1 MRNLP
6 NSDIYS
12 LFFNIIYFDWSF
24 FFITFA
30 STIWYEDN
38 FDILLMRKEK
48 TLVQTTKKYIKINLQ
63 TKFSYLFMKKEEQ
76 SFGCGIS
83 MSQKG
88 HALSGWILRIV
99 PLFAM
104 LFATVV
110 AKAAGDGVKFNP
122 GVRYSQW
129 AINSRAHDFYANST
143 AFGLAK
149 YKADGTSVEIKRN
162 DTKEKLDYVPG
173 LVAKSMIEAADYYQN
188 FDWSKPWFA
197 SVKEYG
203 DAYYNSVPNG
213 GGSLDD
219 LNAVKLYI
227 GVYNNKNA
235 SETDKTHAKTAI
247 GRATTGL
254 IAHNNSYSIPSGTL
268 AGDKVVGGWFHKTAY
283 NNQMWLDGAYMGSAL
298 LAQIVNFNG
307 AGSSV
312 FGSVDKDWAMV
323 FKQLDIVWNMCWNP
337 TDKLMYH
344 AFEANAGTGTSK
356 SHADTWAGLNGTT
369 EPYTFHSAAYWGRAN
384 AWYIFAL
391 VDALEAMGKAGRTS
405 DANYTTLRNHL
416 QELAAGIVARQAS
429 NGGWYQ
435 LLDKTDSFKATSYN
449 GKSASAT
456 NYIETSATAIFS
468 AALFKAVRLGLIDAK
483 YKENAK
489 KAFECLVNNY
499 TYLKDGSLEIWGSC
513 RSAGLG
519 GGTGNDYAAG
529 GKKYRDGSN
538 EYYLLGYDVP
548 MVKKIEELTEGKVLG
563 GFIMAA
569 TEYERAYQNQD
580 NASQIL
586 FSYDLKPAYDLTQSG
601 ATAPKVEVCGTGA
614 ANATYQWYDAT
625 TKVAVEGATKA
636 QFTPQTT
643 GNYYCKATVDNTSIQ
658 TSTTNIKVNS
668 NSSADKQK
676 FTVTATAENG
686 TVEIKDGAGNVV
698 TSGTQVEE
706 GTKLVFTANANTG
719 YVFDNWTA
727 TGGEASDNVYTISS
741 IAADVNVK
749 ANFKKENTGGGD
761 TMETTLFSMEI
772 NSSPA
777 SLTVAQKTDNK
788 PTLEQL
794 TSDHAAITGG
804 TVTLVNNRSKDW
816 TPFSNA
822 SITVSDISKNYI
834 RINLGKPLDAG
845 DVINIKD
852 NSKVFKLSAEASS
865 SNSVSTANGSYTLDA
880 NSVLKGKNEIFVFW
894 SDKSNPLSSI
904 TITRKTTT
912 QTTSPLV
919 IAVEDVEM
927 NVTDEETR
935 QPEVR
940 VYGTADKLLTLGSD
954 YTLSFS
960 TDNNN
965 VTINEN
971 GVFTAA
977 GSKSNYTEGVTTVT
991 VTATPSAALA
1001 EKYTEAK
1008 WTFKFTVRKGKMK
1021 PVFMP
1026 AFKGATIKVK
1036 TGTKKTI
1043 EVPLNYGGENVSGYF
1058 DVKYSCSPS
1067 LKLTNSNNTMACTFS
1082 TVGTYTITVSATPK
1096 IINQGTDDEFNY
1108 ADEYDAPDNVT
1119 FTVDVSG
1126 SYTVPTVTLNPSADK
1141 TIYVGEVVDAPA
1153 VSVTDAQGTAID
1165 KSKYTMEWTSFA
1177 PDFCKVDAATGKIE
1191 GVSAGDKVKIQL
1203 KVSGNGFEDVF
1214 AYLLV
1219 SVDDPA
1225 KYRVK
1230 APGSG
1235 VTYSPMTPLFNQ
1247 NKTLAVTLGGWSFT
1261 DRDTAPVS
1269 KEGLTYGDKNKW
1281 ADDSSK
1287 ATWVIKGFDY
1297 YLPGLTCQNARQED
1311 GACPLPSETQWY
1323 DGKLQKVKG
1332 GTVDPMFYVPCSGA
1346 YLTVEPKTNG
1356 KVSVSVF
1363 QNGVF
1368 DKSGGVYAYRPQR
1381 RVFVLDE
1388 AGKVVASEATI
1399 SATGGKLTVAD
1410 KNATDKLANP
1420 YDITNYPC
1428 NITGLATG
1436 PATTGGGKDSN
1447 PSPKVEEV
1455 MKHFRGMTSF
1465 VMTEAGFQNNVYE
1478 SNIDNKVT
1486 WGDNATPNNGA
1497 DDNVMGSHGW
1507 SVLVDAAVT
1516 YTFDVKAGKTYYIYN
1531 YGSKLG
1537 FYGFSFDE
1545 AKGQP
1550 VTNYEFNDGETNIIV
1565 PTKAGELSTA
1575 KVNRAMKAGVWTT
1588 CVLPFSLN
1596 KQQVDAIFGKTYDRD
1611 TPDGTQILYFDR
1623 VEGTKAIFVRHA
1635 YNNIVA
1641 GKPFLIKPAQ
1651 DVASINTAEVEG
1663 YPYVTIENTQPA
1675 EWCKGNG
1682 YVWMSSYS
1690 NDLTV
1695 KEGDCFISNKDGSF
1709 KNFVGDPGTLKGFRG
1724 YLKNIGTN
1732 GVSEAKKLTVGIGS
1746 NVTTD
1751 ETSAIDGILI
1761 DGDMPADSVTA
1772 ADGKVYNLNGQV
1784 VATSYRQFQ
1793 ALPGGVYVVNG
1804 KKVVK

>member
-1 MRNLP
+1 
-6 NSDIYS
+6 
-12 LFFNIIYFDWSF
+12 
-24 FFITFA
+24 
-30 STIWYEDN
+30 
-38 FDILLMRKEK
+38 
-48 TLVQTTKKYIKINLQ
+48 
-63 TKFSYLFMKKEEQ
+63 MKKEEQ

-83 MSQKG
+83 VSQKG

-104 LFATVV
+104 LFATVA
-110 AKAAGDGVKFNP
+110 AKAAGDGDGVKFNP

-162 DTKEKLDYVPG
+162 DTKKKLDYVPG

-227 GVYNNKNA
+227 GIYNYKNA
-235 SETDKTHAKTAI
+235 SATDKENAQTAI

-254 IAHNNSYSIPSGTL
+254 IAHNKNNSIPSGTL
-268 AGDKVVGGWFHKTAY
+268 ASDAVVGGWFHKTAY

-312 FGSVDKDWAMV
+312 FGSADKDWEMV
-323 FKQLDIVWNMCWNP
+323 FKQLNIVWNQCWNS

-344 AFEANAGTGTSK
+344 AFEANAGTGKSN

-369 EPYTFHSAAYWGRAN
+369 KPYTFHSAAYWGRAN

-391 VDALEAMGKAGRTS
+391 VDALEAMDKAGRTT
-405 DANYTTLRNHL
+405 DANYSTLNSHL
-416 QELAAGIVARQAS
+416 QELAAGIVARQTS
-429 NGGWYQ
+429 DGGWYQ

-483 YKENAK
+483 YKENAR

-519 GGTGNDYAAG
+519 GGTGTDYAKG

-548 MVKKIEELTEGKVLG
+548 MVEKKEGITEGKVLG

-580 NASQIL
+580 NASIL

-643 GNYYCKATVDNTSIQ
+643 GDYYCVATVGNTSIQ
-658 TSTTNIKVNS
+658 TSATNIKVNS

-676 FTVTATAENG
+676 FTVTATAVNG

-706 GTKLVFTANANTG
+706 GTKLIFTAKANTG
-719 YVFDNWTA
+719 YVFDSWTA

-761 TMETTLFSMEI
+761 TGGETTTETVFSMVTTAESDVSVASGDTKTLDGNADKTGGSAELYNGKSSATVMI
-772 NSSPA
+772 SKTEGVKLNGSRNSYMKVT
-777 SLTVAQKTDNK
+777 LNK
-788 PTLEQL
+788 PL
-794 TSDHAAITGG
+794 A
-804 TVTLVNNRSKDW
+804 K
-816 TPFSNA
+816 
-822 SITVSDISKNYI
+822 
-834 RINLGKPLDAG
+834 G
-845 DVINIKD
+845 DVIAAPDCGSSFYVTSADTKTTDAPEVNATGYTIPE
-852 NSKVFKLSAEASS
+852 NSDLIGKTVIYFWS
-865 SNSVSTANGSYTLDA
+865 G
-880 NSVLKGKNEIFVFW
+880 KGK
-894 SDKSNPLSSI
+894 SI

-912 QTTSPLV
+912 PTTSPLV

-927 NVTDEETR
+927 NVTDEETL

-940 VYGTADKLLTLGSD
+940 VYGISDKLLTLGTD
-954 YTLSFS
+954 YKLSFS
-960 TDNNN
+960 TDNDN
-965 VTINEN
+965 VTINDK
-971 GVFTAA
+971 GVFTVA
-977 GSKSNYTEGVTTVT
+977 GSQFNYTEGVTHVT
-991 VTATPSAALA
+991 VTATPSAELA
-1001 EKYTEAK
+1001 GQYTKATEDF
-1008 WTFKFTVRKGKMK
+1008 TFTVRKGKMK
-1021 PVFMP
+1021 PEFMS
-1026 AFKGATIKVK
+1026 AFNATTIKVAK
-1036 TGTKKTI
+1036 GTKKTI
-1043 EVPLNYGGENVSGYF
+1043 EVPLNYGGEDVSGYF
-1058 DVKYSCSPS
+1058 NVGYTCSALP
-1067 LKLTNSNNTMACTFS
+1067 KLSGSNNKM
-1082 TVGTYTITVSATPK
+1082 TYTFGAEGKYQITVSATPK
-1096 IINQGTDDEFNY
+1096 IINQGTDTEFDY
-1108 ADEYDAPDNVT
+1108 SQEYDAPDAVT
-1119 FTVDVSG
+1119 FTVDVKA
-1126 SYTVPTVTLNPSADK
+1126 SYAVPVVTLNPSAAK

-1153 VSVTDAQGTAID
+1153 VSVTESGTAID
-1165 KSKYTMEWTSFA
+1165 NSKYTMEWTSFA
-1177 PDFCKVDAATGKIE
+1177 PDVCKVDATTGKIE
-1191 GVSAGDKVKIQL
+1191 GVSAGDNVKIQVA
-1203 KVSGNGFEDVF
+1203 VSGDGFEDVF
-1214 AYLLV
+1214 SYILV

-1230 APGSG
+1230 ATGSG
-1235 VTYSPMTPLFNQ
+1235 EKYSPMTPLFNQ

-1261 DRDTAPVS
+1261 DRQTAPVS
-1269 KEGLTYGDKNKW
+1269 KEGLTYGENNKW
-1281 ADDSSK
+1281 AGGSSP
-1287 ATWVIKGFDY
+1287 ATWLIKGFDY
-1297 YLPGLTCQNARQED
+1297 YLSGITCQNARQED

-1399 SATGGKLTVAD
+1399 SATGGKLSVAD
-1410 KNATDKLANP
+1410 KNATGDLKDP
-1420 YDITNYPC
+1420 YKITNYPC
-1428 NITGLATG
+1428 NITGLASG
-1436 PATTGGGKDSN
+1436 PSTTGGGKKNSN
-1447 PSPKVEEV
+1447 PSPTIEDVKN
-1455 MKHFRGMTSF
+1455 HFRGMTSF
-1465 VMTEAGFQNNVYE
+1465 EMTATGFQNNVYE

-1486 WGDNATPNNGA
+1486 WGSYATPNNGA
-1497 DDNVMGSHGW
+1497 DDNVKGSHGW

-1545 AKGQP
+1545 AKGQT
-1550 VTNYEFNDGETNIIV
+1550 VKNYEFDETAANTIEL
-1565 PTKAGELSTA
+1565 TKAGELTTA
-1575 KVNRAMKAGVWTT
+1575 KVNRAMAAGVWTT

-1611 TPDGTQILYFDR
+1611 TPSGTQILYFDR

-1641 GKPFLIKPAQ
+1641 GKPFLIKPTK
-1651 DVASINTAEVEG
+1651 DVASINTAEVKG

-1690 NDLTV
+1690 NGLTV
-1695 KEGDCFISNKDGSF
+1695 KKGDCFISNKDGSF

-1732 GVSEAKKLTVGIGS
+1732 GVSEAKKLTVGMGS

-1761 DGDMPADSVTA
+1761 DCDMPADSVTA

-1784 VATSYRQFQ
+1784 VATTYRQFQ

>member
-1 MRNLP
+1 
-6 NSDIYS
+6 
-12 LFFNIIYFDWSF
+12 
-24 FFITFA
+24 
-30 STIWYEDN
+30 
-38 FDILLMRKEK
+38 
-48 TLVQTTKKYIKINLQ
+48 
-63 TKFSYLFMKKEEQ
+63 MKKEEQ

-83 MSQKG
+83 VSQKG

-110 AKAAGDGVKFNP
+110 AKAAGDGDGVKFNP

-129 AINSRAHDFYANST
+129 AINSRAHDFYANTT

-149 YKADGTSVEIKRN
+149 YKADGTSVEIKRK
-162 DTKEKLDYVPG
+162 DSKDKLDYVPG

-235 SETDKTHAKTAI
+235 SETDKKNAKTAI
-247 GRATTGL
+247 GRATEGL
-254 IAHNNSYSIPSGTL
+254 IAHNNSYSIRSGTL
-268 AGDKVVGGWFHKTAY
+268 AGDAVVGGWFHKAAY

-307 AGSSV
+307 NGSNV
-312 FGSVDKDWAMV
+312 FGSANDDWNMV
-323 FKQLDIVWNMCWNP
+323 FKQLNIVWNMCWNSK
-337 TDKLMYH
+337 DKLMYH
-344 AFEANAGTGTSK
+344 AFEANAGTKDSN
-356 SHADTWAGLNGTT
+356 SHADTWQGLNGTT
-369 EPYTFHSAAYWGRAN
+369 KPYTFHSAAYWGRAN

-391 VDALEAMGKAGRTS
+391 VDALEAMGNAGRTS

-429 NGGWYQ
+429 SGGWYQ
-435 LLDKTDSFKATSYN
+435 LLDKDNSFTASSYDSNWS
-449 GKSASAT
+449 GKPSSVT

-468 AALFKAVRLGLIDAK
+468 AALFKAARLGLIDAK
-483 YKENAK
+483 YKENAN

-519 GGTGNDYAAG
+519 GGTDEIYAEG
-529 GKKYRDGSN
+529 DKKFRDGSN

-548 MVKKIEELTEGKVLG
+548 MVKKSEGITEGKVLG

-580 NASQIL
+580 GSAQIL
-586 FSYDLKPAYDLTQSG
+586 FSYDLQPAYDLTQSD

-643 GNYYCKATVDNTSIQ
+643 GNYYCKATVGSTSIK
-658 TSTTNIKVNS
+658 TSATNIKVNS

-676 FTVTATAENG
+676 YTVTATAVNG

-761 TMETTLFSMEI
+761 TMETTLFSMVTTTT
-772 NSSPA
+772 NKVRVSSGA
-777 SLTVAQKTDNK
+777 TQ
-788 PTLEQL
+788 TLKGY
-794 TSDHAAITGG
+794 ANITGG
-804 TVTLVNNRSKDW
+804 SAVLYNGHDTDEKEMISSTDGVKLNGSSKSYMKVTLD
-816 TPFSNA
+816 
-822 SITVSDISKNYI
+822 
-834 RINLGKPLDAG
+834 KPLAKG
-845 DVINIKD
+845 DVIAAPGCGYSFCVTSADTNKD
-852 NSKVFKLSAEASS
+852 APEVNATGYTIPENSELIGKTVIYFW
-865 SNSVSTANGSYTLDA
+865 TG
-880 NSVLKGKNEIFVFW
+880 KGK
-894 SDKSNPLSSI
+894 SI

-912 QTTSPLV
+912 PTTPPLV
-919 IAVEDVEM
+919 IAVENVEM

-935 QPEVR
+935 QPKVI
-940 VYGTADKLLTLGSD
+940 VYGIGEKQLTLGTD

-977 GSKSNYTEGVTTVT
+977 GSKSNYTEGVTNVT

-1001 EKYTEAK
+1001 GQYTEA
-1008 WTFKFTVRKGKMK
+1008 TENFTFTVRKGK
-1021 PVFMP
+1021 
-1026 AFKGATIKVK
+1026 
-1036 TGTKKTI
+1036 
-1043 EVPLNYGGENVSGYF
+1043 
-1058 DVKYSCSPS
+1058 
-1067 LKLTNSNNTMACTFS
+1067 
-1082 TVGTYTITVSATPK
+1082 
-1096 IINQGTDDEFNY
+1096 
-1108 ADEYDAPDNVT
+1108 
-1119 FTVDVSG
+1119 
-1126 SYTVPTVTLNPSADK
+1126 
-1141 TIYVGEVVDAPA
+1141 
-1153 VSVTDAQGTAID
+1153 
-1165 KSKYTMEWTSFA
+1165 
-1177 PDFCKVDAATGKIE
+1177 
-1191 GVSAGDKVKIQL
+1191 
-1203 KVSGNGFEDVF
+1203 
-1214 AYLLV
+1214 
-1219 SVDDPA
+1219 DDPA

-1235 VTYSPMTPLFNQ
+1235 ETYSPMTPLFNQ

-1410 KNATDKLANP
+1410 KNATGDLKDP
-1420 YDITNYPC
+1420 YKITNYPC

-1545 AKGQP
+1545 AKGQT
-1550 VTNYEFNDGETNIIV
+1550 VTNYEFNDDATNTIEL
-1565 PTKAGELSTA
+1565 TKAGELAKA
-1575 KVNRAMKAGVWTT
+1575 KVNRAMTAGVWTT

-1611 TPDGTQILYFDR
+1611 TPNGTQILYFDR

-1641 GKPFLIKPAQ
+1641 GKPFLIKPTKN
-1651 DVASINTAEVEG
+1651 VASINTADVEA
-1663 YPYVTIENTQPA
+1663 YPYVTIENTKPA

-1682 YVWMSSYS
+1682 YVWMSSYN
-1690 NDLTV
+1690 NDLRV

-1732 GVSEAKKLTVGIGS
+1732 GVSEAKKLTVGMGS

>member
-1 MRNLP
+1 
-6 NSDIYS
+6 
-12 LFFNIIYFDWSF
+12 
-24 FFITFA
+24 
-30 STIWYEDN
+30 
-38 FDILLMRKEK
+38 
-48 TLVQTTKKYIKINLQ
+48 
-63 TKFSYLFMKKEEQ
+63 MKKEEQ

-83 MSQKG
+83 VSQKG
-88 HALSGWILRIV
+88 RALSGWILRIV
-99 PLFAM
+99 PIFAM

-110 AKAAGDGVKFNP
+110 AKAAGDGDGVKFNP

-149 YKADGTSVEIKRN
+149 YKADGTSVEIKRK
-162 DTKEKLDYVPG
+162 DSKDKLDYVPG

-203 DAYYNSVPNG
+203 DDYYNSVPNG

-227 GVYNNKNA
+227 GIYNYKNA
-235 SETDKTHAKTAI
+235 SATDKENAQTAI
-247 GRATTGL
+247 GRATEGL
-254 IAHNNSYSIPSGTL
+254 IAHNKDNSIPSGTL
-268 AGDKVVGGWFHKTAY
+268 AGDAVVGGWFHKAAY

-307 AGSSV
+307 NGSNV
-312 FGSVDKDWAMV
+312 FGSANDDWNMV
-323 FKQLDIVWNMCWNP
+323 FKQLNIVWNMCWNS

-344 AFEANAGTGTSK
+344 AFEANAGTKDSN
-356 SHADTWAGLNGTT
+356 SHADTWQGLNGKT

-405 DANYTTLRNHL
+405 DANYTTLKNHL

-468 AALFKAVRLGLIDAK
+468 AALFKAARLGLIDAK

-499 TYLKDGSLEIWGSC
+499 TYQKDGSLEIWGSC

-519 GGTGNDYAAG
+519 GGTDGIYAEG

-548 MVKKIEELTEGKVLG
+548 MVKKSEGITEGKVLG

-569 TEYERAYQNQD
+569 TEYERAYLNQD
-580 NASQIL
+580 GSAQIL

-614 ANATYQWYDAT
+614 ANATYQWYDANT
-625 TKVAVEGATKA
+625 DAAVKGATEA
-636 QFTPQTT
+636 QFIPQTT
-643 GNYYCKATVDNTSIQ
+643 GNYYCKATVGSTSIK
-658 TSTTNIKVNS
+658 TSATNIKVNS

-676 FTVTATAENG
+676 YTVTARAENG
-686 TVEIKDGAGNVV
+686 TVEIKDGNDNVV
-698 TSGTQVEE
+698 KSGTQVEE
-706 GTKLVFTANANTG
+706 GTKLIFTAKANTG
-719 YVFDNWTA
+719 YVFDSWTA
-727 TGGEASDNVYTISS
+727 TGGAADGNVYTISS
-741 IAADVNVK
+741 LNADANVT
-749 ANFKKENTGGGD
+749 ANFKEKNTGGGE
-761 TMETTLFSMEI
+761 TVETTLFSMVTTAASDVSVASGATQSLDGNADKTGGSAELY
-772 NSSPA
+772 NGKSSA
-777 SLTVAQKTDNK
+777 TVMISKTEGVKLNGSNMSYMKVTLNK
-788 PTLEQL
+788 PL
-794 TSDHAAITGG
+794 A
-804 TVTLVNNRSKDW
+804 K
-816 TPFSNA
+816 
-822 SITVSDISKNYI
+822 
-834 RINLGKPLDAG
+834 G
-845 DVINIKD
+845 DVIAAPDCGSSFYVTSADTNKD
-852 NSKVFKLSAEASS
+852 ASEVNATGYTIPENSDLIGKTVIYFWR
-865 SNSVSTANGSYTLDA
+865 G
-880 NSVLKGKNEIFVFW
+880 KGK
-894 SDKSNPLSSI
+894 SI

-935 QPEVR
+935 QPEVK

-977 GSKSNYTEGVTTVT
+977 GSKSNYTEGVTNVT
-991 VTATPSAALA
+991 VTATPSAELA
-1001 EKYTEAK
+1001 GQYTEATE
-1008 WTFKFTVRKGKMK
+1008 TFTFTVRKGKMK

-1026 AFKGATIKVK
+1026 AYKGATIKVK

-1043 EVPLNYGGENVSGYF
+1043 EVPLNYGGEDVSGYF
-1058 DVKYSCSPS
+1058 DVKYSCSGLS
-1067 LKLTNSNNTMACTFS
+1067 GLTSSDNKMTYKFN

-1119 FTVDVSG
+1119 FTVEVSG
-1126 SYTVPTVTLNPSADK
+1126 SYTVPTVTLNPSTDK
-1141 TIYVGEVVDAPA
+1141 TIYVGDVVDAPA
-1153 VSVTDAQGTAID
+1153 VSVTDASDTAID
-1165 KSKYTMEWTSFA
+1165 NYTMEWTSFA
-1177 PDFCKVDAATGKIE
+1177 PDVCKVDAATGKIE

-1203 KVSGNGFEDVF
+1203 RVSGDSFEDVF
-1214 AYLLV
+1214 KYLLV

-1235 VTYSPMTPLFNQ
+1235 MTYSPMTPLFNQ

-1356 KVSVSVF
+1356 KVCVSVF

-1410 KNATDKLANP
+1410 KNATGDLKDP
-1420 YDITNYPC
+1420 YKITNYPC
-1428 NITGLATG
+1428 NITGLAKG
-1436 PATTGGGKDSN
+1436 PLTDGGSGKSSDKS
-1447 PSPKVEEV
+1447 PSPTVEDV
-1455 MKHFRGMTSF
+1455 KNHFRGMTSF

-1545 AKGQP
+1545 AKEQT
-1550 VTNYEFNDGETNIIV
+1550 VKNYEFNDDATNTIE
-1565 PTKAGELSTA
+1565 PTKAGELTRA

-1596 KQQVDAIFGKTYDRD
+1596 KQQVDVIFGKTYDRY
-1611 TPDGTQILYFDR
+1611 TPNGTQILYFDR

-1641 GKPFLIKPAQ
+1641 GKPFLIKPTK
-1651 DVASINTAEVEG
+1651 DVASINTEDVEG
-1663 YPYVTIENTQPA
+1663 YPYVTIENTKPA
-1675 EWCKGNG
+1675 EWCSGNG

-1709 KNFVGDPGTLKGFRG
+1709 KNFVGALGTLKGFRG

-1732 GVSEAKKLTVGIGS
+1732 GVSEPKKLTVGMGS

>member
-1 MRNLP
+1 
-6 NSDIYS
+6 
-12 LFFNIIYFDWSF
+12 
-24 FFITFA
+24 
-30 STIWYEDN
+30 
-38 FDILLMRKEK
+38 
-48 TLVQTTKKYIKINLQ
+48 
-63 TKFSYLFMKKEEQ
+63 MKKEEQ

-83 MSQKG
+83 VSQKG

-104 LFATVV
+104 LFATLA
-110 AKAAGDGVKFNP
+110 AKAAGDGDGVKFNP

-162 DTKEKLDYVPG
+162 DTKKKLDYVPG

-203 DAYYNSVPNG
+203 DDYYNSVPNG

-227 GVYNNKNA
+227 GIYNYKNA
-235 SETDKTHAKTAI
+235 SATDKTNAQTAI
-247 GRATTGL
+247 GRATEGL
-254 IAHNNSYSIPSGTL
+254 IAHNKNNSIQSGTL
-268 AGDKVVGGWFHKTAY
+268 AGDAVVGGWFHKAAY

-307 AGSSV
+307 AGSNV
-312 FGSVDKDWAMV
+312 FGSADKDWEMV
-323 FKQLDIVWNMCWNP
+323 VKQLNIVWDMCWNS

-369 EPYTFHSAAYWGRAN
+369 KPYTFHSAAYWGRAN

-391 VDALEAMGKAGRTS
+391 VDALEAMGNAGRTS
-405 DANYTTLRNHL
+405 DTNYSTLNSHL

-468 AALFKAVRLGLIDAK
+468 AALFKAARLGLIDAT

-519 GGTGNDYAAG
+519 GGTDKKYAAG
-529 GKKYRDGSN
+529 GEKYRDGSN

-548 MVKKIEELTEGKVLG
+548 MVKKSDNLTEGKVLG

-569 TEYERAYQNQD
+569 TEYERAYQQNQD
-580 NASQIL
+580 GSAQIL
-586 FSYDLKPAYDLTQSG
+586 FSYDLKPSYDLTQSG
-601 ATAPKVEVCGTGA
+601 AAAPVVEVCGTDA
-614 ANATYQWYDAT
+614 AKATYQWYDAT

-643 GNYYCKATVDNTSIQ
+643 GNYYCEATVGSTSIK
-658 TSTTNIKVNS
+658 TSATNINVNS

-686 TVEIKDGAGNVV
+686 TVEIKDGNDNVV
-698 TSGTQVEE
+698 KSGTQVEE
-706 GTKLVFTANANTG
+706 GTKLIFTAKANTG
-719 YVFDNWTA
+719 YVFDSWTATA
-727 TGGEASDNVYTISS
+727 TGGTADGNVYTISS
-741 IAADVNVK
+741 LAADANVT
-749 ANFKKENTGGGD
+749 ANFKNENTGGGE
-761 TMETTLFSMEI
+761 TVKTTLFSMVTTA
-772 NSSPA
+772 A
-777 SLTVAQKTDNK
+777 SDVSVASGATQSLDGNADK
-788 PTLEQL
+788 
-794 TSDHAAITGG
+794 TGG
-804 TVTLVNNRSKDW
+804 SAELYNGKSSATVMISKTEGVKLNGSSKSYMQVTLD
-816 TPFSNA
+816 
-822 SITVSDISKNYI
+822 
-834 RINLGKPLDAG
+834 KPLAKG
-845 DVINIKD
+845 DVIAAPGCGSSFYVTSADTKTTDAPEVNATGYTIPE
-852 NSKVFKLSAEASS
+852 NSDLIGKTVIYFWS
-865 SNSVSTANGSYTLDA
+865 G
-880 NSVLKGKNEIFVFW
+880 KGK
-894 SDKSNPLSSI
+894 SI

-940 VYGTADKLLTLGSD
+940 VYGIGDKLLTLCTD
-954 YTLSFS
+954 YKLSFS

-965 VTINEN
+965 VTIKD

-977 GSKSNYTEGVTTVT
+977 GSQFNYTEGVTNVT

-1001 EKYTEAK
+1001 GKYTKAIT
-1008 WTFKFTVRKGKMK
+1008 TFTFTVRKGKMK

-1026 AFKGATIKVK
+1026 AFKGATIKVTK
-1036 TGTKKTI
+1036 GTKKTI

-1119 FTVDVSG
+1119 FTVEVSG
-1126 SYTVPTVTLNPSADK
+1126 SYTVPTVTLNPSTDK
-1141 TIYVGEVVDAPA
+1141 TIYVGDVVDAPA
-1153 VSVTDAQGTAID
+1153 VSVTDASDTAID
-1165 KSKYTMEWTSFA
+1165 NYTMEWTSFA
-1177 PDFCKVDAATGKIE
+1177 PDVCKVDAATGKIE

-1203 KVSGNGFEDVF
+1203 RVSGDSFEDVF
-1214 AYLLV
+1214 KYVLV

-1230 APGSG
+1230 APKSG
-1235 VTYSPMTPLFNQ
+1235 VTYSPMTPFFNGD
-1247 NKTLAVTLGGWSFT
+1247 NTLAVTLGGWSFT

-1323 DGKLQKVKG
+1323 DGKLQKVEG
-1332 GTVDPMFYVPCSGA
+1332 STVDPMFYVPCSGA

-1399 SATGGKLTVAD
+1399 SATGGKLSVAD
-1410 KNATDKLANP
+1410 KSATGDLKDP
-1420 YDITNYPC
+1420 YKITNYPC
-1428 NITGLATG
+1428 NITGLASG
-1436 PATTGGGKDSN
+1436 PSTTGGGKKNSN
-1447 PSPKVEEV
+1447 PSPTIEDVKN
-1455 MKHFRGMTSF
+1455 HFRGMTSF
-1465 VMTEAGFQNNVYE
+1465 EMTATGFQNNVYE

-1486 WGDNATPNNGA
+1486 WGSYATPNNGA

-1545 AKGQP
+1545 AKGQT
-1550 VTNYEFNDGETNIIV
+1550 VKNYEFDEAAANTIEL
-1565 PTKAGELSTA
+1565 TKPGELATA
-1575 KVNRAMKAGVWTT
+1575 KVNRKMTAGVWTT

-1596 KQQVDAIFGKTYDRD
+1596 KQQVDAIFGNTYDRD
-1611 TPDGTQILYFDR
+1611 TPNGTQILYFDR
-1623 VEGTKAIFVRHA
+1623 VVGTKAIFVRHA

-1641 GKPFLIKPAQ
+1641 GKPFLIKPTK
-1651 DVASINTAEVEG
+1651 DVASINTAEVKG
-1663 YPYVTIENTQPA
+1663 YPYVTIENSQPA

-1695 KEGDCFISNKDGSF
+1695 KEGDCFISNNDGSF
-1709 KNFVGDPGTLKGFRG
+1709 KNFVGESGTLKGFRG
-1724 YLKNIGTN
+1724 YLKHIGTN
-1732 GVSEAKKLTVGIGS
+1732 GVSEPKKLTVGMGS
-1746 NVTTD
+1746 NVTSD

>member
-1 MRNLP
+1 
-6 NSDIYS
+6 
-12 LFFNIIYFDWSF
+12 
-24 FFITFA
+24 
-30 STIWYEDN
+30 
-38 FDILLMRKEK
+38 
-48 TLVQTTKKYIKINLQ
+48 
-63 TKFSYLFMKKEEQ
+63 MKKEEQ

-83 MSQKG
+83 VSQKG

-104 LFATVV
+104 LFATLA
-110 AKAAGDGVKFNP
+110 AKAASDGDGVKFNP

-129 AINSRAHDFYANST
+129 AINSRAHDFYANT
-143 AFGLAK
+143 TKFGLAK

-162 DTKEKLDYVPG
+162 DTKKKLDYVPG

-203 DAYYNSVPNG
+203 DYYYNSVPNG

-227 GVYNNKNA
+227 GIYNNKNA

-247 GRATTGL
+247 GLATEGL
-254 IAHNNSYSIPSGTL
+254 KAHNNSCSIKSGTL
-268 AGDKVVGGWFHKTAY
+268 AGDAVVGGWFHKAAY

-307 AGSSV
+307 TGSNV
-312 FGSVDKDWAMV
+312 FGSADKDWNMV
-323 FKQLDIVWNMCWNP
+323 VKQLNIVWNMCWNP

-369 EPYTFHSAAYWGRAN
+369 KPYTFHSAAYWGRAN
-384 AWYIFAL
+384 SWYIFAL
-391 VDALEAMGKAGRTS
+391 VDALEAMEKAGRTS

-416 QELAAGIVARQAS
+416 QELAAGIVARQTS
-429 NGGWYQ
+429 DGGWYQ
-435 LLDKTDSFKATSYN
+435 LLDKDNTFTATSYN
-449 GKSASAT
+449 SSWSGKPSSAT

-519 GGTGNDYAAG
+519 GGTDGIYAEGGN
-529 GKKYRDGSN
+529 KFRDGSN

-548 MVKKIEELTEGKVLG
+548 MVEKTKELTEGKVLG

-580 NASQIL
+580 NASIL

-601 ATAPKVEVCGTGA
+601 ATAPKVEVCGTDA

-636 QFTPQTT
+636 QFTPQAT
-643 GNYYCKATVDNTSIQ
+643 GNYYCAATVGSTSIK
-658 TSTTNIKVNS
+658 TSATNIKVN
-668 NSSADKQK
+668 
-676 FTVTATAENG
+676 
-686 TVEIKDGAGNVV
+686 
-698 TSGTQVEE
+698 
-706 GTKLVFTANANTG
+706 NTG
-719 YVFDNWTA
+719 C
-727 TGGEASDNVYTISS
+727 GETV
-741 IAADVNVK
+741 
-749 ANFKKENTGGGD
+749 
-761 TMETTLFSMEI
+761 ETTLFSMVTTTT
-772 NSSPA
+772 NKVRVA
-777 SLTVAQKTDNK
+777 SKTIQTLDNY
-788 PTLEQL
+788 
-794 TSDHAAITGG
+794 ANITGG
-804 TVTLVNNRSKDW
+804 SAVLYNGHATDEKEMISSTDGVKLNGSNMSYMKVTLN
-816 TPFSNA
+816 
-822 SITVSDISKNYI
+822 
-834 RINLGKPLDAG
+834 KPLAKG
-845 DVINIKD
+845 DVIAAPDCGSSFYVTSADTKTTDAPEVNATGYTIPE
-852 NSKVFKLSAEASS
+852 NSDLIGKTVIYFWS
-865 SNSVSTANGSYTLDA
+865 G
-880 NSVLKGKNEIFVFW
+880 KGKTV
-894 SDKSNPLSSI
+894 

-919 IAVEDVEM
+919 IAVKHVEM

-935 QPEVR
+935 QPEVK
-940 VYGTADKLLTLGSD
+940 VYGTTGKLLTLGSD

-977 GSKSNYTEGVTTVT
+977 GSKSNYTEGVTNVT
-991 VTATPSAALA
+991 VTATPSAELA
-1001 EKYTEAK
+1001 GQYTEA
-1008 WTFKFTVRKGKMK
+1008 TENFTFTVRKGK
-1021 PVFMP
+1021 
-1026 AFKGATIKVK
+1026 
-1036 TGTKKTI
+1036 
-1043 EVPLNYGGENVSGYF
+1043 
-1058 DVKYSCSPS
+1058 
-1067 LKLTNSNNTMACTFS
+1067 
-1082 TVGTYTITVSATPK
+1082 
-1096 IINQGTDDEFNY
+1096 
-1108 ADEYDAPDNVT
+1108 
-1119 FTVDVSG
+1119 
-1126 SYTVPTVTLNPSADK
+1126 
-1141 TIYVGEVVDAPA
+1141 
-1153 VSVTDAQGTAID
+1153 
-1165 KSKYTMEWTSFA
+1165 
-1177 PDFCKVDAATGKIE
+1177 
-1191 GVSAGDKVKIQL
+1191 
-1203 KVSGNGFEDVF
+1203 
-1214 AYLLV
+1214 
-1219 SVDDPA
+1219 DDPA

-1235 VTYSPMTPLFNQ
+1235 VTYSPMTPFFNGD
-1247 NKTLAVTLGGWSFT
+1247 KTLAVTLGGWIFT

-1410 KNATDKLANP
+1410 KNATGDLKDP
-1420 YDITNYPC
+1420 YKITNYPC

-1545 AKGQP
+1545 AKEQT
-1550 VTNYEFNDGETNIIV
+1550 VKNYEFNDDATNTIEL
-1565 PTKAGELSTA
+1565 TKAGELTTA

-1596 KQQVDAIFGKTYDRD
+1596 KQQVDAIFGKTYDRE
-1611 TPDGTQILYFDR
+1611 TSDGTQILYFDR

-1651 DVASINTAEVEG
+1651 DVASINTAGVEG

-1732 GVSEAKKLTVGIGS
+1732 GVSEAKKLTVGMGS

>member
-1 MRNLP
+1 
-6 NSDIYS
+6 
-12 LFFNIIYFDWSF
+12 
-24 FFITFA
+24 
-30 STIWYEDN
+30 
-38 FDILLMRKEK
+38 
-48 TLVQTTKKYIKINLQ
+48 
-63 TKFSYLFMKKEEQ
+63 MKKEEQ

-83 MSQKG
+83 VSQKG
-88 HALSGWILRIV
+88 HALSGWILRFV

-104 LFATVV
+104 LFATLA
-110 AKAAGDGVKFNP
+110 AKAASDGDGVKFNP

-129 AINSRAHDFYANST
+129 AINSRAHDFYANTT

-149 YKADGTSVEIKRN
+149 YKADGTSVEIKRK
-162 DTKEKLDYVPG
+162 DSKDKLDYVPG

-235 SETDKTHAKTAI
+235 SETDKKNAKTAI
-247 GRATTGL
+247 GRATEGL
-254 IAHNNSYSIPSGTL
+254 IAHNNSYSIQSGTL
-268 AGDKVVGGWFHKTAY
+268 AGDAVVGGWFHKAAY

-307 AGSSV
+307 NGSNV
-312 FGSVDKDWAMV
+312 FGSANDDWNMV
-323 FKQLDIVWNMCWNP
+323 FKQLNIVWNMCWNS

-344 AFEANAGTGTSK
+344 AFEANAGTGTGTSESL
-356 SHADTWAGLNGTT
+356 SHADTWKGLNGTT

-580 NASQIL
+580 GSAQIL

-614 ANATYQWYDAT
+614 ANATYQWYDANT
-625 TKVAVEGATKA
+625 DAAVKGATEA
-636 QFTPQTT
+636 QFIPQTT

-658 TSTTNIKVNS
+658 TSATNIKVNS

-706 GTKLVFTANANTG
+706 GTKLIFTAKANTG
-719 YVFDNWTA
+719 YVFDSWTA
-727 TGGEASDNVYTISS
+727 TGGAADGNVYTISS
-741 IAADVNVK
+741 LNADANVT
-749 ANFKKENTGGGD
+749 ANFIKENTGGGE
-761 TMETTLFSMEI
+761 TVETTLFSMEI

-912 QTTSPLV
+912 PTTPPLV
-919 IAVEDVEM
+919 IAVENVEM

-935 QPEVR
+935 QPEVK

-965 VTINEN
+965 VTIKD

-977 GSKSNYTEGVTTVT
+977 GSQFNYTEGVTNVT

-1001 EKYTEAK
+1001 GQYTEA
-1008 WTFKFTVRKGKMK
+1008 TENFTFTVRKGK
-1021 PVFMP
+1021 
-1026 AFKGATIKVK
+1026 
-1036 TGTKKTI
+1036 
-1043 EVPLNYGGENVSGYF
+1043 
-1058 DVKYSCSPS
+1058 
-1067 LKLTNSNNTMACTFS
+1067 
-1082 TVGTYTITVSATPK
+1082 
-1096 IINQGTDDEFNY
+1096 
-1108 ADEYDAPDNVT
+1108 
-1119 FTVDVSG
+1119 
-1126 SYTVPTVTLNPSADK
+1126 
-1141 TIYVGEVVDAPA
+1141 
-1153 VSVTDAQGTAID
+1153 
-1165 KSKYTMEWTSFA
+1165 
-1177 PDFCKVDAATGKIE
+1177 
-1191 GVSAGDKVKIQL
+1191 
-1203 KVSGNGFEDVF
+1203 
-1214 AYLLV
+1214 
-1219 SVDDPA
+1219 DDPA

-1235 VTYSPMTPLFNQ
+1235 ETYSPMTPLFNQ

-1261 DRDTAPVS
+1261 DRPKAPVS

-1323 DGKLQKVKG
+1323 DGKLQKVTG

-1410 KNATDKLANP
+1410 KNATGDLKDP
-1420 YDITNYPC
+1420 YKITNYPC

-1565 PTKAGELSTA
+1565 PTKAGELATA

-1611 TPDGTQILYFDR
+1611 TPNGTQILYFDR

-1651 DVASINTAEVEG
+1651 EVASINTAEVEG

-1682 YVWMSSYS
+1682 YVWMSSYN
-1690 NDLTV
+1690 NDLRV

>member
-1 MRNLP
+1 
-6 NSDIYS
+6 
-12 LFFNIIYFDWSF
+12 
-24 FFITFA
+24 
-30 STIWYEDN
+30 
-38 FDILLMRKEK
+38 
-48 TLVQTTKKYIKINLQ
+48 
-63 TKFSYLFMKKEEQ
+63 MKKEEQ

-83 MSQKG
+83 VSQKG

-104 LFATVV
+104 LFVTVA
-110 AKAAGDGVKFNP
+110 AKAAGDGDGVKFNP

-129 AINSRAHDFYANST
+129 AINSRLHDFYANST

-149 YKADGTSVEIKRN
+149 YKADGTSVEIKRK
-162 DTKEKLDYVPG
+162 DTKKKLDYVPG

-227 GVYNNKNA
+227 GIYNYKNA
-235 SETDKTHAKTAI
+235 SATDKENAQTAI

-254 IAHNNSYSIPSGTL
+254 IAHNKNNSIPSGTL
-268 AGDKVVGGWFHKTAY
+268 AGDAVVGGWFHKTAY

-307 AGSSV
+307 TGSNV
-312 FGSVDKDWAMV
+312 FGSADKDWEMV
-323 FKQLDIVWNMCWNP
+323 FKQLNIVWNQCWNS

-369 EPYTFHSAAYWGRAN
+369 KPYTFHSAAYWGRAN

-391 VDALEAMGKAGRTS
+391 VDALEAMGKAGRTT
-405 DANYTTLRNHL
+405 DANYSTLNSHL
-416 QELAAGIVARQAS
+416 QELAAGIVARQTS
-429 NGGWYQ
+429 DGGWYQ

-519 GGTGNDYAAG
+519 GGTGNDYAKG

-548 MVKKIEELTEGKVLG
+548 MVEKKEGITEGKVLG

-614 ANATYQWYDAT
+614 DQAKYQWYDANT
-625 TKVAVEGATKA
+625 DAAVKGATEA
-636 QFTPQTT
+636 QFIPQTT

-658 TSTTNIKVNS
+658 TSATNIKVNS

-676 FTVTATAENG
+676 FTVTATAVNG

-706 GTKLVFTANANTG
+706 GTKLIFTAKANTG
-719 YVFDNWTA
+719 YVFDSWTA

-777 SLTVAQKTDNK
+777 SLTVAEGTTAV
-788 PTLEQL
+788 PTYKQL
-794 TSDHAAITGG
+794 TDEHAAITGG
-804 TVTLVNNRSKDW
+804 TVTLVNTRGQDW

-822 SITVSDISKNYI
+822 SITVSDKSKNYI
-834 RINLGKPLDAG
+834 RINLDKSLDDG

-852 NSKVFKLSAEASS
+852 NSKAFKLSAEASS
-865 SNSVSTANGSYTLDA
+865 SNSVSTSHGSYTLDA

-894 SDKSNPLSSI
+894 SEKSNFLSSI

-912 QTTSPLV
+912 PTTSPLV
-919 IAVEDVEM
+919 IAVENVEM

-940 VYGTADKLLTLGSD
+940 VYGIGDKLLTLGTD
-954 YTLSFS
+954 YKLSFS
-960 TDNNN
+960 TDNDN
-965 VTINEN
+965 VTINDK

-977 GSKSNYTEGVTTVT
+977 GSQFNYTEGVTHVT
-991 VTATPSAALA
+991 VTATPSEKLA
-1001 EKYTEAK
+1001 GQYTKATEDF
-1008 WTFKFTVRKGKMK
+1008 TFTVRKGKMK
-1021 PVFMP
+1021 PEFMS
-1026 AFKGATIKVK
+1026 AFNATTIKVAK
-1036 TGTKKTI
+1036 GTKKTI
-1043 EVPLNYGGENVSGYF
+1043 EVPLNYGGEDVSGYF
-1058 DVKYSCSPS
+1058 NVGYTCSALP
-1067 LKLTNSNNTMACTFS
+1067 KLSGSNNKM
-1082 TVGTYTITVSATPK
+1082 TYTFGAEGKYQITVSATPK
-1096 IINQGTDDEFNY
+1096 IINQGTDTEFDY
-1108 ADEYDAPDNVT
+1108 SQEYDAPEAVT
-1119 FTVDVSG
+1119 FTVDVSDG
-1126 SYTVPTVTLNPSADK
+1126 YTVPKVTLNPSADK
-1141 TIYVGEVVDAPA
+1141 TIYVDVGEVVDAPA
-1153 VSVTDAQGTAID
+1153 VSITDASSGTAID
-1165 KSKYTMEWTSFA
+1165 NSKYTMEWTSFA
-1177 PDFCKVDAATGKIE
+1177 PDVCKVDATTGKIE

-1203 KVSGNGFEDVF
+1203 KVSGDGFEDVF
-1214 AYLLV
+1214 VYLLV

-1230 APGSG
+1230 APKSG
-1235 VTYSPMTPLFNQ
+1235 ETYTPMTPFFNGD
-1247 NKTLAVTLGGWSFT
+1247 KTLAVTLGGWSFT
-1261 DRDTAPVS
+1261 DRPKAPVS
-1269 KEGLTYGDKNKW
+1269 SEGLTYGTNNKW

-1346 YLTVEPKTNG
+1346 YLTVKPKTNG

-1410 KNATDKLANP
+1410 KNATTDDLKDP
-1420 YDITNYPC
+1420 YKITNYPC
-1428 NITGLATG
+1428 NIAGLASG
-1436 PATTGGGKDSN
+1436 PSTTGGGKKNSN
-1447 PSPKVEEV
+1447 PSPTIEDVKN
-1455 MKHFRGMTSF
+1455 HFRGMTSF
-1465 VMTEAGFQNNVYE
+1465 EMTATGFQNNVYE

-1486 WGDNATPNNGA
+1486 WGSYATPNNGA
-1497 DDNVMGSHGW
+1497 DDNVKGSHGW

-1516 YTFDVKAGKTYYIYN
+1516 YTFDVKAGKTYYLYN

-1545 AKGQP
+1545 AKGQT
-1550 VTNYEFNDGETNIIV
+1550 VKNYEFDEAAANTIEL
-1565 PTKAGELSTA
+1565 TKAGELTTA
-1575 KVNRAMKAGVWTT
+1575 KVNRAMAAGVWTT

-1611 TPDGTQILYFDR
+1611 TPNGTQILYFDR
-1623 VEGTKAIFVRHA
+1623 VDGTKAIFVRHA

-1641 GKPFLIKPAQ
+1641 GKPFLIKPTK
-1651 DVASINTAEVEG
+1651 DVASINTAEVKG

-1675 EWCKGNG
+1675 EWCSGNG

-1690 NDLTV
+1690 NGLTV
-1695 KEGDCFISNKDGSF
+1695 NEGDCFISNKDGSF

-1732 GVSEAKKLTVGIGS
+1732 GVSEAKKLTVGMGS

-1793 ALPGGVYVVNG
+1793 ALPGGVYVVSG

>member
-1 MRNLP
+1 
-6 NSDIYS
+6 
-12 LFFNIIYFDWSF
+12 
-24 FFITFA
+24 
-30 STIWYEDN
+30 
-38 FDILLMRKEK
+38 
-48 TLVQTTKKYIKINLQ
+48 
-63 TKFSYLFMKKEEQ
+63 MKKEEQ
-76 SFGCGIS
+76 SFCCGIS
-83 MSQKG
+83 VSQKG
-88 HALSGWILRIV
+88 HALSGWILRFV

-104 LFATVV
+104 LFATLA
-110 AKAAGDGVKFNP
+110 AKAASNGDGVTFNKD
-122 GVRYSQW
+122 VRYSQW

-149 YKADGTSVEIKRN
+149 YKADGTSVEIKRKDSKN
-162 DTKEKLDYVPG
+162 QLDYVPG

-203 DAYYNSVPNG
+203 DTYYDKVVKT

-227 GVYNNKNA
+227 GIYNNKNSSGA
-235 SETDKTHAKTAI
+235 DKANAETAI
-247 GRATTGL
+247 GRATDGL
-254 IAHNNSYSIPSGTL
+254 IAHNNNYSITSGTH
-268 AGDKVVGGWFHKTAY
+268 AGDAVVGGWFHKKAY

-307 AGSSV
+307 AGSNV
-312 FGSVDKDWAMV
+312 FGNADDDWNMV
-323 FKQLDIVWNMCWNP
+323 FKQLDIVWNMCWNS
-337 TDKLMYH
+337 TDKLMCH

-356 SHADTWAGLNGTT
+356 SHADTWKGLNGTK

-391 VDALEAMGKAGRTS
+391 VDALEAMVKAGRTS
-405 DANYTTLRNHL
+405 DPNYSTLKSHL
-416 QELAAGIVARQAS
+416 QELAAGIVERQAD

-435 LLDKTDSFKATSYN
+435 LLDKDNSFTPTSYN
-449 GKSASAT
+449 SNWSGKPKSAT

-468 AALFKAVRLGLIDAK
+468 AALFKAVRLGLIDTK

-519 GGTGNDYAAG
+519 GGTGSDYVAG

-548 MVKKIEELTEGKVLG
+548 MVKKKDNLTEGKVLG

-580 NASQIL
+580 NASIL

-601 ATAPKVEVCGTGA
+601 AAAPKVEVCGTDA
-614 ANATYQWYDAT
+614 AKATYQWYDAT
-625 TKVAVEGATKA
+625 TTARVEGATKA
-636 QFTPQTT
+636 SFTPSAT
-643 GNYYCKATVDNTSIQ
+643 GNYYCKATVGSTSIK

-676 FTVTATAENG
+676 FTVTAKAENG
-686 TVEIKDGAGNVV
+686 TVEIKDGNDNAV

-706 GTKLVFTANANTG
+706 GTKLIFTAKANTG
-719 YVFDNWTA
+719 YVFGSWDA
-727 TGGEASDNVYTISS
+727 TGGAADGNVYTINSL
-741 IAADVNVK
+741 AADANVK
-749 ANFKKENTGGGD
+749 ANFKTENTGGGE
-761 TMETTLFSMEI
+761 TGGETTTETVFSM
-772 NSSPA
+772 
-777 SLTVAQKTDNK
+777 TVN
-788 PTLEQL
+788 
-794 TSDHAAITGG
+794 
-804 TVTLVNNRSKDW
+804 
-816 TPFSNA
+816 SNA
-822 SITVSDISKNYI
+822 SLSIPKNTTQQLTDGVIIVGGKVELVNDRSSAWNVFTDGKLCPENKSNQYIKIT
-834 RINLGKPLDAG
+834 LDESLKDG
-845 DVINIKD
+845 DVVKIENH
-852 NSKVFKLSAEASS
+852 SKAFKLSAEASS
-865 SNSVSTANGSYTLDA
+865 SNSVSTSTSNGSYTLDE
-880 NSVLKGKNEIFVFW
+880 NSVLKGRNEIFVFW
-894 SDKSNPLSSI
+894 SDNSNPLSSI

-912 QTTSPLV
+912 QTTSQLV

-927 NVTDEETR
+927 NVTDEVTK
-935 QPEVR
+935 QPEVK
-940 VYGTADKLLTLGSD
+940 VYDTADKLLALGSD

-965 VTINEN
+965 VTINDKGE
-971 GVFTAA
+971 FTAA
-977 GSKSNYTEGVTTVT
+977 GSQSNYTEGVTNVT
-991 VTATPSAALA
+991 ITATPSEALA

-1008 WTFKFTVRKGKMK
+1008 QTFTFTVRKGKMK

-1026 AFKGATIKVK
+1026 AYKGATIKVAK
-1036 TGTKKTI
+1036 GMNKTI
-1043 EVPLNYGGENVSGYF
+1043 EVPLNYGGEDVSGYF
-1058 DVKYSCSPS
+1058 DVTYSCSGLS
-1067 LKLTNSNNTMACTFS
+1067 GLTSSDNKMTYKFS
-1082 TVGTYTITVSATPK
+1082 TVGTYTITVMATPK
-1096 IINQGTDDEFNY
+1096 IINKGTDDEFNY

-1119 FTVDVSG
+1119 FTVDVKD
-1126 SYTVPTVTLNPSADK
+1126 SYTVPKVILDPSTDK
-1141 TIYVGEVVDAPA
+1141 TIYVGEMVDAPA

-1165 KSKYTMEWTSFA
+1165 NYTKEWTSFA
-1177 PDFCKVDAATGKIE
+1177 PDVCKVDVATGKIE

-1203 KVSGNGFEDVF
+1203 KVSGDSFEDVF

-1230 APGSG
+1230 APGSKDP
-1235 VTYSPMTPLFNQ
+1235 YSPTKPLFNGD
-1247 NKTLAVTLGGWSFT
+1247 KTLAVTLGGWIFT
-1261 DRDTAPVS
+1261 NRDMAPVS

-1323 DGKLQKVKG
+1323 NGKLQEVKG

-1368 DKSGGVYAYRPQR
+1368 DKSDGVYAYRPQR

-1410 KNATDKLANP
+1410 KKATGDLKDP
-1420 YDITNYPC
+1420 YKITNYPC
-1428 NITGLATG
+1428 NITGLANGTM
-1436 PATTGGGKDSN
+1436 TDGGKSGATKY
-1447 PSPKVEEV
+1447 PSPTVDDVK
-1455 MKHFRGMTSF
+1455 KHFRGMTSF
-1465 VMTEAGFQNNVYE
+1465 DMSATGFQNNVYE
-1478 SNIDNKVT
+1478 SNIDNTTT
-1486 WGDNATPNNGA
+1486 WGENATPNNGA
-1497 DDNVMGSHGW
+1497 DDNVKGSHGW

-1545 AKGQP
+1545 AAGQT
-1550 VTNYEFNDGETNIIV
+1550 VKNYEFNDDATNTIV
-1565 PTKAGELSTA
+1565 PTKAGELTTA
-1575 KVNRAMKAGVWTT
+1575 KVNRAMTHGVWTT

-1611 TPDGTQILYFDR
+1611 HLDGTQILYFDR

-1641 GKPFLIKPAQ
+1641 GKPFLIKPTKE
-1651 DVASINTAEVEG
+1651 VTSINTAEVTA
-1663 YPYVTIENTQPA
+1663 YPYVTIENAKPA
-1675 EWCKGNG
+1675 EWCSGNG
-1682 YVWMSSYS
+1682 YVWKSGYS
-1690 NDLTV
+1690 NDLEV
-1695 KEGDCFISNKDGSF
+1695 KAGDCFISNNDGSF

-1724 YLKNIGTN
+1724 YLKHIGTN
-1732 GVSEAKKLTVGIGS
+1732 GVPEAKKLTVGMGS
-1746 NVTTD
+1746 NVTSD

-1793 ALPGGVYVVNG
+1793 ALPDGVYVVNG

>member
-1 MRNLP
+1 
-6 NSDIYS
+6 
-12 LFFNIIYFDWSF
+12 
-24 FFITFA
+24 
-30 STIWYEDN
+30 
-38 FDILLMRKEK
+38 
-48 TLVQTTKKYIKINLQ
+48 
-63 TKFSYLFMKKEEQ
+63 MKKEEQ

-83 MSQKG
+83 VSQKG
-88 HALSGWILRIV
+88 RALSGWILRIV

-110 AKAAGDGVKFNP
+110 AKAAGDGDGVKFNP

-129 AINSRAHDFYANST
+129 AINSRAHDFKANTKDS
-143 AFGLAK
+143 GLAK
-149 YKADGTSVEIKRN
+149 YKVDGTSVVKVEDRFKPTDLKN
-162 DTKEKLDYVPG
+162 DKLDYVPG

-197 SVKEYG
+197 SVKDYG
-203 DAYYNSVPNG
+203 DDFFSKVANT

-235 SETDKTHAKTAI
+235 SETDKKNAKTAI
-247 GRATTGL
+247 GRATEGL
-254 IAHNNSYSIPSGTL
+254 IVHNNSYSIQSGTL
-268 AGDKVVGGWFHKTAY
+268 AGDAVVGGWFHKTAY

-307 AGSSV
+307 NGSNV
-312 FGSVDKDWAMV
+312 FGSANDDWNMV
-323 FKQLDIVWNMCWNP
+323 FKQLNIVWNMCWNS

-344 AFEANAGTGTSK
+344 AFEANAGTGTSN
-356 SHADTWAGLNGTT
+356 SHADTWAGLNGKT

-405 DANYTTLRNHL
+405 DTNYSTLKSHL
-416 QELAAGIVARQAS
+416 QDLAAGIVARQAD

-468 AALFKAVRLGLIDAK
+468 AALFKAARLGLIDAK

-519 GGTGNDYAAG
+519 GGTDKKYAAG
-529 GKKYRDGSN
+529 GEKYRDGSN

-548 MVKKIEELTEGKVLG
+548 MVKKTDNLTEGKVLG

-658 TSTTNIKVNS
+658 TSATNIKVNS

-686 TVEIKDGAGNVV
+686 TVEIKDGNDNVV

-706 GTKLVFTANANTG
+706 GTKLIFTAKANTG
-719 YVFDNWTA
+719 YVFDSWTA
-727 TGGEASDNVYTISS
+727 TGGEASGNVYTISS
-741 IAADVNVK
+741 IAADASVTAKFK
-749 ANFKKENTGGGD
+749 AENTGGGE
-761 TMETTLFSMEI
+761 TVETTLFSMVTT
-772 NSSPA
+772 A
-777 SLTVAQKTDNK
+777 
-788 PTLEQL
+788 
-794 TSDHAAITGG
+794 TSDVNVVSGDTQTLDGDKATITGG
-804 TVTLVNNRSKDW
+804 SAVLYNGKDKDAVMITKTEGVKLNGSQNSYMKVTLN
-816 TPFSNA
+816 
-822 SITVSDISKNYI
+822 
-834 RINLGKPLDAG
+834 KPLAKG
-845 DVINIKD
+845 DVIAAPDCRSDFYVSSASTKATDAPEVNATGYTIPE
-852 NSKVFKLSAEASS
+852 NSDLIGKNVVYFWS
-865 SNSVSTANGSYTLDA
+865 G
-880 NSVLKGKNEIFVFW
+880 KGK
-894 SDKSNPLSSI
+894 SI

-912 QTTSPLV
+912 PTTSPLV

-927 NVTDEETR
+927 NVTDEETL

-940 VYGTADKLLTLGSD
+940 VYGIGGKRLTLGTD

-977 GSKSNYTEGVTTVT
+977 GSKSNYTEGVTNVT
-991 VTATPSAALA
+991 VTATPSAELA
-1001 EKYTEAK
+1001 GQYTEA
-1008 WTFKFTVRKGKMK
+1008 TENFTFTVRKGK
-1021 PVFMP
+1021 
-1026 AFKGATIKVK
+1026 
-1036 TGTKKTI
+1036 
-1043 EVPLNYGGENVSGYF
+1043 
-1058 DVKYSCSPS
+1058 
-1067 LKLTNSNNTMACTFS
+1067 
-1082 TVGTYTITVSATPK
+1082 
-1096 IINQGTDDEFNY
+1096 
-1108 ADEYDAPDNVT
+1108 
-1119 FTVDVSG
+1119 
-1126 SYTVPTVTLNPSADK
+1126 
-1141 TIYVGEVVDAPA
+1141 
-1153 VSVTDAQGTAID
+1153 
-1165 KSKYTMEWTSFA
+1165 
-1177 PDFCKVDAATGKIE
+1177 
-1191 GVSAGDKVKIQL
+1191 
-1203 KVSGNGFEDVF
+1203 
-1214 AYLLV
+1214 
-1219 SVDDPA
+1219 DDPA

-1247 NKTLAVTLGGWSFT
+1247 NKTLAVTLGGWIFT

-1269 KEGLTYGDKNKW
+1269 KEGLTYGKNNKW

-1323 DGKLQKVKG
+1323 DGKLQKVEG
-1332 GTVDPMFYVPCSGA
+1332 STVDPMFYVPCSGA

-1368 DKSGGVYAYRPQR
+1368 DKSDGVYAYRPQR

-1410 KNATDKLANP
+1410 KNATGDLKDP
-1420 YDITNYPC
+1420 YKITNYPC
-1428 NITGLATG
+1428 NITGLASGTE
-1436 PATTGGGKDSN
+1436 TDGGKSGATKY
-1447 PSPKVEEV
+1447 PSPTENDVKN
-1455 MKHFRGMTSF
+1455 HFRGMTSF
-1465 VMTEAGFQNNVYE
+1465 DMSATGFQNNVYE
-1478 SNIDNKVT
+1478 SNIDNKAT

-1545 AKGQP
+1545 AKGQ
-1550 VTNYEFNDGETNIIV
+1550 TEKNYEFNDDATNTIEL
-1565 PTKAGELSTA
+1565 TKAGELSTA

-1596 KQQVDAIFGKTYDRD
+1596 KQQVDAIFGKTYDRY
-1611 TPDGTQILYFDR
+1611 TPNGTQILYFDR

-1641 GKPFLIKPAQ
+1641 GKPFLIKPTK
-1651 DVASINTAEVEG
+1651 DVASINTEDVEA

-1732 GVSEAKKLTVGIGS
+1732 GVSEAKKLTVGMGS

>member
-1 MRNLP
+1 
-6 NSDIYS
+6 
-12 LFFNIIYFDWSF
+12 
-24 FFITFA
+24 
-30 STIWYEDN
+30 
-38 FDILLMRKEK
+38 
-48 TLVQTTKKYIKINLQ
+48 
-63 TKFSYLFMKKEEQ
+63 MKKEEQ

-83 MSQKG
+83 VSQKG

-104 LFATVV
+104 LFATVA
-110 AKAAGDGVKFNP
+110 AKAAGDGDGVKFNP

-129 AINSRAHDFYANST
+129 AINSRLHDFYGNT
-143 AFGLAK
+143 KLFGFDV
-149 YKADGTSVEIKRN
+149 Y
-162 DTKEKLDYVPG
+162 DTNNTKKSEVQWKNGSKNINKSFDYVAG
-173 LVAKSMIEAADYYQN
+173 LVAKATLEAADYYAG
-188 FDWSKPWFA
+188 FDWSKPWFYSA
-197 SVKEYG
+197 QAFANEVTYSNG
-203 DAYYNSVPNG
+203 TNPTLDAM
-213 GGSLDD
+213 
-219 LNAVKLYI
+219 NAVKMYFPILSSSLKSDNVVTKANTALANLANDMKNYNTNYSI
-227 GVYNNKNA
+227 GGSKSTLNEGNA
-235 SETDKTHAKTAI
+235 SDAQKQMF
-247 GRATTGL
+247 
-254 IAHNNSYSIPSGTL
+254 
-268 AGDKVVGGWFHKTAY
+268 GGWFHKSSDY
-283 NNQMWLDGAYMGSAL
+283 VDQMWLDGAYMGSAT
-298 LAQIVNFNG
+298 LAQLTGYLGDSKNIY
-307 AGSSV
+307 GSKV
-312 FGSVDKDWAMV
+312 ADWNMV
-323 FKQLDIVWNMCWNP
+323 VKQLNIVWNQCWDSN
-337 TDKLMYH
+337 KQLMYH
-344 AFEANAGTGTSK
+344 AFSATGAAKASTK
-356 SHADTWAGLNGTT
+356 TNETWAGISNSADA
-369 EPYTFHSAAYWGRAN
+369 PVYHSAAFWGRAN
-384 AWYIFAL
+384 SWYFFAL
-391 VDALEAMGKAGRTS
+391 VDALEAMKNDNQENT
-405 DANYTTLRNHL
+405 DNYKTLKKHL
-416 QELAAGIVARQAS
+416 DSFAAGIVKWQDKTT
-429 NGGWYQ
+429 GGWYQ
-435 LLDKTDSFKATSYN
+435 VMDENSSYKANSYN
-449 GKSASAT
+449 SSYRWT
-456 NYIETSATAIFS
+456 ESYNNYIETSATAIFS
-468 AALFKAVRLGLIDAK
+468 AALFKAVRLGLLEDT
-483 YKENAK
+483 YKEAAK
-489 KAFECLVNNY
+489 KAFEGIVNNFVAPMA
-499 TYLKDGSLEIWGSC
+499 DGTINIWSSS

-519 GGTGNDYAAG
+519 GKN
-529 GKKYRDGSN
+529 YRDGSKN
-538 EYYLLGYDVP
+538 YYILGTDT
-548 MVKKIEELTEGKVLG
+548 KIVTKEDNLTEGKVLG

-614 ANATYQWYDAT
+614 DQAKYQWYDANT
-625 TKVAVEGATKA
+625 DAAVKGATEA
-636 QFTPQTT
+636 RFIPQTT

-658 TSTTNIKVNS
+658 TSATNIKVNS

-676 FTVTATAENG
+676 FTVTATAVNG
-686 TVEIKDGAGNVV
+686 TVEIKDGADNVV

-706 GTKLVFTANANTG
+706 GTKLIFTAKANTG
-719 YVFDNWTA
+719 YVFDSWTA

-761 TMETTLFSMEI
+761 TGGETTTETVFSMVTTAESDVSVASGDTKTLDGNADKTGGSAELYNGKSSATVMI
-772 NSSPA
+772 SKTEGVKLNGSRNSYMKVT
-777 SLTVAQKTDNK
+777 LNK
-788 PTLEQL
+788 PL
-794 TSDHAAITGG
+794 A
-804 TVTLVNNRSKDW
+804 K
-816 TPFSNA
+816 
-822 SITVSDISKNYI
+822 
-834 RINLGKPLDAG
+834 G
-845 DVINIKD
+845 DVIAAPDCGSSFYVTSADTKTTDAPEVNATGYTIPE
-852 NSKVFKLSAEASS
+852 NSDLIGKTVIYFWS
-865 SNSVSTANGSYTLDA
+865 G
-880 NSVLKGKNEIFVFW
+880 KGK
-894 SDKSNPLSSI
+894 SI

-919 IAVEDVEM
+919 IAVENVEM
-927 NVTDEETR
+927 NVTDEETL

-940 VYGTADKLLTLGSD
+940 VYGIGDKLLTLGTD
-954 YTLSFS
+954 YKLSFS
-960 TDNNN
+960 TDNDN
-965 VTINEN
+965 VTINDK

-977 GSKSNYTEGVTTVT
+977 GSQFNYTEGVTHVT
-991 VTATPSAALA
+991 VTATPSEKLA
-1001 EKYTEAK
+1001 GQYTKATEDF
-1008 WTFKFTVRKGKMK
+1008 TFTVRKGKMK
-1021 PVFMP
+1021 PEFMS
-1026 AFKGATIKVK
+1026 AFNATTIKVAK
-1036 TGTKKTI
+1036 GTKKTI
-1043 EVPLNYGGENVSGYF
+1043 EVPLNYGGEDVSGYF

-1067 LKLTNSNNTMACTFS
+1067 LKLTNSDNKMTCNFGNE
-1082 TVGTYTITVSATPK
+1082 GTYQITVSATPK
-1096 IINQGTDDEFNY
+1096 IINKGTDTEFDY
-1108 ADEYDAPDNVT
+1108 SQEYDAPEAVT
-1119 FTVDVSG
+1119 FTVDVN
-1126 SYTVPTVTLNPSADK
+1126 SYTVPKVTLDPSTDK
-1141 TIYVGEVVDAPA
+1141 TIYVGQVVDAPA
-1153 VSVTDAQGTAID
+1153 VSVTDAQDTAID

-1177 PDFCKVDAATGKIE
+1177 PDVCKVDATTGKIE

-1235 VTYSPMTPLFNQ
+1235 MTYSPMTPFFNQ

-1261 DRDTAPVS
+1261 NRSEAPVS
-1269 KEGLTYGDKNKW
+1269 KEGLTYGDNNKW
-1281 ADDSSK
+1281 AKDSSK

-1399 SATGGKLTVAD
+1399 SATGGKLSVAD
-1410 KNATDKLANP
+1410 KNATGDLKDP
-1420 YDITNYPC
+1420 YKITNYPC
-1428 NITGLATG
+1428 NITGLASG
-1436 PATTGGGKDSN
+1436 PSTTGGGKKNSN
-1447 PSPKVEEV
+1447 PSPTIEDVKN
-1455 MKHFRGMTSF
+1455 HFRGMTSF
-1465 VMTEAGFQNNVYE
+1465 EMTATGFQNNVYE

-1486 WGDNATPNNGA
+1486 WGSYATPNNGA
-1497 DDNVMGSHGW
+1497 DDNVKGSHGW

-1545 AKGQP
+1545 AKGQT
-1550 VTNYEFNDGETNIIV
+1550 VKNYEFDEAAANTIEL
-1565 PTKAGELSTA
+1565 TKAGELTTA
-1575 KVNRAMKAGVWTT
+1575 KVNRAMAAGVWTT

-1611 TPDGTQILYFDR
+1611 TPSGTQILYFDR

-1641 GKPFLIKPAQ
+1641 GKPFLIKPTK
-1651 DVASINTAEVEG
+1651 DVASINTAEVKG

-1675 EWCKGNG
+1675 EWCSGNG

-1690 NDLTV
+1690 NGLTV

-1732 GVSEAKKLTVGIGS
+1732 GVSEAKKLTVGMGS

-1751 ETSAIDGILI
+1751 ETSTIDGILI
-1761 DGDMPADSVTA
+1761 DGDMLADSVTA

-1793 ALPGGVYVVNG
+1793 ALPGGVYVVSG

>member
-1 MRNLP
+1 
-6 NSDIYS
+6 
-12 LFFNIIYFDWSF
+12 
-24 FFITFA
+24 
-30 STIWYEDN
+30 
-38 FDILLMRKEK
+38 
-48 TLVQTTKKYIKINLQ
+48 
-63 TKFSYLFMKKEEQ
+63 MKKEEQ

-83 MSQKG
+83 VSQKG

-104 LFATVV
+104 LFATVA
-110 AKAAGDGVKFNP
+110 AKAAGDGDGVKFNP

-162 DTKEKLDYVPG
+162 DTKKKLDYVPG

-227 GVYNNKNA
+227 GIYNYKNA
-235 SETDKTHAKTAI
+235 SATDKTNAQTAI
-247 GRATTGL
+247 GRATIGL
-254 IAHNNSYSIPSGTL
+254 IAHNKNNSIPSGTL
-268 AGDKVVGGWFHKTAY
+268 ASDAVVGGWFHKTAY

-307 AGSSV
+307 AGSNV
-312 FGSVDKDWAMV
+312 FGSADKDWEMV
-323 FKQLDIVWNMCWNP
+323 VKQLNIVWNMCWNP

-369 EPYTFHSAAYWGRAN
+369 KPYTFHSAAYWGRAN

-416 QELAAGIVARQAS
+416 QDLAAGIVARQAD

-435 LLDKTDSFKATSYN
+435 LLDKDNTFTATSYN
-449 GKSASAT
+449 SNWSGKPKSTT

-468 AALFKAVRLGLIDAK
+468 AALFKAARLGLIDAK

-519 GGTGNDYAAG
+519 GGTGTDYAKG

-548 MVKKIEELTEGKVLG
+548 MVKKTEGLTEGKVLG

-580 NASQIL
+580 NASIL

-643 GNYYCKATVDNTSIQ
+643 GDYYCVATVGNTSIQ
-658 TSTTNIKVNS
+658 TSATNIKVNS

-686 TVEIKDGAGNVV
+686 TVEIKDGADNVV

-719 YVFDNWTA
+719 YAFDSWTA
-727 TGGEASDNVYTISS
+727 TGGEASGNVYTISS
-741 IAADVNVK
+741 IAADASVTAKFK
-749 ANFKKENTGGGD
+749 AENTGGGE
-761 TMETTLFSMEI
+761 TVETTLFSMVTTVV
-772 NSSPA
+772 NKVRVA
-777 SLTVAQKTDNK
+777 SKTIQTLDNY
-788 PTLEQL
+788 
-794 TSDHAAITGG
+794 ANITGG
-804 TVTLVNNRSKDW
+804 SAVLYNGHATDEKEMISSTDGVKLNGSNMSYMKVTLN
-816 TPFSNA
+816 
-822 SITVSDISKNYI
+822 
-834 RINLGKPLDAG
+834 KPLAKG
-845 DVINIKD
+845 DVIAAPDCGSSFYVTSADTNKD
-852 NSKVFKLSAEASS
+852 APEVNATGYTIPENSDLIGKTVIYFWS
-865 SNSVSTANGSYTLDA
+865 G
-880 NSVLKGKNEIFVFW
+880 KGK
-894 SDKSNPLSSI
+894 SI

-919 IAVEDVEM
+919 IVVEDVEM
-927 NVTDEETR
+927 NVTDEETL

-940 VYGTADKLLTLGSD
+940 VYGIGDKLLTLGTD
-954 YTLSFS
+954 YKLSFS
-960 TDNNN
+960 TDNDN
-965 VTINEN
+965 VTINDK

-977 GSKSNYTEGVTTVT
+977 GSQFNYTEGVTHVT
-991 VTATPSAALA
+991 VTATPSEKLA
-1001 EKYTEAK
+1001 GQYTKATEDF
-1008 WTFKFTVRKGKMK
+1008 TFTVRKGKMK
-1021 PVFMP
+1021 PEFMS
-1026 AFKGATIKVK
+1026 AFNATTIKVAK
-1036 TGTKKTI
+1036 GTKKTI
-1043 EVPLNYGGENVSGYF
+1043 EVPLNYGGEDVSGYF
-1058 DVKYSCSPS
+1058 NVGYTCSALP
-1067 LKLTNSNNTMACTFS
+1067 KLSGSNNKM
-1082 TVGTYTITVSATPK
+1082 TYTFGAEGKYQITVSATPK
-1096 IINQGTDDEFNY
+1096 IINQGTDTEFDY
-1108 ADEYDAPDNVT
+1108 SQEYDAPDAVT
-1119 FTVDVSG
+1119 FTVDVKA
-1126 SYTVPTVTLNPSADK
+1126 SYAVPVVTLNPSAAK

-1153 VSVTDAQGTAID
+1153 VSVTESGTAID
-1165 KSKYTMEWTSFA
+1165 NSKYTMEWTSFA
-1177 PDFCKVDAATGKIE
+1177 PDVCKVDATTGKIE
-1191 GVSAGDKVKIQL
+1191 GVSAGDNVKIQVA
-1203 KVSGNGFEDVF
+1203 VSGDGFEDVF
-1214 AYLLV
+1214 SYILV

-1230 APGSG
+1230 ATGSG
-1235 VTYSPMTPLFNQ
+1235 EKYSPMTPLFNQ

-1261 DRDTAPVS
+1261 DRQTAPVS
-1269 KEGLTYGDKNKW
+1269 KEGLTYGENNKW
-1281 ADDSSK
+1281 AGDSSP
-1287 ATWVIKGFDY
+1287 ATWLIKGFDY
-1297 YLPGLTCQNARQED
+1297 YLSGITCQNARQED

-1399 SATGGKLTVAD
+1399 SATGGKLSVAD
-1410 KNATDKLANP
+1410 KNATGDLKDP
-1420 YDITNYPC
+1420 YKITNYPC
-1428 NITGLATG
+1428 NITGLASG
-1436 PATTGGGKDSN
+1436 PSTTGGGKKNSN
-1447 PSPKVEEV
+1447 PSPTIEDVKN
-1455 MKHFRGMTSF
+1455 HFRGMTSF
-1465 VMTEAGFQNNVYE
+1465 EMTATGFQNNVYE

-1486 WGDNATPNNGA
+1486 WGSYATPNNGA
-1497 DDNVMGSHGW
+1497 DDNVKGSHGW

-1516 YTFDVKAGKTYYIYN
+1516 YTFDVKAGKTYYLYN

-1545 AKGQP
+1545 SKGQT
-1550 VTNYEFNDGETNIIV
+1550 VKNYEFDETAANTIEL
-1565 PTKAGELSTA
+1565 TKAGELTTA
-1575 KVNRAMKAGVWTT
+1575 KVNRAMAAGVWTT

-1611 TPDGTQILYFDR
+1611 TPSGTQILYFDR

-1641 GKPFLIKPAQ
+1641 GKPFLIKPTK
-1651 DVASINTAEVEG
+1651 DVASINTAEVKG

-1690 NDLTV
+1690 NGLTV
-1695 KEGDCFISNKDGSF
+1695 KKGDCFISNKDGSF

-1732 GVSEAKKLTVGIGS
+1732 GVSEAKKLTVGMGS

-1793 ALPGGVYVVNG
+1793 ALPGGVYVVSG

>member
-1 MRNLP
+1 
-6 NSDIYS
+6 
-12 LFFNIIYFDWSF
+12 
-24 FFITFA
+24 
-30 STIWYEDN
+30 
-38 FDILLMRKEK
+38 
-48 TLVQTTKKYIKINLQ
+48 
-63 TKFSYLFMKKEEQ
+63 MKKEEQ
-76 SFGCGIS
+76 SLGCGIS

-104 LFATVV
+104 LFVTVV
-110 AKAAGDGVKFNP
+110 AKAAGDGDGVKFNP

-129 AINSRAHDFYANST
+129 AINSRLHDFYGNTKLFGFDVYDANNTKKST
-143 AFGLAK
+143 VQWK
-149 YKADGTSVEIKRN
+149 NDKKANIDKSF
-162 DTKEKLDYVPG
+162 DYVAG
-173 LVAKSMIEAADYYQN
+173 LVAKATLEAADYYAG
-188 FDWSKPWFA
+188 FDWSKPWFYSA
-197 SVKEYG
+197 QAFAAEVTYSNDSKPTL
-203 DAYYNSVPNG
+203 DAM
-213 GGSLDD
+213 
-219 LNAVKLYI
+219 NAVKMYFPILSSSLKSDNVVKKANTALTNLAKDMKNYNTVYSI
-227 GVYNNKNA
+227 GGSKSSLNESNA
-235 SETDKTHAKTAI
+235 SVAQKQMF
-247 GRATTGL
+247 
-254 IAHNNSYSIPSGTL
+254 
-268 AGDKVVGGWFHKTAY
+268 GGWFHKSSDY
-283 NNQMWLDGAYMGSAL
+283 VDQMWLDGAYMGSAT
-298 LAQIVNFNG
+298 LAQLTGYLGDDKNI
-307 AGSSV
+307 
-312 FGSVDKDWAMV
+312 FGSKEADWNMV
-323 FKQLDIVWNMCWNP
+323 AKQLNIVWNQCWDSN
-337 TDKLMYH
+337 KQLMYH
-344 AFEANAGTGTSK
+344 AFSATGDAKASTETNK
-356 SHADTWAGLNGTT
+356 TWAGISNSADA
-369 EPYTFHSAAYWGRAN
+369 PVYHSAAFWGRAN
-384 AWYIFAL
+384 SWYFFAL
-391 VDALEAMGKAGRTS
+391 VDALEAMKNDKQENTE
-405 DANYTTLRNHL
+405 NYKTLKSHL
-416 QELAAGIVARQAS
+416 DSFAAGIVKWQDQTT
-429 NGGWYQ
+429 GGWYQ
-435 LLDKTDSFKATSYN
+435 VMDEKGDYKASNYNSSYRWTTSYN
-449 GKSASAT
+449 

-468 AALFKAVRLGLIDAK
+468 AALFKAVRLGLLGDT
-483 YKENAK
+483 YKEAAK
-489 KAFECLVNNY
+489 KAFEGIVNNFVAP
-499 TYLKDGSLEIWGSC
+499 KADGTINIWSSS

-519 GGTGNDYAAG
+519 GSH
-529 GKKYRDGSN
+529 YRDGSKI
-538 EYYLLGYDVP
+538 YYILGTDT
-548 MVKKIEELTEGKVLG
+548 KIVTKEDNLTEGKVLG

-580 NASQIL
+580 GSALIL
-586 FSYDLKPAYDLTQSG
+586 FSYDLQPSYDLTQSA
-601 ATAPKVEVCGTGA
+601 ATAPKVEVCGTDA

-625 TKVAVEGATKA
+625 TNTAVEGATKA

-643 GNYYCKATVDNTSIQ
+643 GNYYCEATVGNTSIQ
-658 TSTTNIKVNS
+658 TSATNIKVN
-668 NSSADKQK
+668 
-676 FTVTATAENG
+676 
-686 TVEIKDGAGNVV
+686 
-698 TSGTQVEE
+698 
-706 GTKLVFTANANTG
+706 
-719 YVFDNWTA
+719 
-727 TGGEASDNVYTISS
+727 
-741 IAADVNVK
+741 
-749 ANFKKENTGGGD
+749 NTGGGE
-761 TMETTLFSMEI
+761 TGGETTTETVFSYDV
-772 NSSPA
+772 PA
-777 SLTVAQKTDNK
+777 SGELSTTDTN
-788 PTLEQL
+788 EGV
-794 TSDHAAITGG
+794 TGG
-804 TVTLVNNRSKDW
+804 KIMFASKTNAGGKYKIDNDTKKYVKVTLSGNSLK
-816 TPFSNA
+816 
-822 SITVSDISKNYI
+822 
-834 RINLGKPLDAG
+834 AG
-845 DVINIKD
+845 DVISVKA
-852 NSKVFKLSAEASS
+852 SA
-865 SNSVSTANGSYTLDA
+865 SNSGYGCFAALDTDKKTTLKLGNLTGEGPEDISYTVTEKDIL
-880 NSVLKGKNEIFVFW
+880 NGQSSFYLFRETGKSIYVH
-894 SDKSNPLSSI
+894 SI

-912 QTTSPLV
+912 PTTFPLV

-940 VYGTADKLLTLGSD
+940 VYGIGDKLLLGTD

-977 GSKSNYTEGVTTVT
+977 GSKSNYTEGVTHVT
-991 VTATPSAALA
+991 VTATPSEKLA
-1001 EKYTEAK
+1001 GQYTKATEDF
-1008 WTFKFTVRKGKMK
+1008 TFTVRKGKMK
-1021 PVFMP
+1021 PEFMS
-1026 AFKGATIKVK
+1026 AFNATTIKVAK
-1036 TGTKKTI
+1036 GTKKTI
-1043 EVPLNYGGENVSGYF
+1043 EVPLNYGGEDVSGYF

-1067 LKLTNSNNTMACTFS
+1067 LKLTNSNNTMTCTFS
-1082 TVGTYTITVSATPK
+1082 TAGTYTITVSATPK
-1096 IINQGTDDEFNY
+1096 VINQGKDDEFNY
-1108 ADEYDAPDNVT
+1108 ADEYDAPEAVT
-1119 FTVDVSG
+1119 FTVDVKDT
-1126 SYTVPTVTLNPSADK
+1126 YAVPVVTLNPSADK
-1141 TIYVGEVVDAPA
+1141 TIYVSEVVDAPA

-1177 PDFCKVDAATGKIE
+1177 PDVCKVDAATGKIE

-1203 KVSGNGFEDVF
+1203 RVSGDSFEDVF
-1214 AYLLV
+1214 KYLLV

-1230 APGSG
+1230 APKSG
-1235 VTYSPMTPLFNQ
+1235 VTYSPMTPFFNGD
-1247 NKTLAVTLGGWSFT
+1247 KTLAVTLGGWRFT
-1261 DRDTAPVS
+1261 DRPKAPVS
-1269 KEGLTYGDKNKW
+1269 KEGLTYGTNNKW

-1399 SATGGKLTVAD
+1399 SATGGKLSVAD
-1410 KNATDKLANP
+1410 KSATGDLKDP
-1420 YDITNYPC
+1420 YKITNYPC
-1428 NITGLATG
+1428 NITGLAKG
-1436 PATTGGGKDSN
+1436 PLTDGGSGKSSDKS
-1447 PSPKVEEV
+1447 PSPTVEDV
-1455 MKHFRGMTSF
+1455 KNHFRGMTSF
-1465 VMTEAGFQNNVYE
+1465 EMSASGFQNNVYE
-1478 SNIDNKVT
+1478 SNIDNKDT
-1486 WGDNATPNNGA
+1486 WGESATPNNGA

-1545 AKGQP
+1545 AKGQT
-1550 VTNYEFNDGETNIIV
+1550 VTNYEFNDDATNTIEL
-1565 PTKAGELSTA
+1565 TKAGELSIA

-1611 TPDGTQILYFDR
+1611 TPNGTQILYFDR
-1623 VEGTKAIFVRHA
+1623 VDGTKAIFVRHA

-1641 GKPFLIKPAQ
+1641 GKPFLIKPTK
-1651 DVASINTAEVEG
+1651 DVASINTEEVEG

-1695 KEGDCFISNKDGSF
+1695 EEGDCFISNKDGSF

-1732 GVSEAKKLTVGIGS
+1732 GVSEAKKLTVGMGS

-1751 ETSAIDGILI
+1751 ETSAIGGILI

>member
-1 MRNLP
+1 
-6 NSDIYS
+6 
-12 LFFNIIYFDWSF
+12 
-24 FFITFA
+24 
-30 STIWYEDN
+30 
-38 FDILLMRKEK
+38 
-48 TLVQTTKKYIKINLQ
+48 
-63 TKFSYLFMKKEEQ
+63 MKKEEQ
-76 SFGCGIS
+76 SFCCGIS
-83 MSQKG
+83 VSQKS
-88 HALSGWILRIV
+88 HALSGWILRFV

-104 LFATVV
+104 LFATLAV
-110 AKAAGDGVKFNP
+110 KAASDGDGVKFNP

-149 YKADGTSVEIKRN
+149 YKADGTSVVIKRN
-162 DTKEKLDYVPG
+162 DTKKKLDYVPG

-203 DAYYNSVPNG
+203 DAYYKSVPNG

-227 GVYNNKNA
+227 GIYNNTNA
-235 SETDKTHAKTAI
+235 SETDRANAKTAI
-247 GRATTGL
+247 GRATDGL
-254 IAHNNSYSIPSGTL
+254 KAHNNSNSIQSNTL
-268 AGDKVVGGWFHKTAY
+268 AGNSVVGGWFHKEAY

-307 AGSSV
+307 TGSNV
-312 FGSVDKDWAMV
+312 FGSANDDWNMV

-344 AFEANAGTGTSK
+344 AFEANAGTGTSN
-356 SHADTWAGLNGTT
+356 SHADTWKGLNGKT

-405 DANYTTLRNHL
+405 DANYTTLKSHL
-416 QELAAGIVARQAS
+416 QELAAGIVERQAS

-435 LLDKTDSFKATSYN
+435 LLDKDDSFTASSYN
-449 GKSASAT
+449 SNWSGKPKSAT

-519 GGTGNDYAAG
+519 GGTGTEYAAG

-548 MVKKIEELTEGKVLG
+548 MVKKSERLTEGKVLG

-569 TEYERAYQNQD
+569 TEYERAYQNQ
-580 NASQIL
+580 NGSAQIL
-586 FSYDLKPAYDLTQSG
+586 FSYDLQPSYDLTQSG
-601 ATAPKVEVCGTGA
+601 AAAPKVEVCGTDA

-625 TKVAVEGATKA
+625 TNTAVEGATKA
-636 QFTPQTT
+636 SFTPSAT
-643 GNYYCKATVDNTSIQ
+643 GNYYCKATVGSTSIQ
-658 TSTTNIKVNS
+658 TSTTYIKVNS

-676 FTVTATAENG
+676 FTVNATAVNG
-686 TVEIKDGAGNVV
+686 TVEIKDGNGNAV

-706 GTKLVFTANANTG
+706 GTKLIFTAKANTG
-719 YVFDNWTA
+719 YVFGSWTATA
-727 TGGEASDNVYTISS
+727 TGGTANGNVYTINSL
-741 IAADVNVK
+741 AADANVT
-749 ANFKKENTGGGD
+749 ANFKKENTGGGE
-761 TMETTLFSMEI
+761 TVETTLFSMVI

-777 SLTVAQKTDNK
+777 SLTVTEGTTGV
-788 PTLEQL
+788 PTYKQL
-794 TSDHAAITGG
+794 TGEHAAITGG
-804 TVTLVNNRSKDW
+804 TVTLVNTRSKDW

-822 SITVSDISKNYI
+822 SITVSDRGKNYI
-834 RINLGKPLDAG
+834 RINLDKPLDAG

-852 NSKVFKLSAEASS
+852 NSKAFKLSAKASS
-865 SNSVSTANGSYTLDA
+865 SNSVSTSNGSYTLDE

-894 SDKSNPLSSI
+894 SDNSNLLSSI

-912 QTTSPLV
+912 PTTSRLV

-927 NVTDEETR
+927 NVTDEVTK
-935 QPEVR
+935 QPEVK
-940 VYGTADKLLTLGSD
+940 VYDTADKLLTLGTD

-960 TDNNN
+960 TPDNSN
-965 VTINEN
+965 VTVNDK

-1001 EKYTEAK
+1001 GKYTKATT
-1008 WTFKFTVRKGKMK
+1008 TFTFTVRKGKMK

-1026 AFKGATIKVK
+1026 AFKGATIKVAK
-1036 TGTKKTI
+1036 GTKKTI
-1043 EVPLNYGGENVSGYF
+1043 EVPLNYGGEDVSGYF
-1058 DVKYSCSPS
+1058 DVTYSCSDLS
-1067 LKLTNSNNTMACTFS
+1067 KLTSSNNTMTYTFS
-1082 TVGTYTITVSATPK
+1082 TAGKYQIKVSATPK
-1096 IINQGTDDEFNY
+1096 IVNQGKDDEFDY
-1108 ADEYDAPDNVT
+1108 ADEYDAPENVT
-1119 FTVDVSG
+1119 FTVDVKD
-1126 SYTVPTVTLNPSADK
+1126 SYTVPKVTLNPSADK
-1141 TIYVGEVVDAPA
+1141 TIYVGEVVDVPT
-1153 VSVTDAQGTAID
+1153 VSVIDASGTAID
-1165 KSKYTMEWTSFA
+1165 KGKYTMEWTSFA
-1177 PDFCKVDAATGKIE
+1177 PDVCKVDAATGKIE
-1191 GVSAGDKVKIQL
+1191 GVSAGEKVKIQL
-1203 KVSGNGFEDVF
+1203 KVSGESFEDVF
-1214 AYLLV
+1214 KYVLV

-1235 VTYSPMTPLFNQ
+1235 ETYSPMTPLFNQ
-1247 NKTLAVTLGGWSFT
+1247 NKTLAVTLGGWIFT
-1261 DRDTAPVS
+1261 DRTKDVPVS
-1269 KEGLTYGDKNKW
+1269 TEGLTYGTKNKW

-1323 DGKLQKVKG
+1323 NGKLQPVPG
-1332 GTVDPMFYVPCSGA
+1332 STVNPMFYVPCSGA

-1368 DKSGGVYAYRPQR
+1368 DKSDGVYAYRPQR

-1410 KNATDKLANP
+1410 KKATGDLKDP
-1420 YDITNYPC
+1420 YKITNYPC
-1428 NITGLATG
+1428 NITGLANGTM
-1436 PATTGGGKDSN
+1436 TDGGKSGATKY
-1447 PSPKVEEV
+1447 PSPTVEDV
-1455 MKHFRGMTSF
+1455 KKHFRGMTSF
-1465 VMTEAGFQNNVYE
+1465 EMSATGFQNNVYE
-1478 SNIDNKVT
+1478 SNIDNKTT
-1486 WGDNATPNNGA
+1486 WGKNATPNNGA

-1550 VTNYEFNDGETNIIV
+1550 VTNYEFNDGETNTIV
-1565 PTKAGELSTA
+1565 PTKAGELTTA

-1611 TPDGTQILYFDR
+1611 HLDGTQILYFDH

-1641 GKPFLIKPAQ
+1641 GKPFLIKPANE
-1651 DVASINTAEVEG
+1651 VTSINTAEVID

-1675 EWCKGNG
+1675 EWCSGNG

-1690 NDLTV
+1690 NDMTV
-1695 KEGDCFISNKDGSF
+1695 QAGDCFISNNDGSF

-1724 YLKNIGTN
+1724 YLRHIGTN
-1732 GVSEAKKLTVGIGS
+1732 GVSEAKKLTVGMGS
-1746 NVTTD
+1746 NVTSD

>member
-1 MRNLP
+1 
-6 NSDIYS
+6 
-12 LFFNIIYFDWSF
+12 
-24 FFITFA
+24 
-30 STIWYEDN
+30 
-38 FDILLMRKEK
+38 
-48 TLVQTTKKYIKINLQ
+48 
-63 TKFSYLFMKKEEQ
+63 MKKEEQ

-83 MSQKG
+83 VSQKG

-104 LFATVV
+104 LFATVA
-110 AKAAGDGVKFNP
+110 AKAAGDGDGVKFNP

-162 DTKEKLDYVPG
+162 DTKKKLDYVPG

-203 DAYYNSVPNG
+203 NTYYGKVPNG

-227 GVYNNKNA
+227 GVYNYKNA
-235 SETDKTHAKTAI
+235 SATDKTNAQTAI
-247 GRATTGL
+247 GRATEGL
-254 IAHNNSYSIPSGTL
+254 IAHNKNNSIQSGTL
-268 AGDKVVGGWFHKTAY
+268 ASDAVVGGWFHKTAY

-307 AGSSV
+307 TGSNV
-312 FGSVDKDWAMV
+312 FGSADKDWEMV
-323 FKQLDIVWNMCWNP
+323 FKQLNIVWNQCWNS

-344 AFEANAGTGTSK
+344 AFEANAGTGKSN
-356 SHADTWAGLNGTT
+356 SHADTWAGLNGKT

-391 VDALEAMGKAGRTS
+391 VDALEAMDKAGRTT
-405 DANYTTLRNHL
+405 DANYTTLQSHL
-416 QELAAGIVARQAS
+416 KDLAAGIVARQAS

-519 GGTGNDYAAG
+519 GGTGNDYAKG

-548 MVKKIEELTEGKVLG
+548 MVEKKEGITEGKVLG

-580 NASQIL
+580 NATIL

-601 ATAPKVEVCGTGA
+601 ATAPVVEVCGTDA
-614 ANATYQWYDAT
+614 AKATYQWYDAT
-625 TKVAVEGATKA
+625 TGNAVDGAGTKEA

-643 GNYYCKATVDNTSIQ
+643 GDYYCVATVGSTSIQ
-658 TSTTNIKVNS
+658 TSTTNIKVN
-668 NSSADKQK
+668 
-676 FTVTATAENG
+676 
-686 TVEIKDGAGNVV
+686 
-698 TSGTQVEE
+698 
-706 GTKLVFTANANTG
+706 
-719 YVFDNWTA
+719 
-727 TGGEASDNVYTISS
+727 
-741 IAADVNVK
+741 
-749 ANFKKENTGGGD
+749 NTGGGE
-761 TMETTLFSMEI
+761 TGGETTTETVFSYDV
-772 NSSPA
+772 PA
-777 SLTVAQKTDNK
+777 SGELSTTDTN
-788 PTLEQL
+788 EGV
-794 TSDHAAITGG
+794 TGG
-804 TVTLVNNRSKDW
+804 KIMFASSKNEGDRYKIDNDAKYVKVTLSGNSLK
-816 TPFSNA
+816 
-822 SITVSDISKNYI
+822 
-834 RINLGKPLDAG
+834 AG
-845 DVINIKD
+845 DVISVKA
-852 NSKVFKLSAEASS
+852 SA
-865 SNSVSTANGSYTLDA
+865 SNSGYGCFAALDTDKKTTLKLGNLTDKGPEDISYTVTERDIL
-880 NSVLKGKNEIFVFW
+880 NGQSSFYLFRESGKSIYVH
-894 SDKSNPLSSI
+894 SI

-912 QTTSPLV
+912 PTTSPLV

-927 NVTDEETR
+927 NVTDEETL

-940 VYGTADKLLTLGSD
+940 VYGIGDKLLTLGTD
-954 YTLSFS
+954 YKLSFS
-960 TDNNN
+960 TDNDN
-965 VTINEN
+965 VTINDK

-977 GSKSNYTEGVTTVT
+977 GSQFNYTEGVTHVT
-991 VTATPSAALA
+991 VTATPSAELA
-1001 EKYTEAK
+1001 GQYTKATEDF
-1008 WTFKFTVRKGKMK
+1008 TFTVRKGKMK
-1021 PVFMP
+1021 PEFMS
-1026 AFKGATIKVK
+1026 AFNATTIKVAK
-1036 TGTKKTI
+1036 GTKKTI
-1043 EVPLNYGGENVSGYF
+1043 EVPLNYGGEDVSGYF
-1058 DVKYSCSPS
+1058 NVGYTCSALP
-1067 LKLTNSNNTMACTFS
+1067 KLSGSNNKM
-1082 TVGTYTITVSATPK
+1082 TYTFGAEGKYQITVSATPK
-1096 IINQGTDDEFNY
+1096 IINQGTDTEFDY
-1108 ADEYDAPDNVT
+1108 SQEYDAPDAVT
-1119 FTVDVSG
+1119 FTVDVKA
-1126 SYTVPTVTLNPSADK
+1126 SYAVPVVTLNPSAAK

-1153 VSVTDAQGTAID
+1153 VSVTESGTAID
-1165 KSKYTMEWTSFA
+1165 NSKYTMEWTSFA
-1177 PDFCKVDAATGKIE
+1177 PDVCKVDATTGKIE
-1191 GVSAGDKVKIQL
+1191 GVSAGDNVKIQVA
-1203 KVSGNGFEDVF
+1203 VSGDGFEDVF
-1214 AYLLV
+1214 SYILV

-1230 APGSG
+1230 ATGSG
-1235 VTYSPMTPLFNQ
+1235 EKYSPMTPLFNQ

-1261 DRDTAPVS
+1261 NRSEAPVS
-1269 KEGLTYGDKNKW
+1269 KEGLTYGDNNKW
-1281 ADDSSK
+1281 AKDSSK

-1323 DGKLQKVKG
+1323 DGTLKKKEG

-1399 SATGGKLTVAD
+1399 SATGGKLTVAN
-1410 KNATDKLANP
+1410 KKATGDLKDP
-1420 YDITNYPC
+1420 YKITNYPC
-1428 NITGLATG
+1428 NITGLASGTE
-1436 PATTGGGKDSN
+1436 TDGGKSGATKY
-1447 PSPKVEEV
+1447 PSPTENDVKN
-1455 MKHFRGMTSF
+1455 HFRGMTFFEMSA
-1465 VMTEAGFQNNVYE
+1465 TGFQNNVYE
-1478 SNIDNKVT
+1478 SNIDNKET
-1486 WGDNATPNNGA
+1486 WKNNATPNNGA
-1497 DDNVMGSHGW
+1497 DDNVKGSHGW

-1545 AKGQP
+1545 AKGQT
-1550 VTNYEFNDGETNIIV
+1550 VKNYEFDEAAANTIEL
-1565 PTKAGELSTA
+1565 TKAGELTTA
-1575 KVNRAMKAGVWTT
+1575 KVNRAMAAGVWTT

-1611 TPDGTQILYFDR
+1611 TPNGTQILYFDR

-1641 GKPFLIKPAQ
+1641 GKPFLIKPTK
-1651 DVASINTAEVEG
+1651 DVASINTAEVKG

-1675 EWCKGNG
+1675 EWCSGNG

-1690 NDLTV
+1690 NGLTV
-1695 KEGDCFISNKDGSF
+1695 KKGDCFISNKDGSF

-1732 GVSEAKKLTVGIGS
+1732 GVSEAKKLTVGMGS

-1793 ALPGGVYVVNG
+1793 ALPSGVYVVNG

>member
-1 MRNLP
+1 
-6 NSDIYS
+6 
-12 LFFNIIYFDWSF
+12 
-24 FFITFA
+24 
-30 STIWYEDN
+30 
-38 FDILLMRKEK
+38 
-48 TLVQTTKKYIKINLQ
+48 
-63 TKFSYLFMKKEEQ
+63 MKKEEQ

-83 MSQKG
+83 VSQKG
-88 HALSGWILRIV
+88 RALSGWILRIV

-104 LFATVV
+104 LFATVA
-110 AKAAGDGVKFNP
+110 AKAAGDGDGVKFNP

-129 AINSRAHDFYANST
+129 AINSRAHDFYANT
-143 AFGLAK
+143 TKFGLAK
-149 YKADGTSVEIKRN
+149 FDADGTSVEIKRN
-162 DTKEKLDYVPG
+162 DTKKKLDYVPG
-173 LVAKSMIEAADYYQN
+173 LVAKSMIEAADYYQD

-247 GRATTGL
+247 GLATEGL
-254 IAHNNSYSIPSGTL
+254 KAHNNSCSIKSGTL
-268 AGDKVVGGWFHKTAY
+268 AGDAVVGGWFHKAAY

-307 AGSSV
+307 NGSNV
-312 FGSVDKDWAMV
+312 FGSANDDWNMV
-323 FKQLDIVWNMCWNP
+323 FKQLNIVWNMCWNSK
-337 TDKLMYH
+337 DKLMYH
-344 AFEANAGTGTSK
+344 AFEANAGTKESN
-356 SHADTWAGLNGTT
+356 SHADTWQGLNGKT

-391 VDALEAMGKAGRTS
+391 VDALEAMGKAGRTT
-405 DANYTTLRNHL
+405 DANYTTLKTHL
-416 QELAAGIVARQAS
+416 QELAAGIVARQAD

-435 LLDKTDSFKATSYN
+435 LLDKTDSFEATSYN
-449 GKSASAT
+449 SNWSGKPASAT

-468 AALFKAVRLGLIDAK
+468 AALFKAARLGLIDAT

-489 KAFECLVNNY
+489 KTFECLVNNY

-519 GGTGNDYAAG
+519 GGTGTDYAKG

-548 MVKKIEELTEGKVLG
+548 MVKKSEGITEGKVLG

-580 NASQIL
+580 GGAQIL
-586 FSYDLKPAYDLTQSG
+586 FSYDLQPSYDLTQSG
-601 ATAPKVEVCGTGA
+601 TTAPKVEVCGTDA
-614 ANATYQWYDAT
+614 ANAKYKWYDAT
-625 TKVAVEGATKA
+625 TNVAVEGATEA
-636 QFTPQTT
+636 SFTPSAT
-643 GNYYCKATVDNTSIQ
+643 GDYYCVATVGNTSIQ
-658 TSTTNIKVNS
+658 TSATNIKVNS

-676 FTVTATAENG
+676 YTVTATAVNG
-686 TVEIKDGAGNVV
+686 TVEIKDGNDNVV
-698 TSGTQVEE
+698 KSGTQVEE
-706 GTKLVFTANANTG
+706 GTKLIFTAKANTG
-719 YVFDNWTA
+719 YVFDSWTA
-727 TGGEASDNVYTISS
+727 NGGAADGNVYTISS
-741 IAADVNVK
+741 LNADANVT
-749 ANFKKENTGGGD
+749 ANFKEENTGGGD
-761 TMETTLFSMEI
+761 TMETTLFSMVTTTT
-772 NSSPA
+772 NKVRVA
-777 SLTVAQKTDNK
+777 SKTIQTLDNY
-788 PTLEQL
+788 
-794 TSDHAAITGG
+794 ANITGG
-804 TVTLVNNRSKDW
+804 SAVLYNGHATDEKEMISSTDGVKLNGSNMSYMKVTLN
-816 TPFSNA
+816 
-822 SITVSDISKNYI
+822 
-834 RINLGKPLDAG
+834 KPLAKG
-845 DVINIKD
+845 DVIAAPGCGSPFYVTSADTKTTDAPEVNATGYTIPE
-852 NSKVFKLSAEASS
+852 NSDLIGKNVVYFWS
-865 SNSVSTANGSYTLDA
+865 G
-880 NSVLKGKNEIFVFW
+880 KGKTV
-894 SDKSNPLSSI
+894 

-912 QTTSPLV
+912 PTTSPLV
-919 IAVEDVEM
+919 IAVENVEM

-940 VYGTADKLLTLGSD
+940 VYGIGDKLLTLGTD

-960 TDNNN
+960 TDNDN
-965 VTINEN
+965 VTINDK

-977 GSKSNYTEGVTTVT
+977 GSQFNYTEGVTHVT

-1001 EKYTEAK
+1001 GQYTKATENF
-1008 WTFKFTVRKGKMK
+1008 TFTVRKGKMK

-1026 AFKGATIKVK
+1026 AYKGATIKVA

-1043 EVPLNYGGENVSGYF
+1043 EVPLNYGGEDVSGYF
-1058 DVKYSCSPS
+1058 DVKYSSS
-1067 LKLTNSNNTMACTFS
+1067 GLSGLTSSDNKMTYKFN

-1119 FTVDVSG
+1119 FTVEVSG
-1126 SYTVPTVTLNPSADK
+1126 SYTVPTVTLNPSTDK
-1141 TIYVGEVVDAPA
+1141 TIYVGDVVDAPA
-1153 VSVTDAQGTAID
+1153 VSVTDASDTAID
-1165 KSKYTMEWTSFA
+1165 NYTMEWTSFA
-1177 PDFCKVDAATGKIE
+1177 PDVCKVDAATGKIE
-1191 GVSAGDKVKIQL
+1191 GVSAGDKLKIQL
-1203 KVSGNGFEDVF
+1203 KVSGDGFEDVF

-1323 DGKLQKVKG
+1323 DGKLQKVEG
-1332 GTVDPMFYVPCSGA
+1332 STVDPMFYVPCSGA

-1399 SATGGKLTVAD
+1399 SATGGKLSVAD
-1410 KNATDKLANP
+1410 KSATGDLKDP
-1420 YDITNYPC
+1420 YKITNYPC

-1497 DDNVMGSHGW
+1497 DDNVKGSHGW

-1565 PTKAGELSTA
+1565 PTKAGELTTA
-1575 KVNRAMKAGVWTT
+1575 KVNRAMTAGVWTT

-1596 KQQVDAIFGKTYDRD
+1596 KQQVDAIFGKTYDRE
-1611 TPDGTQILYFDR
+1611 TSDGTQILYFDR

-1641 GKPFLIKPAQ
+1641 GKPFLIKPTK
-1651 DVASINTAEVEG
+1651 DVASINTADVEA
-1663 YPYVTIENTQPA
+1663 YPYVTIENTKPA
-1675 EWCKGNG
+1675 EWCSGNG

-1709 KNFVGDPGTLKGFRG
+1709 KNFVGALGTLKGFRG

-1732 GVSEAKKLTVGIGS
+1732 GVSEAKKLTVGMGS

-1761 DGDMPADSVTA
+1761 DGDMPEDSVTA

>member
-1 MRNLP
+1 
-6 NSDIYS
+6 
-12 LFFNIIYFDWSF
+12 
-24 FFITFA
+24 
-30 STIWYEDN
+30 
-38 FDILLMRKEK
+38 
-48 TLVQTTKKYIKINLQ
+48 
-63 TKFSYLFMKKEEQ
+63 MKKEEQ

-83 MSQKG
+83 VSQKG

-104 LFATVV
+104 LFATVA
-110 AKAAGDGVKFNP
+110 AKAAGDGDGVKFNP

-129 AINSRAHDFYANST
+129 AINSRLHDFYGNT
-143 AFGLAK
+143 KLFGFDV
-149 YKADGTSVEIKRN
+149 Y
-162 DTKEKLDYVPG
+162 DTNNTKKSEVQWKNGSNNINKSFDYVAG
-173 LVAKSMIEAADYYQN
+173 LVAKATLEAADYYAG
-188 FDWSKPWFA
+188 FDWSKPWFYSA
-197 SVKEYG
+197 QAFANEVTYSNG
-203 DAYYNSVPNG
+203 TNPTLDAM
-213 GGSLDD
+213 
-219 LNAVKLYI
+219 NAVKMYFPILSSSLKSDNVVTKANTALANLANDMKNYNTNYSI
-227 GVYNNKNA
+227 GGSKSTLNEGNA
-235 SETDKTHAKTAI
+235 SDAQKQMF
-247 GRATTGL
+247 
-254 IAHNNSYSIPSGTL
+254 
-268 AGDKVVGGWFHKTAY
+268 GGWFHKSSDY
-283 NNQMWLDGAYMGSAL
+283 VDQMWLDGAYMGSAT
-298 LAQIVNFNG
+298 LAQLTGYLGDSKNIY
-307 AGSSV
+307 GSKV
-312 FGSVDKDWAMV
+312 ADWNMV
-323 FKQLDIVWNMCWNP
+323 VKQLNIVWNQCWDSN
-337 TDKLMYH
+337 KQLMYH
-344 AFEANAGTGTSK
+344 AFSATGAAKASTK
-356 SHADTWAGLNGTT
+356 TNETWAGISNSADA
-369 EPYTFHSAAYWGRAN
+369 PVYHSAAFWGRAN
-384 AWYIFAL
+384 SWYFFAL
-391 VDALEAMGKAGRTS
+391 VDALEAMKNDNQENT
-405 DANYTTLRNHL
+405 DNYKTLKKHL
-416 QELAAGIVARQAS
+416 DSFAAGIVKWQDKTT
-429 NGGWYQ
+429 GGWYQ
-435 LLDKTDSFKATSYN
+435 VMDENSSYKANSYN
-449 GKSASAT
+449 SSYRWT
-456 NYIETSATAIFS
+456 ESYNNYIETSATAIFS
-468 AALFKAVRLGLIDAK
+468 AALFKAVRLGLLEDT
-483 YKENAK
+483 YKEAAK
-489 KAFECLVNNY
+489 KAFEGIVNNFVAP
-499 TYLKDGSLEIWGSC
+499 KADGTINIWSSS

-519 GGTGNDYAAG
+519 GKN
-529 GKKYRDGSN
+529 YRDGSKN
-538 EYYLLGYDVP
+538 YYILGTDT
-548 MVKKIEELTEGKVLG
+548 KIVTKEDNLTEGKVLG

-614 ANATYQWYDAT
+614 DQAKYQWYDANT
-625 TKVAVEGATKA
+625 DAAVKGATEA
-636 QFTPQTT
+636 RFIPQTT

-658 TSTTNIKVNS
+658 TSATNIKVNS

-676 FTVTATAENG
+676 FTVTATAVNG
-686 TVEIKDGAGNVV
+686 TVEIKDGADNVV

-719 YVFDNWTA
+719 YAFDSWTA

-761 TMETTLFSMEI
+761 TGGETTTETVFSMVTTAESDVSVASGDTKTLDGNADKTGGSAELYNGKSSATVMI
-772 NSSPA
+772 SKTEGVKLNGSRNSYMKVT
-777 SLTVAQKTDNK
+777 LNK
-788 PTLEQL
+788 PL
-794 TSDHAAITGG
+794 A
-804 TVTLVNNRSKDW
+804 K
-816 TPFSNA
+816 
-822 SITVSDISKNYI
+822 
-834 RINLGKPLDAG
+834 G
-845 DVINIKD
+845 DVIAAPDCGSSFYVTSADTKTTDAPEVNATGYTIPE
-852 NSKVFKLSAEASS
+852 NSDLIGKTVIYFWS
-865 SNSVSTANGSYTLDA
+865 G
-880 NSVLKGKNEIFVFW
+880 KGK
-894 SDKSNPLSSI
+894 SI

-919 IAVEDVEM
+919 IAVENVEM
-927 NVTDEETR
+927 NVTDEETL

-940 VYGTADKLLTLGSD
+940 VYGIGDKLLTLGTD
-954 YTLSFS
+954 YKLSFS
-960 TDNNN
+960 TDNDN
-965 VTINEN
+965 VTINDK

-977 GSKSNYTEGVTTVT
+977 GSQFNYTEGVTHVT
-991 VTATPSAALA
+991 VTATPSEKLA
-1001 EKYTEAK
+1001 GQYTKATEDF
-1008 WTFKFTVRKGKMK
+1008 TFTVRKSKMK
-1021 PVFMP
+1021 PEFMS
-1026 AFKGATIKVK
+1026 AFNATTIKVAK
-1036 TGTKKTI
+1036 GTKKTI
-1043 EVPLNYGGENVSGYF
+1043 EVPLNYGGEDVSGYF
-1058 DVKYSCSPS
+1058 NVGYTCSALP
-1067 LKLTNSNNTMACTFS
+1067 KLSGSNNKM
-1082 TVGTYTITVSATPK
+1082 TYTFGAEGQYQITVSATPK
-1096 IINQGTDDEFNY
+1096 IINQGTDTEFDY
-1108 ADEYDAPDNVT
+1108 SQEYDAPDAVT
-1119 FTVDVSG
+1119 FTVDVKA
-1126 SYTVPTVTLNPSADK
+1126 SYAVPVVTLNPSAAK

-1153 VSVTDAQGTAID
+1153 VSVTESGTAID
-1165 KSKYTMEWTSFA
+1165 NSKYTMEWTSFA
-1177 PDFCKVDAATGKIE
+1177 PDVCKVDATTGKIE
-1191 GVSAGDKVKIQL
+1191 GVSAGDNVKIQVA
-1203 KVSGNGFEDVF
+1203 VSGDGFEDVF
-1214 AYLLV
+1214 SYILV

-1230 APGSG
+1230 ATGSG
-1235 VTYSPMTPLFNQ
+1235 EKYSPMTPLFNQ

-1261 DRDTAPVS
+1261 DRQTAPVS
-1269 KEGLTYGDKNKW
+1269 KEGLTYGENNKW
-1281 ADDSSK
+1281 AKDSSK

-1410 KNATDKLANP
+1410 KNATTDDLKDP
-1420 YDITNYPC
+1420 YKITNYPC
-1428 NITGLATG
+1428 NIAGLASGTE
-1436 PATTGGGKDSN
+1436 TDGGKSGATKY
-1447 PSPKVEEV
+1447 PSPTENDVKN
-1455 MKHFRGMTSF
+1455 HFRGMTSF
-1465 VMTEAGFQNNVYE
+1465 EMSASGFQNNVYE

-1486 WGDNATPNNGA
+1486 WGSYATPNNGA
-1497 DDNVMGSHGW
+1497 DDNVKGSHGW

-1516 YTFDVKAGKTYYIYN
+1516 YTFDVKAGKTYYLYN

-1545 AKGQP
+1545 SKGQT
-1550 VTNYEFNDGETNIIV
+1550 VKNYEFDETAANTIEL
-1565 PTKAGELSTA
+1565 TKAGELTTA
-1575 KVNRAMKAGVWTT
+1575 KVNRAMAAGVWTT

-1611 TPDGTQILYFDR
+1611 TPSGTQILYFDR

-1641 GKPFLIKPAQ
+1641 GKPFLIKPTK
-1651 DVASINTAEVEG
+1651 DVASINTAEVKG

-1690 NDLTV
+1690 NGLTV
-1695 KEGDCFISNKDGSF
+1695 KKGDCFISNKDGSF

-1732 GVSEAKKLTVGIGS
+1732 GVSEAKKLTVGMGS

>member
-1 MRNLP
+1 
-6 NSDIYS
+6 
-12 LFFNIIYFDWSF
+12 
-24 FFITFA
+24 
-30 STIWYEDN
+30 
-38 FDILLMRKEK
+38 
-48 TLVQTTKKYIKINLQ
+48 
-63 TKFSYLFMKKEEQ
+63 MKKEEQ

-83 MSQKG
+83 VSQKG
-88 HALSGWILRIV
+88 HAMSGWILRIV

-104 LFATVV
+104 LFATVA
-110 AKAAGDGVKFNP
+110 AKAAGDGDGVKFNP

-162 DTKEKLDYVPG
+162 DTKKKLDYVPG

-227 GVYNNKNA
+227 GIYNCKNA
-235 SETDKTHAKTAI
+235 SATDKENAQTAI

-254 IAHNNSYSIPSGTL
+254 IAHNKNNSIPSGTL
-268 AGDKVVGGWFHKTAY
+268 AGDAVVGGWFHKTAY

-307 AGSSV
+307 NGSNV
-312 FGSVDKDWAMV
+312 FGSVNDDWNMV
-323 FKQLDIVWNMCWNP
+323 FKQLNIVWNMCWNSK
-337 TDKLMYH
+337 DKLLYH
-344 AFEANAGTGTSK
+344 AFEANAGIGDSN
-356 SHADTWAGLNGTT
+356 SHADTWAGLNGKT
-369 EPYTFHSAAYWGRAN
+369 EPYIFHSAAYWGRAN

-416 QELAAGIVARQAS
+416 QDLAAGIVARQTS
-429 NGGWYQ
+429 DGGWYQ
-435 LLDKTDSFKATSYN
+435 LLDKTDSFEATSYN
-449 GKSASAT
+449 SNWSGKPSSAT

-468 AALFKAVRLGLIDAK
+468 AALFKAARLGLIDAK

-519 GGTGNDYAAG
+519 GGTGTDYAKG

-548 MVKKIEELTEGKVLG
+548 MVKKSEGLTEGKVLG

-643 GNYYCKATVDNTSIQ
+643 GNYYCEATVDSTSIK
-658 TSTTNIKVNS
+658 TSATNIKVNS
-668 NSSADKQK
+668 GGG
-676 FTVTATAENG
+676 E
-686 TVEIKDGAGNVV
+686 
-698 TSGTQVEE
+698 
-706 GTKLVFTANANTG
+706 
-719 YVFDNWTA
+719 
-727 TGGEASDNVYTISS
+727 TGGETTTKTVFSYDVPASGELSTTDTNEGV
-741 IAADVNVK
+741 
-749 ANFKKENTGGGD
+749 TGGKIMFASSKNEGD
-761 TMETTLFSMEI
+761 RYKI
-772 NSSPA
+772 
-777 SLTVAQKTDNK
+777 DNDAK
-788 PTLEQL
+788 YVK
-794 TSDHAAITGG
+794 
-804 TVTLVNNRSKDW
+804 VTLSGNSLK
-816 TPFSNA
+816 
-822 SITVSDISKNYI
+822 
-834 RINLGKPLDAG
+834 AG
-845 DVINIKD
+845 DVISVKA
-852 NSKVFKLSAEASS
+852 SA
-865 SNSVSTANGSYTLDA
+865 SNSGYGCFAALDTDKKTTLKLGNLTGKGPEDISYTVTERDNL
-880 NSVLKGKNEIFVFW
+880 NGQSSFYLFRESGKSIYVH
-894 SDKSNPLSSI
+894 SI

-912 QTTSPLV
+912 PTTSPLV
-919 IAVEDVEM
+919 IAVENVEM

-940 VYGTADKLLTLGSD
+940 VYGIGDKLLTLGTD
-954 YTLSFS
+954 YKLSFS

-965 VTINEN
+965 VTINDK

-977 GSKSNYTEGVTTVT
+977 GSQFNYTEGVTHVT
-991 VTATPSAALA
+991 VTATPSAELA
-1001 EKYTEAK
+1001 GQYTKATEDF
-1008 WTFKFTVRKGKMK
+1008 TFTVRKGKMK
-1021 PVFMP
+1021 PEFMS
-1026 AFKGATIKVK
+1026 AFNATTIKVAK
-1036 TGTKKTI
+1036 GTKKTI
-1043 EVPLNYGGENVSGYF
+1043 EVPLNYGGEDVSGYF
-1058 DVKYSCSPS
+1058 NVGYTCSALP
-1067 LKLTNSNNTMACTFS
+1067 KLSGSNNKM
-1082 TVGTYTITVSATPK
+1082 TYTFGAEGKYQITVSATPK
-1096 IINQGTDDEFNY
+1096 IINQGTDTEFDY
-1108 ADEYDAPDNVT
+1108 SQEYDAPDAVT
-1119 FTVDVSG
+1119 FTVDVKA
-1126 SYTVPTVTLNPSADK
+1126 SYAVPVVTLNPSAAK

-1153 VSVTDAQGTAID
+1153 VSVTESGTAID
-1165 KSKYTMEWTSFA
+1165 NSKYTMEWTSFA
-1177 PDFCKVDAATGKIE
+1177 PDVCKVDATTGKIE
-1191 GVSAGDKVKIQL
+1191 GVSAGDNVKIQVA
-1203 KVSGNGFEDVF
+1203 VSGDGFEDVF
-1214 AYLLV
+1214 SYILV

-1230 APGSG
+1230 ATGSG
-1235 VTYSPMTPLFNQ
+1235 EKYSQMTPLFNQ

-1261 DRDTAPVS
+1261 DRQTAPVS
-1269 KEGLTYGDKNKW
+1269 KEGLTYGENNKW
-1281 ADDSSK
+1281 AGDSSP
-1287 ATWVIKGFDY
+1287 ATWLIKGFDY
-1297 YLPGLTCQNARQED
+1297 YLSGITCQNARQED

-1399 SATGGKLTVAD
+1399 SATGGKLSVAD
-1410 KNATDKLANP
+1410 KNATGDLKNP
-1420 YDITNYPC
+1420 YKITNYPC
-1428 NITGLATG
+1428 NITGLASG
-1436 PATTGGGKDSN
+1436 PSTTGGGKKNSN
-1447 PSPKVEEV
+1447 PSPTIEDVKN
-1455 MKHFRGMTSF
+1455 HFRGMTSF
-1465 VMTEAGFQNNVYE
+1465 EMTATGFQNNVYE

-1486 WGDNATPNNGA
+1486 WGSYATPNNGA
-1497 DDNVMGSHGW
+1497 DDNVKGSHGW

-1545 AKGQP
+1545 AKGQT
-1550 VTNYEFNDGETNIIV
+1550 VKNYEFDETAANTIEL
-1565 PTKAGELSTA
+1565 TKAGELTTA
-1575 KVNRAMKAGVWTT
+1575 KVNRAMAAGVWTT
-1588 CVLPFSLN
+1588 CAVPFSLN

-1611 TPDGTQILYFDR
+1611 TPSGTQILYFDR

-1641 GKPFLIKPAQ
+1641 GKPFLIKPTK
-1651 DVASINTAEVEG
+1651 DVASINTAEVKG

-1690 NDLTV
+1690 NGLTV
-1695 KEGDCFISNKDGSF
+1695 KKGDCFISNKDGSF

-1732 GVSEAKKLTVGIGS
+1732 GVSEAKKLTVGMGS

-1761 DGDMPADSVTA
+1761 DGDMPTDSVTA

-1793 ALPGGVYVVNG
+1793 ALPGGVYVVSG

>member
-1 MRNLP
+1 
-6 NSDIYS
+6 
-12 LFFNIIYFDWSF
+12 
-24 FFITFA
+24 
-30 STIWYEDN
+30 
-38 FDILLMRKEK
+38 
-48 TLVQTTKKYIKINLQ
+48 
-63 TKFSYLFMKKEEQ
+63 MKKEEQ

-88 HALSGWILRIV
+88 HSLSGWILRIV

-110 AKAAGDGVKFNP
+110 AKAAGDGDGVKFNP

-129 AINSRAHDFYANST
+129 AINSRAHDFKANTKDS
-143 AFGLAK
+143 GLAK
-149 YKADGTSVEIKRN
+149 YKVDGTSVVKVEDRFKPTDLKN
-162 DTKEKLDYVPG
+162 DKLDYVPG

-197 SVKEYG
+197 SVKDYG
-203 DAYYNSVPNG
+203 DDFFSKVANT

-235 SETDKTHAKTAI
+235 SETDKKNAKTAI
-247 GRATTGL
+247 GRATEGL
-254 IAHNNSYSIPSGTL
+254 IAHNNIYSIQSGTL
-268 AGDKVVGGWFHKTAY
+268 AGDAVVGGWFHKAAY

-307 AGSSV
+307 NGSNV
-312 FGSVDKDWAMV
+312 FGSANDDWNMV
-323 FKQLDIVWNMCWNP
+323 FKQLNIVWNMCWNS

-344 AFEANAGTGTSK
+344 AFEANAGTKESN
-356 SHADTWAGLNGTT
+356 SHADTWQGLNGTT
-369 EPYTFHSAAYWGRAN
+369 KPYTFHSAAYWGRAN

-391 VDALEAMGKAGRTS
+391 VDALEAMGNAGRTS
-405 DANYTTLRNHL
+405 DTNYSTLKSHL

-449 GKSASAT
+449 SNWSGKPASAT

-468 AALFKAVRLGLIDAK
+468 AALFKAARLGLIDAK

-548 MVKKIEELTEGKVLG
+548 MVKKTDNLTEGKVLG

-580 NASQIL
+580 GSAQIL
-586 FSYDLKPAYDLTQSG
+586 FSYDLKPSYDLTQSD

-625 TKVAVEGATKA
+625 TNTAVEGATEA
-636 QFTPQTT
+636 SFTPSAT
-643 GNYYCKATVDNTSIQ
+643 GDYYCVATVSNTSIQ
-658 TSTTNIKVNS
+658 TSATNIKVN
-668 NSSADKQK
+668 
-676 FTVTATAENG
+676 
-686 TVEIKDGAGNVV
+686 
-698 TSGTQVEE
+698 
-706 GTKLVFTANANTG
+706 
-719 YVFDNWTA
+719 
-727 TGGEASDNVYTISS
+727 
-741 IAADVNVK
+741 
-749 ANFKKENTGGGD
+749 NTGGGE
-761 TMETTLFSMEI
+761 TGGETTTETVFSYDV
-772 NSSPA
+772 PA
-777 SLTVAQKTDNK
+777 SGELSTTDTN
-788 PTLEQL
+788 EGV
-794 TSDHAAITGG
+794 TGG
-804 TVTLVNNRSKDW
+804 KIMFASSKNEGDRYKIDDDAKYVKVTLSGNSLK
-816 TPFSNA
+816 
-822 SITVSDISKNYI
+822 
-834 RINLGKPLDAG
+834 AG
-845 DVINIKD
+845 DVISVKA
-852 NSKVFKLSAEASS
+852 SA
-865 SNSVSTANGSYTLDA
+865 SNSGYGCFAALDTDKKTTLKLGNLTGKGPEDISYTVTERDIL
-880 NSVLKGKNEIFVFW
+880 NGQSSFYLFRESGKSIYVH
-894 SDKSNPLSSI
+894 SI

-912 QTTSPLV
+912 PTTSPLV
-919 IAVEDVEM
+919 IAVENVEM
-927 NVTDEETR
+927 NVTDEMTK
-935 QPEVR
+935 QPEVK
-940 VYGTADKLLTLGSD
+940 VYGIGDKRLTLGSD

-977 GSKSNYTEGVTTVT
+977 GSKSNYTEGGTNVT
-991 VTATPSAALA
+991 VTATPSAELA
-1001 EKYTEAK
+1001 GQYTEA
-1008 WTFKFTVRKGKMK
+1008 TENFTFTVRKGK
-1021 PVFMP
+1021 
-1026 AFKGATIKVK
+1026 
-1036 TGTKKTI
+1036 
-1043 EVPLNYGGENVSGYF
+1043 
-1058 DVKYSCSPS
+1058 
-1067 LKLTNSNNTMACTFS
+1067 
-1082 TVGTYTITVSATPK
+1082 
-1096 IINQGTDDEFNY
+1096 
-1108 ADEYDAPDNVT
+1108 
-1119 FTVDVSG
+1119 
-1126 SYTVPTVTLNPSADK
+1126 
-1141 TIYVGEVVDAPA
+1141 
-1153 VSVTDAQGTAID
+1153 
-1165 KSKYTMEWTSFA
+1165 
-1177 PDFCKVDAATGKIE
+1177 
-1191 GVSAGDKVKIQL
+1191 
-1203 KVSGNGFEDVF
+1203 
-1214 AYLLV
+1214 
-1219 SVDDPA
+1219 DDPA

-1235 VTYSPMTPLFNQ
+1235 VTYSPMTPFFNGD
-1247 NKTLAVTLGGWSFT
+1247 KTLAVTLGGWIFT

-1323 DGKLQKVKG
+1323 DGKLQKVTG

-1410 KNATDKLANP
+1410 KKATDKLANP

-1478 SNIDNKVT
+1478 SNIDNKDT
-1486 WGDNATPNNGA
+1486 WGESATPNKGA

-1550 VTNYEFNDGETNIIV
+1550 VTNYEFDEAAANTIEL
-1565 PTKAGELSTA
+1565 TKAGELATA

-1596 KQQVDAIFGKTYDRD
+1596 KQQVDAIFGKTYDRY
-1611 TPDGTQILYFDR
+1611 TPNGTQILYFDR

-1641 GKPFLIKPAQ
+1641 GKPFLIKPTK

-1682 YVWMSSYS
+1682 YVWMASYS

-1695 KEGDCFISNKDGSF
+1695 KEGDCFISNNDGSF
-1709 KNFVGDPGTLKGFRG
+1709 KNFIGDPGTLKGFRG

-1732 GVSEAKKLTVGIGS
+1732 GVSEAKKLTVGMGS

>member
-1 MRNLP
+1 
-6 NSDIYS
+6 
-12 LFFNIIYFDWSF
+12 
-24 FFITFA
+24 
-30 STIWYEDN
+30 
-38 FDILLMRKEK
+38 
-48 TLVQTTKKYIKINLQ
+48 
-63 TKFSYLFMKKEEQ
+63 MKKEEQ

-83 MSQKG
+83 VSQKG
-88 HALSGWILRIV
+88 HALSGWILRFV

-104 LFATVV
+104 LFATVA
-110 AKAAGDGVKFNP
+110 AKAAGDGDGVKFNP

-129 AINSRAHDFYANST
+129 AINSRAHDFYANTT

-149 YKADGTSVEIKRN
+149 YKADGTSVEIKRK
-162 DTKEKLDYVPG
+162 DSKDKLDYVPG

-227 GVYNNKNA
+227 GIYNNKNA
-235 SETDKTHAKTAI
+235 SETDKKNAKTAI
-247 GRATTGL
+247 GRATEGL
-254 IAHNNSYSIPSGTL
+254 IAHNNIYSIQSGTL
-268 AGDKVVGGWFHKTAY
+268 AGDAVVGGWFHKAAY

-307 AGSSV
+307 NGSNV
-312 FGSVDKDWAMV
+312 FGSADKDWNMV
-323 FKQLDIVWNMCWNP
+323 FKQLDIVWNMCWNS

-344 AFEANAGTGTSK
+344 AFEANAGTKDSN
-356 SHADTWAGLNGTT
+356 SHADTWQGLNGKT

-391 VDALEAMGKAGRTS
+391 VDALEAMGNAGRTS
-405 DANYTTLRNHL
+405 DTNYSTLKSHL

-449 GKSASAT
+449 SNWSGKPASAT

-468 AALFKAVRLGLIDAK
+468 AALFKAGRLGLIDAK

-519 GGTGNDYAAG
+519 GGTDGIYAEG
-529 GKKYRDGSN
+529 GKKFRDGSN

-548 MVKKIEELTEGKVLG
+548 MVKKTDNLTEGKVLG

-580 NASQIL
+580 GSAQIL
-586 FSYDLKPAYDLTQSG
+586 FSYDLKPSYDLTQSG
-601 ATAPKVEVCGTGA
+601 TTAPKVEVCGTDA
-614 ANATYQWYDAT
+614 ANAKYKWYDAT
-625 TKVAVEGATKA
+625 TNVAVEGATEA
-636 QFTPQTT
+636 SFTPSAT
-643 GNYYCKATVDNTSIQ
+643 GDYYCVATVGNTSIQ
-658 TSTTNIKVNS
+658 TSATNIKVN
-668 NSSADKQK
+668 
-676 FTVTATAENG
+676 
-686 TVEIKDGAGNVV
+686 
-698 TSGTQVEE
+698 
-706 GTKLVFTANANTG
+706 
-719 YVFDNWTA
+719 
-727 TGGEASDNVYTISS
+727 
-741 IAADVNVK
+741 
-749 ANFKKENTGGGD
+749 NTGGGE
-761 TMETTLFSMEI
+761 TGGETTTETVFSYDV
-772 NSSPA
+772 PA
-777 SLTVAQKTDNK
+777 SGELSTTDTN
-788 PTLEQL
+788 EGV
-794 TSDHAAITGG
+794 TGG
-804 TVTLVNNRSKDW
+804 KIMFASSKNEGDRYKIDDDAKKYVKVTLSGNSLK
-816 TPFSNA
+816 
-822 SITVSDISKNYI
+822 
-834 RINLGKPLDAG
+834 AG
-845 DVINIKD
+845 DVISVKA
-852 NSKVFKLSAEASS
+852 SA
-865 SNSVSTANGSYTLDA
+865 SNSGYGCFAALDTDKKTTLKLGNLTGKGPEDISYTVTERDIL
-880 NSVLKGKNEIFVFW
+880 NGQSSFYLFRESGKSIYVH
-894 SDKSNPLSSI
+894 SI

-927 NVTDEETR
+927 NVTDEVTK
-935 QPEVR
+935 QPEVK

-977 GSKSNYTEGVTTVT
+977 GSKSNYNEGVTNVT

-1001 EKYTEAK
+1001 GQYTEA
-1008 WTFKFTVRKGKMK
+1008 TENFTFTVRKGK
-1021 PVFMP
+1021 
-1026 AFKGATIKVK
+1026 
-1036 TGTKKTI
+1036 
-1043 EVPLNYGGENVSGYF
+1043 
-1058 DVKYSCSPS
+1058 
-1067 LKLTNSNNTMACTFS
+1067 
-1082 TVGTYTITVSATPK
+1082 
-1096 IINQGTDDEFNY
+1096 
-1108 ADEYDAPDNVT
+1108 
-1119 FTVDVSG
+1119 
-1126 SYTVPTVTLNPSADK
+1126 
-1141 TIYVGEVVDAPA
+1141 
-1153 VSVTDAQGTAID
+1153 
-1165 KSKYTMEWTSFA
+1165 
-1177 PDFCKVDAATGKIE
+1177 
-1191 GVSAGDKVKIQL
+1191 
-1203 KVSGNGFEDVF
+1203 
-1214 AYLLV
+1214 
-1219 SVDDPA
+1219 DDPA

-1235 VTYSPMTPLFNQ
+1235 VTYSPMTPFFNGD
-1247 NKTLAVTLGGWSFT
+1247 KTLAVTLGGWIFT

-1410 KNATDKLANP
+1410 KKATDKLANP

-1478 SNIDNKVT
+1478 SNIDNKDT
-1486 WGDNATPNNGA
+1486 WGESATPNKGA

-1545 AKGQP
+1545 AKRQP

-1565 PTKAGELSTA
+1565 PTKAGELTTA
-1575 KVNRAMKAGVWTT
+1575 KVNRTMKAGVWTT

-1596 KQQVDAIFGKTYDRD
+1596 KQQVDAIFGNTYDRD

-1641 GKPFLIKPAQ
+1641 GKPFLIKPTK
-1651 DVASINTAEVEG
+1651 DVASINTAKVEG

-1695 KEGDCFISNKDGSF
+1695 EEGDCFISNKDGSF

-1732 GVSEAKKLTVGIGS
+1732 GESEAKKLTVGIGS

-1761 DGDMPADSVTA
+1761 DGDIPADSVTA

>member
-1 MRNLP
+1 
-6 NSDIYS
+6 
-12 LFFNIIYFDWSF
+12 
-24 FFITFA
+24 
-30 STIWYEDN
+30 
-38 FDILLMRKEK
+38 
-48 TLVQTTKKYIKINLQ
+48 
-63 TKFSYLFMKKEEQ
+63 MKKEEQ

-83 MSQKG
+83 VSQKG

-110 AKAAGDGVKFNP
+110 AKAAGDGDGVKFNP

-129 AINSRAHDFYANST
+129 AINSRAHDFYANT
-143 AFGLAK
+143 TKFGLAK
-149 YKADGTSVEIKRN
+149 FDADGTSVEIKRK
-162 DTKEKLDYVPG
+162 DSKDKLDYVPG

-235 SETDKTHAKTAI
+235 SETDKKNAKTAI
-247 GRATTGL
+247 GRATEGL
-254 IAHNNSYSIPSGTL
+254 IAHNNSYSIQSGTL
-268 AGDKVVGGWFHKTAY
+268 AGDAVVGGWFHKEAY

-307 AGSSV
+307 DGSNV
-312 FGSVDKDWAMV
+312 FGSADDDWNMV
-323 FKQLDIVWNMCWNP
+323 FKQLDIVWDMCWNS

-369 EPYTFHSAAYWGRAN
+369 KPYTFHSAAYWGRAN

-391 VDALEAMGKAGRTS
+391 VDALEAMGKTGRTS

-548 MVKKIEELTEGKVLG
+548 MVKKMEGLTEGKVLG

-580 NASQIL
+580 GSAQIL
-586 FSYDLKPAYDLTQSG
+586 FSYDLQPSYDLTQSD

-614 ANATYQWYDAT
+614 ANATYQWYDANT
-625 TKVAVEGATKA
+625 DAAVKGATEA
-636 QFTPQTT
+636 QFIPQTT

-658 TSTTNIKVNS
+658 TSATNIKVNS

-686 TVEIKDGAGNVV
+686 TVEIKDGNDNVV
-698 TSGTQVEE
+698 KSGTQVEE
-706 GTKLVFTANANTG
+706 GTKLIFTAKANTG
-719 YVFDNWTA
+719 YVFDSWTA
-727 TGGEASDNVYTISS
+727 TGGAADGNVYTISS
-741 IAADVNVK
+741 LNADANVT
-749 ANFKKENTGGGD
+749 ANFKEKNTGGGE
-761 TMETTLFSMEI
+761 TVETTLFSMVTTA
-772 NSSPA
+772 A
-777 SLTVAQKTDNK
+777 SDVSVASGATQSLDGNADK
-788 PTLEQL
+788 
-794 TSDHAAITGG
+794 TGG
-804 TVTLVNNRSKDW
+804 SAELYNGKSSATVMISKTEGVKLNGSSKSYMKVTLD
-816 TPFSNA
+816 
-822 SITVSDISKNYI
+822 
-834 RINLGKPLDAG
+834 KPLAKG
-845 DVINIKD
+845 DVIAAPGCGSSFYVTSADTKTTDAPEVNATGYTIPE
-852 NSKVFKLSAEASS
+852 NSDLIGKNVVYFWS
-865 SNSVSTANGSYTLDA
+865 G
-880 NSVLKGKNEIFVFW
+880 KGKTV
-894 SDKSNPLSSI
+894 

-912 QTTSPLV
+912 PTTSPLV

-927 NVTDEETR
+927 NVTDEVTK
-935 QPEVR
+935 QPEVK

-977 GSKSNYTEGVTTVT
+977 GSKSNYTEGVTNVT

-1026 AFKGATIKVK
+1026 AYKGATIKVK

-1043 EVPLNYGGENVSGYF
+1043 EVPLNYGGEDVSGYF

-1067 LKLTNSNNTMACTFS
+1067 LKLTNSNNTMTCTFS
-1082 TVGTYTITVSATPK
+1082 TAGKYTITVSATPK
-1096 IINQGTDDEFNY
+1096 VINQGKDDEFNY
-1108 ADEYDAPDNVT
+1108 ADEYDAPDAVT
-1119 FTVDVSG
+1119 FTVDVSDG
-1126 SYTVPTVTLNPSADK
+1126 YKVPKVTLNPSADK

-1177 PDFCKVDAATGKIE
+1177 PDVCKVDATTGKIE

-1203 KVSGNGFEDVF
+1203 RVSGDSFEDVF
-1214 AYLLV
+1214 KYLLV

-1230 APGSG
+1230 APKSG
-1235 VTYSPMTPLFNQ
+1235 VTYSPMTPFFNGD
-1247 NKTLAVTLGGWSFT
+1247 KTLAVTLGGWSFT

-1323 DGKLQKVKG
+1323 DGKLQKVEG
-1332 GTVDPMFYVPCSGA
+1332 STVDPMFYVPCSGA

-1356 KVSVSVF
+1356 KVSISVF

-1410 KNATDKLANP
+1410 KNATGDLKDP
-1420 YDITNYPC
+1420 YKITNYPC

-1545 AKGQP
+1545 AKEQT
-1550 VTNYEFNDGETNIIV
+1550 VKNYEFNDDATNTIEL
-1565 PTKAGELSTA
+1565 TKAGELSTA

-1611 TPDGTQILYFDR
+1611 TPNGTQILYFDR

-1690 NDLTV
+1690 NDLKV

-1732 GVSEAKKLTVGIGS
+1732 GVSEAKKLTVGMGS

-1751 ETSAIDGILI
+1751 ETSAIGGILI

>member
-1 MRNLP
+1 
-6 NSDIYS
+6 
-12 LFFNIIYFDWSF
+12 
-24 FFITFA
+24 
-30 STIWYEDN
+30 
-38 FDILLMRKEK
+38 
-48 TLVQTTKKYIKINLQ
+48 
-63 TKFSYLFMKKEEQ
+63 MKKEEQ

-110 AKAAGDGVKFNP
+110 AKAAGDGDGVKFNP

-129 AINSRAHDFYANST
+129 AINSRAHDFYANT
-143 AFGLAK
+143 TKFGLAK
-149 YKADGTSVEIKRN
+149 YKADGTSVEIKRK
-162 DTKEKLDYVPG
+162 DSKDKLDYVPG

-235 SETDKTHAKTAI
+235 SETDKKNAKTAI
-247 GRATTGL
+247 GRATEGL
-254 IAHNNSYSIPSGTL
+254 IAHNNSYSIQSGTL
-268 AGDKVVGGWFHKTAY
+268 AGDAVVGGWFHKAAY

-307 AGSSV
+307 DGSNV
-312 FGSVDKDWAMV
+312 FGSANDDWNMV
-323 FKQLDIVWNMCWNP
+323 FKQLNIVWNMCWNS

-344 AFEANAGTGTSK
+344 AFEANAGTKDSN
-356 SHADTWAGLNGTT
+356 SHADTWQGLNGKT

-405 DANYTTLRNHL
+405 DANYTTLKTHL
-416 QELAAGIVARQAS
+416 QDLAAGIVARQAD

-468 AALFKAVRLGLIDAK
+468 AALFKAARLGLIDAT

-519 GGTGNDYAAG
+519 GGTGTDYAKG

-548 MVKKIEELTEGKVLG
+548 MVKKSEGITEGKVLG

-580 NASQIL
+580 GSAQIL
-586 FSYDLKPAYDLTQSG
+586 FSYDLQPAYDLTQSD

-614 ANATYQWYDAT
+614 ANATYQWYDANT
-625 TKVAVEGATKA
+625 DAAVKGSTEA

-643 GNYYCKATVDNTSIQ
+643 GNYYCEATVGSTSIK
-658 TSTTNIKVNS
+658 TSATNIKVNS

-686 TVEIKDGAGNVV
+686 TVEIKDGVGNVV

-741 IAADVNVK
+741 LNADANVT
-749 ANFKKENTGGGD
+749 ANFIKENTGGGE
-761 TMETTLFSMEI
+761 TVETTLFSMEI

-804 TVTLVNNRSKDW
+804 TVTLVNNRSKVW

-880 NSVLKGKNEIFVFW
+880 NSVLKGKNKIFVFW

-912 QTTSPLV
+912 PTTSPLV
-919 IAVEDVEM
+919 IAVENVEM
-927 NVTDEETR
+927 NVTDEVTK
-935 QPEVR
+935 QPEVK

-971 GVFTAA
+971 GVFAAA
-977 GSKSNYTEGVTTVT
+977 GSKSNYTEGVTNVT
-991 VTATPSAALA
+991 VTATPSAELA
-1001 EKYTEAK
+1001 GQYTEATE
-1008 WTFKFTVRKGKMK
+1008 TFTFTVRKGK
-1021 PVFMP
+1021 
-1026 AFKGATIKVK
+1026 
-1036 TGTKKTI
+1036 
-1043 EVPLNYGGENVSGYF
+1043 
-1058 DVKYSCSPS
+1058 
-1067 LKLTNSNNTMACTFS
+1067 
-1082 TVGTYTITVSATPK
+1082 
-1096 IINQGTDDEFNY
+1096 
-1108 ADEYDAPDNVT
+1108 
-1119 FTVDVSG
+1119 
-1126 SYTVPTVTLNPSADK
+1126 
-1141 TIYVGEVVDAPA
+1141 
-1153 VSVTDAQGTAID
+1153 
-1165 KSKYTMEWTSFA
+1165 
-1177 PDFCKVDAATGKIE
+1177 
-1191 GVSAGDKVKIQL
+1191 
-1203 KVSGNGFEDVF
+1203 
-1214 AYLLV
+1214 
-1219 SVDDPA
+1219 DDPA

-1235 VTYSPMTPLFNQ
+1235 VTYSPMTPFFNGD
-1247 NKTLAVTLGGWSFT
+1247 KTLAVTLGGWIFT
-1261 DRDTAPVS
+1261 NRDTAPVS

-1410 KNATDKLANP
+1410 KNATGDLKDP
-1420 YDITNYPC
+1420 YKITNYPC

-1486 WGDNATPNNGA
+1486 WGSYATPNNGA

-1545 AKGQP
+1545 AKEQT
-1550 VTNYEFNDGETNIIV
+1550 VKNYEFNDDATNTIEL
-1565 PTKAGELSTA
+1565 TKAGELSTA

-1611 TPDGTQILYFDR
+1611 TPNGTQILYFDR

-1641 GKPFLIKPAQ
+1641 GKPFLIKPTQ
-1651 DVASINTAEVEG
+1651 EVASINTAEVEG

-1682 YVWMSSYS
+1682 YVWMASYS

-1732 GVSEAKKLTVGIGS
+1732 GVSEAKKLTVGMGS

>member
-1 MRNLP
+1 
-6 NSDIYS
+6 
-12 LFFNIIYFDWSF
+12 
-24 FFITFA
+24 
-30 STIWYEDN
+30 
-38 FDILLMRKEK
+38 
-48 TLVQTTKKYIKINLQ
+48 
-63 TKFSYLFMKKEEQ
+63 MKKEEQ

-83 MSQKG
+83 VSQKG

-104 LFATVV
+104 LFATVA
-110 AKAAGDGVKFNP
+110 AKAAGDGDGVKFNP

-162 DTKEKLDYVPG
+162 DTKKKLDYVPG

-227 GVYNNKNA
+227 GIYNYKNA
-235 SETDKTHAKTAI
+235 SATDKTNAQTAI
-247 GRATTGL
+247 GRATEGL
-254 IAHNNSYSIPSGTL
+254 IAHNKNNSIQSGTL
-268 AGDKVVGGWFHKTAY
+268 AGDAVVGGWFHKEAY

-307 AGSSV
+307 AGSNV
-312 FGSVDKDWAMV
+312 FGSADKDWEMV
-323 FKQLDIVWNMCWNP
+323 FKQLNIVWNQCWNS

-369 EPYTFHSAAYWGRAN
+369 KPYTFHSAAYWGRAN

-416 QELAAGIVARQAS
+416 QDLAAGIVARQAD

-435 LLDKTDSFKATSYN
+435 LLDKDNTFTATSYN
-449 GKSASAT
+449 SSWSGKPSSAT

-468 AALFKAVRLGLIDAK
+468 AALFKAARLGLIDAK

-519 GGTGNDYAAG
+519 GGTGTDYAKG

-548 MVKKIEELTEGKVLG
+548 MVKKTEELTEGKVLG

-625 TKVAVEGATKA
+625 TGNAVDGAGTKEA

-643 GNYYCKATVDNTSIQ
+643 GDYYCVATVGSTSIQ
-658 TSTTNIKVNS
+658 TSTTNIKVN
-668 NSSADKQK
+668 
-676 FTVTATAENG
+676 
-686 TVEIKDGAGNVV
+686 
-698 TSGTQVEE
+698 
-706 GTKLVFTANANTG
+706 
-719 YVFDNWTA
+719 
-727 TGGEASDNVYTISS
+727 
-741 IAADVNVK
+741 
-749 ANFKKENTGGGD
+749 NTGGGE
-761 TMETTLFSMEI
+761 TGGETTTETVFSYDV
-772 NSSPA
+772 PA
-777 SLTVAQKTDNK
+777 SGELSTTDTN
-788 PTLEQL
+788 EGV
-794 TSDHAAITGG
+794 TGG
-804 TVTLVNNRSKDW
+804 KIMFASSKNEGDRYKIDNDAKYVKVTLSGNSLK
-816 TPFSNA
+816 
-822 SITVSDISKNYI
+822 
-834 RINLGKPLDAG
+834 AG
-845 DVINIKD
+845 DVISVK
-852 NSKVFKLSAEASS
+852 ASV
-865 SNSVSTANGSYTLDA
+865 SNSGYGCFAALDTEKKTTLKLGNLTDKGPEDISYTVTERDIL
-880 NSVLKGKNEIFVFW
+880 NGQSSFYLFRESGKSIYVH
-894 SDKSNPLSSI
+894 SI

-912 QTTSPLV
+912 PTTSPLV
-919 IAVEDVEM
+919 IAVENVEM

-940 VYGTADKLLTLGSD
+940 VYGIGDKLLTLGTD
-954 YTLSFS
+954 YKLSFS
-960 TDNNN
+960 TDNDN
-965 VTINEN
+965 VTINDK

-977 GSKSNYTEGVTTVT
+977 GSQFNYTEGVTHVT
-991 VTATPSAALA
+991 VMATPSEALA
-1001 EKYTEAK
+1001 GQYTKATEDF
-1008 WTFKFTVRKGKMK
+1008 TFTVRKGKMK

-1026 AFKGATIKVK
+1026 AYKGATIKVK

-1043 EVPLNYGGENVSGYF
+1043 EVPLSYGGEDVSGYF
-1058 DVKYSCSPS
+1058 NVKYTCSNLS
-1067 LKLTNSNNTMACTFS
+1067 GLKNSNNTMTCTFS
-1082 TVGTYTITVSATPK
+1082 TAGKYTITVSATPK
-1096 IINQGTDDEFNY
+1096 VINQGKDDEFNY
-1108 ADEYDAPDNVT
+1108 ADEYDAPEAVT
-1119 FTVDVSG
+1119 FTVDVSDG
-1126 SYTVPTVTLNPSADK
+1126 YTVPKVTLNPSADK
-1141 TIYVGEVVDAPA
+1141 TIYVDVGEVVDAPA
-1153 VSVTDAQGTAID
+1153 VSITDASSGTAID
-1165 KSKYTMEWTSFA
+1165 NSKYTMEWTSFA
-1177 PDFCKVDAATGKIE
+1177 PDVCKVDATTGKIE

-1203 KVSGNGFEDVF
+1203 KVSGDGFEDVF
-1214 AYLLV
+1214 VYLLV

-1230 APGSG
+1230 APKSG
-1235 VTYSPMTPLFNQ
+1235 ETYTPMTPFFNGD
-1247 NKTLAVTLGGWSFT
+1247 KTLAVTLGGWSFT
-1261 DRDTAPVS
+1261 DRPKAPVS
-1269 KEGLTYGDKNKW
+1269 SEGLTYGTNNKW

-1388 AGKVVASEATI
+1388 AGKLVASEATI
-1399 SATGGKLTVAD
+1399 SATGGKLSVAD
-1410 KNATDKLANP
+1410 KNATGDLKDP
-1420 YDITNYPC
+1420 YKITNYPC
-1428 NITGLATG
+1428 NITGLASG
-1436 PATTGGGKDSN
+1436 PSTTGGGKKNSN
-1447 PSPKVEEV
+1447 PSPTIEDVKN
-1455 MKHFRGMTSF
+1455 HFRGMTSF
-1465 VMTEAGFQNNVYE
+1465 EMTATGFQNNVYE

-1486 WGDNATPNNGA
+1486 WGSYATPNNGA
-1497 DDNVMGSHGW
+1497 DDNVKGSHGW

-1545 AKGQP
+1545 AKGQT
-1550 VTNYEFNDGETNIIV
+1550 VKNYEFDEAAANTIEL
-1565 PTKAGELSTA
+1565 TKAGELTTA
-1575 KVNRAMKAGVWTT
+1575 KVNRAMAAGVWTT

-1611 TPDGTQILYFDR
+1611 TPNGTQILYFDR

-1690 NDLTV
+1690 NGLTV

-1732 GVSEAKKLTVGIGS
+1732 GVSEAKKLTVGMGS

>member
-1 MRNLP
+1 
-6 NSDIYS
+6 
-12 LFFNIIYFDWSF
+12 
-24 FFITFA
+24 
-30 STIWYEDN
+30 
-38 FDILLMRKEK
+38 
-48 TLVQTTKKYIKINLQ
+48 
-63 TKFSYLFMKKEEQ
+63 MKKEEQ

-104 LFATVV
+104 LFVTVV
-110 AKAAGDGVKFNP
+110 AKAAGDGDGVKFNP

-129 AINSRAHDFYANST
+129 AINSRLHDFYGNTKLFGFDVYDANNTMKSKVQWKNGSNNINKS
-143 AFGLAK
+143 F
-149 YKADGTSVEIKRN
+149 
-162 DTKEKLDYVPG
+162 DYVAG
-173 LVAKSMIEAADYYQN
+173 LVAKATLEAADYYAG
-188 FDWSKPWFA
+188 FDWSKPWFYSA
-197 SVKEYG
+197 QAFAAEVTYSNDSKPTL
-203 DAYYNSVPNG
+203 DAM
-213 GGSLDD
+213 
-219 LNAVKLYI
+219 NAVKMYFPILSSSLKSDNVVTKANTALANLANDMKNYNTNYSI
-227 GVYNNKNA
+227 GGSKSTLNEGNA
-235 SETDKTHAKTAI
+235 SDAQKQMF
-247 GRATTGL
+247 
-254 IAHNNSYSIPSGTL
+254 
-268 AGDKVVGGWFHKTAY
+268 GGWFHKSSDY
-283 NNQMWLDGAYMGSAL
+283 VDQMWLDGAYMGSAT
-298 LAQIVNFNG
+298 LAQLTGYLGDSKNI
-307 AGSSV
+307 
-312 FGSVDKDWAMV
+312 FGSKEADWNMV
-323 FKQLDIVWNMCWNP
+323 AKQLNIVWNQCWDSN
-337 TDKLMYH
+337 KQLMYH
-344 AFEANAGTGTSK
+344 AFSATGDAKASTETNK
-356 SHADTWAGLNGTT
+356 TWAGISNSADA
-369 EPYTFHSAAYWGRAN
+369 PVYHSAAFWGRAN
-384 AWYIFAL
+384 SWYFFAL
-391 VDALEAMGKAGRTS
+391 VDALEAMKNDKQENTE
-405 DANYTTLRNHL
+405 NYKTLKSHL
-416 QELAAGIVARQAS
+416 DSFAAGIVKWQDQTT
-429 NGGWYQ
+429 GGWYQ
-435 LLDKTDSFKATSYN
+435 VMDEKGDYKASNYNSSYRWTTSYN
-449 GKSASAT
+449 

-468 AALFKAVRLGLIDAK
+468 ASLFKAVRLGLLGDT
-483 YKENAK
+483 YKEAAK
-489 KAFECLVNNY
+489 KAFEGIVNNFVAP
-499 TYLKDGSLEIWGSC
+499 KADGTINIWSSS

-519 GGTGNDYAAG
+519 GKY
-529 GKKYRDGSN
+529 YRDGSKD
-538 EYYLLGYDVP
+538 YYILGTDT
-548 MVKKIEELTEGKVLG
+548 KIVTKEDNLTEGKVLG

-580 NASQIL
+580 GSAQIL
-586 FSYDLKPAYDLTQSG
+586 FSYDLKPAYDLTQSD
-601 ATAPKVEVCGTGA
+601 ATAPKVEVCGTDA
-614 ANATYQWYDAT
+614 ANATYQWYNAT
-625 TKVAVEGATKA
+625 TNAAVKGAKEA
-636 QFTPQTT
+636 SFTPSAT
-643 GNYYCKATVDNTSIQ
+643 GNYYCKATVDGTSIQ
-658 TSTTNIKVNS
+658 TSTTNIKVN
-668 NSSADKQK
+668 
-676 FTVTATAENG
+676 
-686 TVEIKDGAGNVV
+686 
-698 TSGTQVEE
+698 
-706 GTKLVFTANANTG
+706 
-719 YVFDNWTA
+719 
-727 TGGEASDNVYTISS
+727 
-741 IAADVNVK
+741 
-749 ANFKKENTGGGD
+749 NTGGGE
-761 TMETTLFSMEI
+761 TGGETTTETVFSYDV
-772 NSSPA
+772 PA
-777 SLTVAQKTDNK
+777 SGELSTTDTN
-788 PTLEQL
+788 EGV
-794 TSDHAAITGG
+794 TGG
-804 TVTLVNNRSKDW
+804 KIMFASKTNAGGKYKIDNDTKKYVKVTLSGNSLK
-816 TPFSNA
+816 
-822 SITVSDISKNYI
+822 
-834 RINLGKPLDAG
+834 AG
-845 DVINIKD
+845 DVISVKA
-852 NSKVFKLSAEASS
+852 SA
-865 SNSVSTANGSYTLDA
+865 SNSGYGCFAALDTDKKTTLKLGNLTGDGPEDISYTVTEKDIL
-880 NSVLKGKNEIFVFW
+880 NGQSSFYLFRETGKSIYVH
-894 SDKSNPLSSI
+894 SI

-919 IAVEDVEM
+919 IAVENVEM
-927 NVTDEETR
+927 NVTDEETL
-935 QPEVR
+935 QPEVK
-940 VYGTADKLLTLGSD
+940 VYGIGDKQLSLGTD
-954 YTLSFS
+954 YKLSFS

-971 GVFTAA
+971 GVVTAA
-977 GSKSNYTEGVTTVT
+977 GSKSNYTEGVTHVT
-991 VTATPSAALA
+991 VTATPSAELA
-1001 EKYTEAK
+1001 GQYTEATE
-1008 WTFKFTVRKGKMK
+1008 TFTFTVRKGKMK

-1026 AFKGATIKVK
+1026 AYKGATIKVA

-1043 EVPLNYGGENVSGYF
+1043 EVPLNYRGEDVSGYF
-1058 DVKYSCSPS
+1058 DVKYSCSGLS
-1067 LKLTNSNNTMACTFS
+1067 GLTSSDNKMTYKFN

-1096 IINQGTDDEFNY
+1096 IINQGKDDEFNY
-1108 ADEYDAPDNVT
+1108 ADEYDTPDNVT
-1119 FTVDVSG
+1119 FTVDVN
-1126 SYTVPTVTLNPSADK
+1126 SYTVPKVILDPSTDK
-1141 TIYVGEVVDAPA
+1141 TIYVGQVVDAPA

-1165 KSKYTMEWTSFA
+1165 KSKYTLEWTSFA
-1177 PDFCKVDAATGKIE
+1177 PDVCKVDATTGKIE
-1191 GVSAGDKVKIQL
+1191 GVSAGDKLKIQL
-1203 KVSGNGFEDVF
+1203 KVSGDGFEDVF
-1214 AYLLV
+1214 SYILV

-1230 APGSG
+1230 ATGSG
-1235 VTYSPMTPLFNQ
+1235 EKYSPMTPLFNQ

-1323 DGKLQKVKG
+1323 DGKLQKVEG
-1332 GTVDPMFYVPCSGA
+1332 STVDPMFYVPCSGA

-1410 KNATDKLANP
+1410 KNATGDLKDP
-1420 YDITNYPC
+1420 YKITNYPC
-1428 NITGLATG
+1428 NITGLASGTE
-1436 PATTGGGKDSN
+1436 TDGGKSGATKY
-1447 PSPKVEEV
+1447 PSPTENDVKN
-1455 MKHFRGMTSF
+1455 HFRGMTSF
-1465 VMTEAGFQNNVYE
+1465 EMSASGFQNNVYE
-1478 SNIDNKVT
+1478 SNIDNTTT

-1497 DDNVMGSHGW
+1497 DDNVKGSHGW

-1545 AKGQP
+1545 AKGQT
-1550 VTNYEFNDGETNIIV
+1550 VKYYEFDEADANTIEL
-1565 PTKAGELSTA
+1565 TKAGELSTA

-1611 TPDGTQILYFDR
+1611 TPNGTQILYFDR

-1682 YVWMSSYS
+1682 YVWMASYN

-1746 NVTTD
+1746 NVTTE

>member
-1 MRNLP
+1 
-6 NSDIYS
+6 
-12 LFFNIIYFDWSF
+12 
-24 FFITFA
+24 
-30 STIWYEDN
+30 
-38 FDILLMRKEK
+38 
-48 TLVQTTKKYIKINLQ
+48 
-63 TKFSYLFMKKEEQ
+63 MKKEEQ
-76 SFGCGIS
+76 SFCCGIS
-83 MSQKG
+83 VSQKG
-88 HALSGWILRIV
+88 HALSGWILRFV

-104 LFATVV
+104 LFATLT
-110 AKAAGDGVKFNP
+110 AKAASDGDGVKFNP

-129 AINSRAHDFYANST
+129 AINSRAHDFKANTKDS
-143 AFGLAK
+143 GLAK
-149 YKADGTSVEIKRN
+149 YKVDGTSVVKVKDRVKPT
-162 DTKEKLDYVPG
+162 DSKKDKLDYVPG

-197 SVKEYG
+197 SVKDYG
-203 DAYYNSVPNG
+203 DDFYKSVPNG

-235 SETDKTHAKTAI
+235 SATDKENAETAI

-254 IAHNNSYSIPSGTL
+254 KAHNNSYSIQSGTL
-268 AGDKVVGGWFHKTAY
+268 AGDAVLGGWFHKAIY

-307 AGSSV
+307 TGSNV
-312 FGSVDKDWAMV
+312 FGSADDDWNMV
-323 FKQLDIVWNMCWNP
+323 FKQLDIVWDMCWNS

-344 AFEANAGTGTSK
+344 AFEANAGTKSSD
-356 SHADTWAGLNGTT
+356 SHADTWKGLNGKT

-391 VDALEAMGKAGRTS
+391 VDALEAMGNAGRTS
-405 DANYTTLRNHL
+405 DDNYTTLKSHL

-468 AALFKAVRLGLIDAK
+468 AALFKAVRLGLIDTK

-519 GGTGNDYAAG
+519 GGTGTDYAAG
-529 GKKYRDGSN
+529 GKKFRDGSN

-548 MVKKIEELTEGKVLG
+548 MVKKTEGLTEGKVLG

-580 NASQIL
+580 GSAQIL
-586 FSYDLKPAYDLTQSG
+586 FSYDLKPSYDLTQPGS
-601 ATAPKVEVCGTGA
+601 APVVEVCGTDA
-614 ANATYQWYDAT
+614 ANAKYQWYDAT
-625 TKVAVEGATKA
+625 TGKAVDGATKA
-636 QFTPQTT
+636 QFTPRTT
-643 GNYYCKATVDNTSIQ
+643 GNYYCIATVGSTSIK

-676 FTVTATAENG
+676 FTVTATAVNG
-686 TVEIKDGAGNVV
+686 TVEIKDGKGNVV

-706 GTKLVFTANANTG
+706 GTKLIFTAKANTG
-719 YVFDNWTA
+719 YVFGSWDA
-727 TGGEASDNVYTISS
+727 TGGAADGNVYTINSL
-741 IAADVNVK
+741 AADANVT
-749 ANFKKENTGGGD
+749 ANFKKENTGGGE
-761 TMETTLFSMEI
+761 TVETTLFSMVI

-777 SLTVAQKTDNK
+777 SLTVTEGTTGV
-788 PTLEQL
+788 PTYKQL
-794 TSDHAAITGG
+794 TGEHAAITGG
-804 TVTLVNNRSKDW
+804 TVTLVNTRSKDW

-822 SITVSDISKNYI
+822 SITVSDRGKNYI
-834 RINLGKPLDAG
+834 RINLDKPLDAG

-852 NSKVFKLSAEASS
+852 NSKAFKLSAEASS
-865 SNSVSTANGSYTLDA
+865 SNSVSTSNGSYTLDE
-880 NSVLKGKNEIFVFW
+880 NSVLKGRNEIFVFW
-894 SDKSNPLSSI
+894 SDNSNLLSSI

-912 QTTSPLV
+912 QTTSQLV

-927 NVTDEETR
+927 NVTDEETK
-935 QPEVR
+935 QPEVK
-940 VYGTADKLLTLGSD
+940 VYDTADKLLALGSD

-965 VTINEN
+965 VTVNDK

-977 GSKSNYTEGVTTVT
+977 GSKSNYTEGVTNVT

-1001 EKYTEAK
+1001 GKYTKATS
-1008 WTFKFTVRKGKMK
+1008 TFTFTVRKGKMK
-1021 PVFMP
+1021 PVFMS
-1026 AFKGATIKVK
+1026 AFNGATIKVAK
-1036 TGTKKTI
+1036 GTRKTI
-1043 EVPLNYGGENVSGYF
+1043 EVPLNYGGEDVSGYF
-1058 DVKYSCSPS
+1058 DVTYSCDALS
-1067 LKLTNSNNTMACTFS
+1067 KLTSSNNTMTYTFS
-1082 TVGTYTITVSATPK
+1082 KAGTYTITVSATPK
-1096 IINQGTDDEFNY
+1096 IINKGTDDEFNY
-1108 ADEYDAPDNVT
+1108 ADEYDAPDKVT
-1119 FTVDVSG
+1119 FTVDVKD
-1126 SYTVPTVTLNPSADK
+1126 SYTVPTVILDPYNM
-1141 TIYVGEVVDAPA
+1141 TIYVGKVVEAPA

-1165 KSKYTMEWTSFA
+1165 NYTMEWTSFA
-1177 PDFCKVDAATGKIE
+1177 PDVCKVDATTGKIE

-1203 KVSGNGFEDVF
+1203 KVSGESFEDVF
-1214 AYLLV
+1214 AYVLV

-1235 VTYSPMTPLFNQ
+1235 EKYSPMTPFFNGD
-1247 NKTLAVTLGGWSFT
+1247 KTLAVTLGGWIFT
-1261 DRDTAPVS
+1261 DRTKDVPVS

-1281 ADDSSK
+1281 PDDSSK

-1311 GACPLPSETQWY
+1311 GACPLSSETQWY
-1323 DGKLQKVKG
+1323 NGKLQKVEG

-1368 DKSGGVYAYRPQR
+1368 DKSDGVYAYRPQR

-1410 KNATDKLANP
+1410 KKATGDLKDP
-1420 YDITNYPC
+1420 YKITNYPC
-1428 NITGLATG
+1428 NISGLATG
-1436 PATTGGGKDSN
+1436 TETDGGKN
-1447 PSPKVEEV
+1447 GATKYPSPTVDDVK
-1455 MKHFRGMTSF
+1455 KHFRGMTSF

-1478 SNIDNKVT
+1478 SNIDNKET

-1497 DDNVMGSHGW
+1497 DDNVKGSHGW

-1545 AKGQP
+1545 AAGQT
-1550 VTNYEFNDGETNIIV
+1550 VKSCEFNDDATNTIV
-1565 PTKAGELSTA
+1565 PTTKAGELTTA
-1575 KVNRAMKAGVWTT
+1575 KVNRKMTAGVWTT

-1596 KQQVDAIFGKTYDRD
+1596 KQQVDAIFGKTYDRE

-1641 GKPFLIKPAQ
+1641 GKPFLIKPAK
-1651 DVASINTAEVEG
+1651 DVASINTAEVEA

-1682 YVWMSSYS
+1682 YVWMSSYN

-1695 KEGDCFISNKDGSF
+1695 QAGDCFISNKDGSF
-1709 KNFVGDPGTLKGFRG
+1709 KNFVGTPGTLKGFRG
-1724 YLKNIGTN
+1724 YLRHIGTN
-1732 GVSEAKKLTVGIGS
+1732 GVSEAKKLTVGMGS
-1746 NVTTD
+1746 NVTSD

-1793 ALPGGVYVVNG
+1793 ALPDGVYVVNG

>member
-1 MRNLP
+1 
-6 NSDIYS
+6 
-12 LFFNIIYFDWSF
+12 
-24 FFITFA
+24 
-30 STIWYEDN
+30 
-38 FDILLMRKEK
+38 
-48 TLVQTTKKYIKINLQ
+48 
-63 TKFSYLFMKKEEQ
+63 MKKEEQ
-76 SFGCGIS
+76 SFDCGIS
-83 MSQKG
+83 VSQKG

-99 PLFAM
+99 PIFAM
-104 LFATVV
+104 LFATLA
-110 AKAAGDGVKFNP
+110 AKAASDGDGVKFNP

-129 AINSRAHDFYANST
+129 AINSRLHDFYGNTKLFGFDVYDANNTKKST
-143 AFGLAK
+143 VQWK
-149 YKADGTSVEIKRN
+149 N
-162 DTKEKLDYVPG
+162 DKKGNIDKSFDYVAG
-173 LVAKSMIEAADYYQN
+173 LVAKATLEAADYYAG
-188 FDWSKPWFA
+188 FDWSKPWFYSA
-197 SVKEYG
+197 QAFAAEVTYSNDSKPTL
-203 DAYYNSVPNG
+203 DAM
-213 GGSLDD
+213 
-219 LNAVKLYI
+219 NAVKMYFPILSSSLKSDNVVTKANTALANLANDMKNYNTNYSI
-227 GVYNNKNA
+227 GGSKSTLNEGNA
-235 SETDKTHAKTAI
+235 SDAQKQMF
-247 GRATTGL
+247 
-254 IAHNNSYSIPSGTL
+254 
-268 AGDKVVGGWFHKTAY
+268 GGWFHKSSDY
-283 NNQMWLDGAYMGSAL
+283 VDQMWLDGAYMGSAT
-298 LAQIVNFNG
+298 LAQLTGYLGDSKNI
-307 AGSSV
+307 
-312 FGSVDKDWAMV
+312 FGSKEADWNMV
-323 FKQLDIVWNMCWNP
+323 AKQLNIVWNQCWDSN
-337 TDKLMYH
+337 KQLMYH
-344 AFEANAGTGTSK
+344 AFSATGDAKASTETN
-356 SHADTWAGLNGTT
+356 DTWAGISNSADA
-369 EPYTFHSAAYWGRAN
+369 PVYHSAAFWGRAN
-384 AWYIFAL
+384 SWYFFAL
-391 VDALEAMGKAGRTS
+391 VDALEAMKNDNQENT
-405 DANYTTLRNHL
+405 DNYKTLKNHL
-416 QELAAGIVARQAS
+416 DFFAAGIVKWQDKTT
-429 NGGWYQ
+429 GGWYQ
-435 LLDKTDSFKATSYN
+435 VMDEKGDYKASNYNSSYRWTTSYN
-449 GKSASAT
+449 

-468 AALFKAVRLGLIDAK
+468 AALFKAVRLGLLGDTYRGA
-483 YKENAK
+483 AK
-489 KAFECLVNNY
+489 KAFEGIVNNFVAP
-499 TYLKDGSLEIWGSC
+499 KADGTINIWSSS

-519 GGTGNDYAAG
+519 GKN
-529 GKKYRDGSN
+529 YRDGSKD
-538 EYYLLGYDVP
+538 YYILGTDT
-548 MVKKIEELTEGKVLG
+548 KIVTKEDNLTEGKVLG

-580 NASQIL
+580 GSAQIL

-601 ATAPKVEVCGTGA
+601 ATAPVVEVCGTDA

-625 TKVAVEGATKA
+625 TNTAVEGATEA
-636 QFTPQTT
+636 SFTPSAT
-643 GNYYCKATVDNTSIQ
+643 GDYYCKATVGNTSIQ
-658 TSTTNIKVNS
+658 TSATNIKVNS

-719 YVFDNWTA
+719 YVFDSWTA
-727 TGGEASDNVYTISS
+727 TGGEASGNVYTISS
-741 IAADVNVK
+741 IAADANVK
-749 ANFKKENTGGGD
+749 ANFIKENTGGGD
-761 TMETTLFSMEI
+761 TMETTLFSMVI

-777 SLTVAQKTDNK
+777 SLTVAKGTAEE

-794 TSDHAAITGG
+794 TDKHAAITGG
-804 TVTLVNNRSKDW
+804 TVTLVNTRGQDW

-822 SITVSDISKNYI
+822 SITVSDKSKNYI
-834 RINLGKPLDAG
+834 RINLDKSLDDG

-852 NSKVFKLSAEASS
+852 NSKAFKLSAEASS
-865 SNSVSTANGSYTLDA
+865 SNSVSTSNGSYTLDA

-894 SDKSNPLSSI
+894 SDKSNFLSSI

-912 QTTSPLV
+912 PTTSPLV
-919 IAVEDVEM
+919 IAVENVEM
-927 NVTDEETR
+927 NVTDEETL

-940 VYGTADKLLTLGSD
+940 VYGIGGKLLTLGSD

-965 VTINEN
+965 VTINDK

-1008 WTFKFTVRKGKMK
+1008 WTFKFTVRKGK
-1021 PVFMP
+1021 
-1026 AFKGATIKVK
+1026 
-1036 TGTKKTI
+1036 
-1043 EVPLNYGGENVSGYF
+1043 
-1058 DVKYSCSPS
+1058 
-1067 LKLTNSNNTMACTFS
+1067 
-1082 TVGTYTITVSATPK
+1082 
-1096 IINQGTDDEFNY
+1096 
-1108 ADEYDAPDNVT
+1108 
-1119 FTVDVSG
+1119 
-1126 SYTVPTVTLNPSADK
+1126 
-1141 TIYVGEVVDAPA
+1141 
-1153 VSVTDAQGTAID
+1153 
-1165 KSKYTMEWTSFA
+1165 
-1177 PDFCKVDAATGKIE
+1177 
-1191 GVSAGDKVKIQL
+1191 
-1203 KVSGNGFEDVF
+1203 
-1214 AYLLV
+1214 
-1219 SVDDPA
+1219 DDPA

-1247 NKTLAVTLGGWSFT
+1247 NKTLAVTLGGWIFT

-1269 KEGLTYGDKNKW
+1269 KEGLTYGKNNKW

-1497 DDNVMGSHGW
+1497 DDNVKGSHGW

-1545 AKGQP
+1545 AKGQK
-1550 VTNYEFNDGETNIIV
+1550 VKNYEFNDDATNTIEL
-1565 PTKAGELSTA
+1565 TKAGELATA

-1611 TPDGTQILYFDR
+1611 TPNGTQILYFDR

-1641 GKPFLIKPAQ
+1641 GKPFLIKPTK

-1709 KNFVGDPGTLKGFRG
+1709 KNFVGALGTLKGFRG

>member
-1 MRNLP
+1 
-6 NSDIYS
+6 
-12 LFFNIIYFDWSF
+12 
-24 FFITFA
+24 
-30 STIWYEDN
+30 
-38 FDILLMRKEK
+38 
-48 TLVQTTKKYIKINLQ
+48 
-63 TKFSYLFMKKEEQ
+63 MKKEEQ

-83 MSQKG
+83 VSQKG

-104 LFATVV
+104 LFATVA
-110 AKAAGDGVKFNP
+110 AKAAGDGDGVKFNP

-162 DTKEKLDYVPG
+162 DTKKKLDYVPG

-227 GVYNNKNA
+227 GIYNYKNA
-235 SETDKTHAKTAI
+235 SATDKENAQTAI

-254 IAHNNSYSIPSGTL
+254 IAHNKNNSIPSGTL
-268 AGDKVVGGWFHKTAY
+268 ASDAVVGGWFHKTAY

-312 FGSVDKDWAMV
+312 FGSADKDWEMV
-323 FKQLDIVWNMCWNP
+323 FKQLNIVWNQCWNS

-344 AFEANAGTGTSK
+344 AFEANAGTGKSN

-369 EPYTFHSAAYWGRAN
+369 KPYTFHSAAYWGRAN

-391 VDALEAMGKAGRTS
+391 VDALEAMDKAGRTT
-405 DANYTTLRNHL
+405 DANYTTLQSHL
-416 QELAAGIVARQAS
+416 KDLAAGIVARQAS

-435 LLDKTDSFKATSYN
+435 LLDKTDSFEATSYN
-449 GKSASAT
+449 SNWSGKPKSAT

-468 AALFKAVRLGLIDAK
+468 AALFKAARLGLIDAT

-519 GGTGNDYAAG
+519 GGTGTDYAKG

-548 MVKKIEELTEGKVLG
+548 MVKKSEGLTEGKVLG

-614 ANATYQWYDAT
+614 DQAKYQWYDANT
-625 TKVAVEGATKA
+625 DAAVKGATEA
-636 QFTPQTT
+636 RFIPQTT

-658 TSTTNIKVNS
+658 TSATNIKVNS
-668 NSSADKQK
+668 NSSVDKQK
-676 FTVTATAENG
+676 FTVTATAVNG
-686 TVEIKDGAGNVV
+686 TVEIKDGADNVV

-706 GTKLVFTANANTG
+706 GTKLIFTAKANTG
-719 YVFDNWTA
+719 YAFDSWTA

-761 TMETTLFSMEI
+761 TGGETTTETVFSMVTTAESDVSVASGDTKTLDGNADKTGGSAELYNGKSSATVMI
-772 NSSPA
+772 SKTEGVKLNGSRNSYMKVT
-777 SLTVAQKTDNK
+777 LNK
-788 PTLEQL
+788 PL
-794 TSDHAAITGG
+794 A
-804 TVTLVNNRSKDW
+804 K
-816 TPFSNA
+816 
-822 SITVSDISKNYI
+822 
-834 RINLGKPLDAG
+834 G
-845 DVINIKD
+845 DVIAAPDCGSSFYVTSADTKTTDAPEVNATGYTIPE
-852 NSKVFKLSAEASS
+852 NSDLIGKTVIYFWS
-865 SNSVSTANGSYTLDA
+865 G
-880 NSVLKGKNEIFVFW
+880 KGK
-894 SDKSNPLSSI
+894 SI

-919 IAVEDVEM
+919 IAVENVEM
-927 NVTDEETR
+927 NVTDEETL

-940 VYGTADKLLTLGSD
+940 VYGIGDKLLTLGTD
-954 YTLSFS
+954 YKLSFS
-960 TDNNN
+960 TDNDN
-965 VTINEN
+965 VTINDK

-977 GSKSNYTEGVTTVT
+977 GSQFNYTEGVTHVT
-991 VTATPSAALA
+991 VTATPSEKLA
-1001 EKYTEAK
+1001 GQYTKATEDF
-1008 WTFKFTVRKGKMK
+1008 TFTVRKGKMK
-1021 PVFMP
+1021 PEFMS
-1026 AFKGATIKVK
+1026 AFNATTIKVAK
-1036 TGTKKTI
+1036 GTKKTI
-1043 EVPLNYGGENVSGYF
+1043 EVPLNYGGEDVSGYF
-1058 DVKYSCSPS
+1058 NVGYTCSALP
-1067 LKLTNSNNTMACTFS
+1067 KLSGSNNKM
-1082 TVGTYTITVSATPK
+1082 TYTFGAEGKYQITVSATPK
-1096 IINQGTDDEFNY
+1096 IINQGTDTEFDY
-1108 ADEYDAPDNVT
+1108 SQEYDAPDAVT
-1119 FTVDVSG
+1119 FTVDVKA
-1126 SYTVPTVTLNPSADK
+1126 SYAVPVVTLNPSAAK

-1153 VSVTDAQGTAID
+1153 VSVTESGTAID
-1165 KSKYTMEWTSFA
+1165 NSKYTMEWTSFA
-1177 PDFCKVDAATGKIE
+1177 PDVCKVDATTGKIE
-1191 GVSAGDKVKIQL
+1191 GVSAGDNVKIQVA
-1203 KVSGNGFEDVF
+1203 VSGDGFEDVF
-1214 AYLLV
+1214 SYILV

-1230 APGSG
+1230 ATGSG
-1235 VTYSPMTPLFNQ
+1235 EKYSPMTPLFNQ

-1261 DRDTAPVS
+1261 DRPKAPVS
-1269 KEGLTYGDKNKW
+1269 SEGLTYGTNNKW

-1323 DGKLQKVKG
+1323 DGTLKKKEG

-1388 AGKVVASEATI
+1388 AGKVVASEAII
-1399 SATGGKLTVAD
+1399 SATGGKLSVAD
-1410 KNATDKLANP
+1410 KNATGDLKDP
-1420 YDITNYPC
+1420 YKITNYPC
-1428 NITGLATG
+1428 NITGLASG
-1436 PATTGGGKDSN
+1436 PSTTGGGKKNSN
-1447 PSPKVEEV
+1447 PSPTIEDVKN
-1455 MKHFRGMTSF
+1455 HFRGMTSF
-1465 VMTEAGFQNNVYE
+1465 EMTATGFQNNVYE

-1486 WGDNATPNNGA
+1486 WGSYATPNNGA
-1497 DDNVMGSHGW
+1497 DDNVKGSHGW

-1545 AKGQP
+1545 AKGQT
-1550 VTNYEFNDGETNIIV
+1550 VKNYEFDEAAANTIEL
-1565 PTKAGELSTA
+1565 TKAGELTTA
-1575 KVNRAMKAGVWTT
+1575 KVNRAMAAGVWTT

-1611 TPDGTQILYFDR
+1611 TPNGTQILYFDR

-1641 GKPFLIKPAQ
+1641 GKPFLIKPTK
-1651 DVASINTAEVEG
+1651 DVASINTAEVKG
-1663 YPYVTIENTQPA
+1663 YPYVTIENAAPA

-1690 NDLTV
+1690 NGLTV
-1695 KEGDCFISNKDGSF
+1695 KKGDCFISNKDGSF

-1732 GVSEAKKLTVGIGS
+1732 GVSEAKKLTVGMGS

-1793 ALPGGVYVVNG
+1793 ALPGGVYVVSG

>member
-1 MRNLP
+1 
-6 NSDIYS
+6 
-12 LFFNIIYFDWSF
+12 
-24 FFITFA
+24 
-30 STIWYEDN
+30 
-38 FDILLMRKEK
+38 
-48 TLVQTTKKYIKINLQ
+48 
-63 TKFSYLFMKKEEQ
+63 MKKEEQ

-83 MSQKG
+83 VSQKG

-104 LFATVV
+104 LFATLA
-110 AKAAGDGVKFNP
+110 AKAASDGDGVKFNP

-149 YKADGTSVEIKRN
+149 YKADGTSVEIKRK
-162 DTKEKLDYVPG
+162 DSKDKLDYVPG

-203 DAYYNSVPNG
+203 DTYYGKVPNG

-235 SETDKTHAKTAI
+235 SETDKKNAKTAI
-247 GRATTGL
+247 GRTTEGL
-254 IAHNNSYSIPSGTL
+254 IAHNNSYSIQSGTL
-268 AGDKVVGGWFHKTAY
+268 AGDAVVGGWFHKTAY

-307 AGSSV
+307 DGSNV
-312 FGSVDKDWAMV
+312 FGSADDDWNMV
-323 FKQLDIVWNMCWNP
+323 FKQLDIVWNMCWNS

-369 EPYTFHSAAYWGRAN
+369 KPYTFHSAAYWGRAN

-405 DANYTTLRNHL
+405 DTNYTTLRNHL
-416 QELAAGIVARQAS
+416 QDLAAGIVARQTS
-429 NGGWYQ
+429 DGGWYQ
-435 LLDKTDSFKATSYN
+435 LLDKTDSFEATSYSSSWS
-449 GKSASAT
+449 GKPKSAT

-468 AALFKAVRLGLIDAK
+468 AALFKAARLGLIDAK

-499 TYLKDGSLEIWGSC
+499 TYQKDGSLEIWGSC

-519 GGTGNDYAAG
+519 GGTDKKYAAG
-529 GKKYRDGSN
+529 GEKYRDGSN

-548 MVKKIEELTEGKVLG
+548 MVKKTDNLTEGKVLG

-580 NASQIL
+580 GSAQIL
-586 FSYDLKPAYDLTQSG
+586 FSYDLKPSYDLTQSG
-601 ATAPKVEVCGTGA
+601 TTAPKVEVCGTDA

-625 TKVAVEGATKA
+625 TNTAVEGATEA
-636 QFTPQTT
+636 SFTPSAT
-643 GNYYCKATVDNTSIQ
+643 GDYYCKATVDNTSIQ

-668 NSSADKQK
+668 GSSTDKQK
-676 FTVTATAENG
+676 FTVNATAENG

-719 YVFDNWTA
+719 YVFDSWTA

-741 IAADVNVK
+741 LNADANVT
-749 ANFKKENTGGGD
+749 ANFIKENTGGGE
-761 TMETTLFSMEI
+761 TVETTLFSMEI

-804 TVTLVNNRSKDW
+804 TVTLVNTRGQEW

-822 SITVSDISKNYI
+822 SITVSDKSKNYI
-834 RINLGKPLDAG
+834 RINLDKSLDDG
-845 DVINIKD
+845 DVVKIEN
-852 NSKVFKLSAEASS
+852 NSKEFYLSAEAPS
-865 SNSVSTANGSYTLDA
+865 SNSVSTSNGSYTLDA

-912 QTTSPLV
+912 PTTSPLV

-940 VYGTADKLLTLGSD
+940 VYGIGDKQLTLGTD
-954 YTLSFS
+954 YKLSFS
-960 TDNNN
+960 TDNDN
-965 VTINEN
+965 VTIKD

-977 GSKSNYTEGVTTVT
+977 GSKSNYTEGVTNVT
-991 VTATPSAALA
+991 VTATPSAELA
-1001 EKYTEAK
+1001 GQYTEA
-1008 WTFKFTVRKGKMK
+1008 TENFTFTVRKGK
-1021 PVFMP
+1021 
-1026 AFKGATIKVK
+1026 
-1036 TGTKKTI
+1036 
-1043 EVPLNYGGENVSGYF
+1043 
-1058 DVKYSCSPS
+1058 
-1067 LKLTNSNNTMACTFS
+1067 
-1082 TVGTYTITVSATPK
+1082 
-1096 IINQGTDDEFNY
+1096 
-1108 ADEYDAPDNVT
+1108 
-1119 FTVDVSG
+1119 
-1126 SYTVPTVTLNPSADK
+1126 
-1141 TIYVGEVVDAPA
+1141 
-1153 VSVTDAQGTAID
+1153 
-1165 KSKYTMEWTSFA
+1165 
-1177 PDFCKVDAATGKIE
+1177 
-1191 GVSAGDKVKIQL
+1191 
-1203 KVSGNGFEDVF
+1203 
-1214 AYLLV
+1214 
-1219 SVDDPA
+1219 DDPA

-1436 PATTGGGKDSN
+1436 PATTGGGKESN

-1478 SNIDNKVT
+1478 SNIDNKDT
-1486 WGDNATPNNGA
+1486 WGESATPNKGA

-1545 AKGQP
+1545 AKGQT
-1550 VTNYEFNDGETNIIV
+1550 VKNYEFDEADANTIEL
-1565 PTKAGELSTA
+1565 TKAGELATA

-1596 KQQVDAIFGKTYDRD
+1596 KQQVDAIFGKTYDRG
-1611 TPDGTQILYFDR
+1611 TPNGTQILYFDR

-1651 DVASINTAEVEG
+1651 DVASINTADVEA
-1663 YPYVTIENTQPA
+1663 YPYVTIENTKPA

-1690 NDLTV
+1690 NGLTV

>member
-1 MRNLP
+1 
-6 NSDIYS
+6 
-12 LFFNIIYFDWSF
+12 
-24 FFITFA
+24 
-30 STIWYEDN
+30 
-38 FDILLMRKEK
+38 
-48 TLVQTTKKYIKINLQ
+48 
-63 TKFSYLFMKKEEQ
+63 MKKEEQ

-83 MSQKG
+83 VSQKG

-104 LFATVV
+104 LFATLA
-110 AKAAGDGVKFNP
+110 AKAAGDGDGVKFNP

-129 AINSRAHDFYANST
+129 TINSRAHDFYANST

-149 YKADGTSVEIKRN
+149 YKADGTSVEIKRK
-162 DTKEKLDYVPG
+162 DSKDKLDYVPG

-227 GVYNNKNA
+227 GIYNYKNA
-235 SETDKTHAKTAI
+235 SATDKENAQTAI
-247 GRATTGL
+247 GRATIGL
-254 IAHNNSYSIPSGTL
+254 IAHNKNNSIPSGTL
-268 AGDKVVGGWFHKTAY
+268 ASDAVVGGWFHKTAY

-307 AGSSV
+307 AGSNV
-312 FGSVDKDWAMV
+312 FGSADKDWEMV
-323 FKQLDIVWNMCWNP
+323 FKQLNIVWNQCWNS

-344 AFEANAGTGTSK
+344 AFEANAGTGKSN

-369 EPYTFHSAAYWGRAN
+369 KPYTFHSAAYWGRAN

-416 QELAAGIVARQAS
+416 QDLAAGIVACQTS
-429 NGGWYQ
+429 DGGWYQ

-519 GGTGNDYAAG
+519 GGTGTDYAKG

-548 MVKKIEELTEGKVLG
+548 MVKKSEGLTEGKVLG

-601 ATAPKVEVCGTGA
+601 ATAPKVGVCGTGA
-614 ANATYQWYDAT
+614 DQAKYQWYDANT
-625 TKVAVEGATKA
+625 DAAVKGATEA
-636 QFTPQTT
+636 QFIPQTT

-658 TSTTNIKVNS
+658 TSATNIKVNS

-676 FTVTATAENG
+676 FTVTATAVNG
-686 TVEIKDGAGNVV
+686 TVEIKDGADNVV

-706 GTKLVFTANANTG
+706 GTKLIFTAKANTG
-719 YVFDNWTA
+719 YVFDSWTA

-761 TMETTLFSMEI
+761 TGGETTTETVFSMVTTAESDVSVASGDTKTLDGNADKTGGSAELYNGKSSATVMI
-772 NSSPA
+772 SKTEGVKLNGSRNSYMKVT
-777 SLTVAQKTDNK
+777 LNK
-788 PTLEQL
+788 PL
-794 TSDHAAITGG
+794 A
-804 TVTLVNNRSKDW
+804 K
-816 TPFSNA
+816 
-822 SITVSDISKNYI
+822 
-834 RINLGKPLDAG
+834 G
-845 DVINIKD
+845 DVIAAPDCGSSFYVTSADTKTTDAPEVNATGYTIPE
-852 NSKVFKLSAEASS
+852 NSDLIGKTVIYFWS
-865 SNSVSTANGSYTLDA
+865 G
-880 NSVLKGKNEIFVFW
+880 KGK
-894 SDKSNPLSSI
+894 SI

-919 IAVEDVEM
+919 IAVENVEM
-927 NVTDEETR
+927 NVTDEETL

-940 VYGTADKLLTLGSD
+940 VYGIGDKLLTLGID
-954 YTLSFS
+954 YKLSFS
-960 TDNNN
+960 TDNDN
-965 VTINEN
+965 VTINDK

-977 GSKSNYTEGVTTVT
+977 GSQFNYTEGVTHVT
-991 VTATPSAALA
+991 VTATPSEKLA
-1001 EKYTEAK
+1001 GQYTKATEDF
-1008 WTFKFTVRKGKMK
+1008 TFTVRKGKMK
-1021 PVFMP
+1021 PEFMS
-1026 AFKGATIKVK
+1026 AFNATTIKVAK
-1036 TGTKKTI
+1036 GTKKTI
-1043 EVPLNYGGENVSGYF
+1043 EVPLNYGGEDVSGYF

-1067 LKLTNSNNTMACTFS
+1067 LKLTNSDNKMTCNFGNE
-1082 TVGTYTITVSATPK
+1082 GTYQITVSATPK
-1096 IINQGTDDEFNY
+1096 IINKGTDTEFDY
-1108 ADEYDAPDNVT
+1108 SQEYDAPEAVT
-1119 FTVDVSG
+1119 FTVDVN
-1126 SYTVPTVTLNPSADK
+1126 SYTVPKVTLDPSTDK
-1141 TIYVGEVVDAPA
+1141 TIYVGQVVDAPA
-1153 VSVTDAQGTAID
+1153 VSVTDAQDTAID

-1177 PDFCKVDAATGKIE
+1177 PDVCKVDATTGKIE

-1235 VTYSPMTPLFNQ
+1235 MTYSPMTPFFNQ

-1261 DRDTAPVS
+1261 NRSEAPVS
-1269 KEGLTYGDKNKW
+1269 KEGLTYGDNNKW
-1281 ADDSSK
+1281 AKDSSK

-1311 GACPLPSETQWY
+1311 GACPLPNETQWY
-1323 DGKLQKVKG
+1323 DGKLQKVEG
-1332 GTVDPMFYVPCSGA
+1332 CTVDPMFYVPCSGA

-1388 AGKVVASEATI
+1388 AGKLVASEATI
-1399 SATGGKLTVAD
+1399 SATGGKLSVAD
-1410 KNATDKLANP
+1410 KNATGDLKDP
-1420 YDITNYPC
+1420 YKITNYPC
-1428 NITGLATG
+1428 NITGLASG
-1436 PATTGGGKDSN
+1436 PSTTGGGKKNSN
-1447 PSPKVEEV
+1447 PSPTIEDVKN
-1455 MKHFRGMTSF
+1455 HFRGMTSF
-1465 VMTEAGFQNNVYE
+1465 EMTATGFQNNVYE
-1478 SNIDNKVT
+1478 SNIDNKET
-1486 WGDNATPNNGA
+1486 WKNNATPNNGA
-1497 DDNVMGSHGW
+1497 DDNVKGSHGW

-1516 YTFDVKAGKTYYIYN
+1516 YTFDVKAGKTYYLYN

-1545 AKGQP
+1545 SKGQT
-1550 VTNYEFNDGETNIIV
+1550 VKNYEFDETAANTIEL
-1565 PTKAGELSTA
+1565 TKAGELTTA
-1575 KVNRAMKAGVWTT
+1575 KVNRAMAAGVWTT

-1611 TPDGTQILYFDR
+1611 TPNGTQILYFDR

-1641 GKPFLIKPAQ
+1641 GKPFLIKPTKE
-1651 DVASINTAEVEG
+1651 VASINTAEVKG

-1690 NDLTV
+1690 NGLTV
-1695 KEGDCFISNKDGSF
+1695 KKGDCFISNKDGSF

-1732 GVSEAKKLTVGIGS
+1732 GVSEAKKLTVGMGS

>member
-1 MRNLP
+1 
-6 NSDIYS
+6 
-12 LFFNIIYFDWSF
+12 
-24 FFITFA
+24 
-30 STIWYEDN
+30 
-38 FDILLMRKEK
+38 
-48 TLVQTTKKYIKINLQ
+48 
-63 TKFSYLFMKKEEQ
+63 MKKEEQ

-88 HALSGWILRIV
+88 RALSGWILRIV

-104 LFATVV
+104 LFATVA
-110 AKAAGDGVKFNP
+110 AKAAGDGDGVKFNP

-129 AINSRAHDFYANST
+129 AINSRAHDFKANTKDS
-143 AFGLAK
+143 GLAK
-149 YKADGTSVEIKRN
+149 YKVDGTSVVKVEDRFKPTDLKN
-162 DTKEKLDYVPG
+162 DKLDYVPG

-197 SVKEYG
+197 SVKDYG
-203 DAYYNSVPNG
+203 DDFFSKVANT

-235 SETDKTHAKTAI
+235 SETDKKNAKTAI
-247 GRATTGL
+247 GRATEGL
-254 IAHNNSYSIPSGTL
+254 IAHNNSYSIQSGTL
-268 AGDKVVGGWFHKTAY
+268 AGDAVVGGWFHKAAY

-307 AGSSV
+307 NGSNV
-312 FGSVDKDWAMV
+312 FGSANDDWNMV
-323 FKQLDIVWNMCWNP
+323 FKQLNIVWNMCWNS
-337 TDKLMYH
+337 TDKMMYH

-369 EPYTFHSAAYWGRAN
+369 KPYTFHSAAYWGRAN

-405 DANYTTLRNHL
+405 EANYTTLRNHL
-416 QELAAGIVARQAS
+416 QELAAGIVARQTS
-429 NGGWYQ
+429 DGGWYQ
-435 LLDKTDSFKATSYN
+435 LLDKDNTFTATSYN
-449 GKSASAT
+449 SSWSGKPKSAT

-468 AALFKAVRLGLIDAK
+468 AALFKAARLGLIDAK

-519 GGTGNDYAAG
+519 GGTDGIYAEG
-529 GKKYRDGSN
+529 GKKFRDGSN

-548 MVKKIEELTEGKVLG
+548 MVEKKEGLTEGKVLG

-580 NASQIL
+580 GSAQIL

-601 ATAPKVEVCGTGA
+601 ATAPVVEVCGTDA

-643 GNYYCKATVDNTSIQ
+643 GNYYCEATVGSTSIQ
-658 TSTTNIKVNS
+658 TSTTNIKVN
-668 NSSADKQK
+668 
-676 FTVTATAENG
+676 
-686 TVEIKDGAGNVV
+686 
-698 TSGTQVEE
+698 
-706 GTKLVFTANANTG
+706 
-719 YVFDNWTA
+719 
-727 TGGEASDNVYTISS
+727 
-741 IAADVNVK
+741 
-749 ANFKKENTGGGD
+749 NTGGGE
-761 TMETTLFSMEI
+761 TGGETTTETVFSYDV
-772 NSSPA
+772 PA
-777 SLTVAQKTDNK
+777 SGELSTTDTN
-788 PTLEQL
+788 EGV
-794 TSDHAAITGG
+794 TGG
-804 TVTLVNNRSKDW
+804 KIMFASSKNEGDRYKIDNDAKYVKVTLSGNSLK
-816 TPFSNA
+816 
-822 SITVSDISKNYI
+822 
-834 RINLGKPLDAG
+834 AG
-845 DVINIKD
+845 DVISVKA
-852 NSKVFKLSAEASS
+852 SA
-865 SNSVSTANGSYTLDA
+865 SNSGYGCFAALDTDKKTTLKLGNLTGKGPEDISYTVTERDIL
-880 NSVLKGKNEIFVFW
+880 NGQSSFYLFRESGKSIYVH
-894 SDKSNPLSSI
+894 SI

-912 QTTSPLV
+912 PTTTSLV

-927 NVTDEETR
+927 NVTDEMTK
-935 QPEVR
+935 QPEVK
-940 VYGTADKLLTLGSD
+940 VYGIGDKLLTLDTD
-954 YTLSFS
+954 YKLSFS
-960 TDNNN
+960 TDNDN
-965 VTINEN
+965 VTINDK

-977 GSKSNYTEGVTTVT
+977 GSKSNYTEGVTNVT
-991 VTATPSAALA
+991 VTATPSAELA
-1001 EKYTEAK
+1001 GQYTEA
-1008 WTFKFTVRKGKMK
+1008 TENFTFTVRKGKMK

-1026 AFKGATIKVK
+1026 AYKGATIKVA

-1043 EVPLNYGGENVSGYF
+1043 EVPLNYGGEDVSGYF

-1108 ADEYDAPDNVT
+1108 ADEYDAPDAVT
-1119 FTVDVSG
+1119 FTVDVSDG
-1126 SYTVPTVTLNPSADK
+1126 YKVPKVTLNPSADK

-1177 PDFCKVDAATGKIE
+1177 PDVCKVDATTGKIE
-1191 GVSAGDKVKIQL
+1191 GVSAGDKLKIQL
-1203 KVSGNGFEDVF
+1203 KVSGDGFEDVF

-1235 VTYSPMTPLFNQ
+1235 VKYSPMTPLFNQ

-1261 DRDTAPVS
+1261 DRPKAPVS
-1269 KEGLTYGDKNKW
+1269 KEGLTYGTNNKW

-1410 KNATDKLANP
+1410 KNATGDLKDP
-1420 YDITNYPC
+1420 YKITNYPC

-1545 AKGQP
+1545 AKEQ
-1550 VTNYEFNDGETNIIV
+1550 TEKNYEFNDDATNTIE
-1565 PTKAGELSTA
+1565 PTKAGELTRA
-1575 KVNRAMKAGVWTT
+1575 KVNRKMTAGVWTT

-1596 KQQVDAIFGKTYDRD
+1596 KQQVDAIFGKTYDRY
-1611 TPDGTQILYFDR
+1611 TPNGTQILYFDR

-1695 KEGDCFISNKDGSF
+1695 KEGDCFISNNDGSF

-1732 GVSEAKKLTVGIGS
+1732 GVSEAKKLTVGMGS

>member
-1 MRNLP
+1 
-6 NSDIYS
+6 
-12 LFFNIIYFDWSF
+12 
-24 FFITFA
+24 
-30 STIWYEDN
+30 
-38 FDILLMRKEK
+38 
-48 TLVQTTKKYIKINLQ
+48 
-63 TKFSYLFMKKEEQ
+63 MKKEEQ

-88 HALSGWILRIV
+88 RALSGWILRIV

-104 LFATVV
+104 LFATVA
-110 AKAAGDGVKFNP
+110 AKAAGDGDGVKFNP

-162 DTKEKLDYVPG
+162 DTKKKLDYVPG

-227 GVYNNKNA
+227 GVYNYKNA
-235 SETDKTHAKTAI
+235 SATDKTNAQTAI
-247 GRATTGL
+247 GRATEGL
-254 IAHNNSYSIPSGTL
+254 IAHNKNNSIQSGTL
-268 AGDKVVGGWFHKTAY
+268 AGDAVVGGWFHKEAY

-307 AGSSV
+307 AGSNV
-312 FGSVDKDWAMV
+312 FGSADKDWEMV
-323 FKQLDIVWNMCWNP
+323 VKQLNIVWDMCWNS

-369 EPYTFHSAAYWGRAN
+369 KPYTFHSAAYWGRAN

-391 VDALEAMGKAGRTS
+391 VDALEAMGKAGRTT
-405 DANYTTLRNHL
+405 DANYSTLNSHL

-468 AALFKAVRLGLIDAK
+468 AALFKAARLGLIDAT

-519 GGTGNDYAAG
+519 GGTGTDYAKG

-548 MVKKIEELTEGKVLG
+548 MVKKSEGLTEGKVLG

-586 FSYDLKPAYDLTQSG
+586 FSYDLKPAYDLTQSD

-614 ANATYQWYDAT
+614 AKATYQWYDAT

-643 GNYYCKATVDNTSIQ
+643 GNYYCEATVGSTSIK
-658 TSTTNIKVNS
+658 TSATNIKVN
-668 NSSADKQK
+668 
-676 FTVTATAENG
+676 
-686 TVEIKDGAGNVV
+686 
-698 TSGTQVEE
+698 
-706 GTKLVFTANANTG
+706 
-719 YVFDNWTA
+719 
-727 TGGEASDNVYTISS
+727 
-741 IAADVNVK
+741 
-749 ANFKKENTGGGD
+749 NTGGGE
-761 TMETTLFSMEI
+761 TGGETTTETVFSYDV
-772 NSSPA
+772 PA
-777 SLTVAQKTDNK
+777 SGELSTTDTN
-788 PTLEQL
+788 EGV
-794 TSDHAAITGG
+794 TGG
-804 TVTLVNNRSKDW
+804 KIMFASSKNEGDRYKIDNDAKYVKVTLSGNSLK
-816 TPFSNA
+816 
-822 SITVSDISKNYI
+822 
-834 RINLGKPLDAG
+834 AG
-845 DVINIKD
+845 DVISVKA
-852 NSKVFKLSAEASS
+852 SA
-865 SNSVSTANGSYTLDA
+865 SNSGYGCFAALDTDKKTTLKLGNLTDKGPEDISYTVTERDIL
-880 NSVLKGKNEIFVFW
+880 NGQSSFYLFRESGKSIYVH
-894 SDKSNPLSSI
+894 SI

-927 NVTDEETR
+927 NVTDEETL

-940 VYGTADKLLTLGSD
+940 VYGIGDKLLTLCTD
-954 YTLSFS
+954 YKLSFS

-965 VTINEN
+965 VTIKD

-977 GSKSNYTEGVTTVT
+977 GSQFNYTEGVTNVT

-1026 AFKGATIKVK
+1026 AFKGATIKVAK
-1036 TGTKKTI
+1036 GTRKTI

-1119 FTVDVSG
+1119 FTVEVSG
-1126 SYTVPTVTLNPSADK
+1126 SYTVPTVILNPSTDK
-1141 TIYVGEVVDAPA
+1141 TIYVGDVVDAPA
-1153 VSVTDAQGTAID
+1153 VSVTDASDTAID
-1165 KSKYTMEWTSFA
+1165 NYTMEWTSFA
-1177 PDFCKVDAATGKIE
+1177 PDVCKVDAATGKIE

-1203 KVSGNGFEDVF
+1203 RVSGDSFEDVF
-1214 AYLLV
+1214 KYVLV

-1230 APGSG
+1230 APKSG
-1235 VTYSPMTPLFNQ
+1235 VTYSPMTPFFNGD
-1247 NKTLAVTLGGWSFT
+1247 NTLAVTLGGWSFT

-1323 DGKLQKVKG
+1323 DGKLQKVEG
-1332 GTVDPMFYVPCSGA
+1332 STVDPMFYVPCSGA

-1399 SATGGKLTVAD
+1399 SATGGKLSVAD
-1410 KNATDKLANP
+1410 KSATGDLKDP
-1420 YDITNYPC
+1420 YKITNYPC
-1428 NITGLATG
+1428 NITGLASG
-1436 PATTGGGKDSN
+1436 PSTTGGGKKNSN
-1447 PSPKVEEV
+1447 PSPTIEDVKN
-1455 MKHFRGMTSF
+1455 HFRGMTSF
-1465 VMTEAGFQNNVYE
+1465 EMTATGFQNNVYE

-1486 WGDNATPNNGA
+1486 WGSYATPNNGA

-1545 AKGQP
+1545 AKGQT
-1550 VTNYEFNDGETNIIV
+1550 VKNYEFDEAAANTIEL
-1565 PTKAGELSTA
+1565 TKPGELATA
-1575 KVNRAMKAGVWTT
+1575 KVNRKMTAGVWTT

-1596 KQQVDAIFGKTYDRD
+1596 KQQVDAIFGNTYDRE
-1611 TPDGTQILYFDR
+1611 TPNGTQILYFDR

-1641 GKPFLIKPAQ
+1641 GKPFLIKPTK
-1651 DVASINTAEVEG
+1651 DVASINTADVEA
-1663 YPYVTIENTQPA
+1663 YPYVTIENTKPA
-1675 EWCKGNG
+1675 EWCSGNG

-1695 KEGDCFISNKDGSF
+1695 QAGDCFISNNDGSF
-1709 KNFVGDPGTLKGFRG
+1709 KNFVGESGTLKGFRG
-1724 YLKNIGTN
+1724 YLKHIGTN
-1732 GVSEAKKLTVGIGS
+1732 GVSEPKKLTVGMGS

-1793 ALPGGVYVVNG
+1793 TLPGGVYVVNG

>member
-1 MRNLP
+1 
-6 NSDIYS
+6 
-12 LFFNIIYFDWSF
+12 
-24 FFITFA
+24 
-30 STIWYEDN
+30 
-38 FDILLMRKEK
+38 
-48 TLVQTTKKYIKINLQ
+48 
-63 TKFSYLFMKKEEQ
+63 MKKEEQ

-83 MSQKG
+83 VSQKG
-88 HALSGWILRIV
+88 HALSGWILRFV

-110 AKAAGDGVKFNP
+110 AKAAGDGDGVKFNP

-129 AINSRAHDFYANST
+129 AINSRAHDFYANT
-143 AFGLAK
+143 TKFGLAK
-149 YKADGTSVEIKRN
+149 FDADGTSVEIKRN
-162 DTKEKLDYVPG
+162 DTKKKLDYVPG

-227 GVYNNKNA
+227 GIYNYKNA
-235 SETDKTHAKTAI
+235 SETDKENAQTAI
-247 GRATTGL
+247 GRATEGL
-254 IAHNNSYSIPSGTL
+254 IAHNNSYSIQSGTL
-268 AGDKVVGGWFHKTAY
+268 AGDAVVGGWFHKEAY

-307 AGSSV
+307 NGSNV
-312 FGSVDKDWAMV
+312 FGSANDDWNMV
-323 FKQLDIVWNMCWNP
+323 FKQLNIVWNMCWNSK
-337 TDKLMYH
+337 DKLMYH
-344 AFEANAGTGTSK
+344 AFEANAGTKDSN
-356 SHADTWAGLNGTT
+356 SHADTWQGLNGKT

-391 VDALEAMGKAGRTS
+391 VDALEAMGKAGRTT
-405 DANYTTLRNHL
+405 DANYTTLKTHL
-416 QELAAGIVARQAS
+416 QDLAAGIVARQAS
-429 NGGWYQ
+429 SGGWYQ
-435 LLDKTDSFKATSYN
+435 LLDKDNSFTASSYDSNWS
-449 GKSASAT
+449 GKPSSAT

-519 GGTGNDYAAG
+519 GGTDKKYAAG
-529 GKKYRDGSN
+529 GEKYRDGSN

-548 MVKKIEELTEGKVLG
+548 MVKKSEGITEGKVLG

-601 ATAPKVEVCGTGA
+601 ATAPKVEVCGTDA
-614 ANATYQWYDAT
+614 ANATYQWYDANT
-625 TKVAVEGATKA
+625 DAAVKGATEA
-636 QFTPQTT
+636 QFIPQTT
-643 GNYYCKATVDNTSIQ
+643 GNYYCEATVGSTSIQ

-686 TVEIKDGAGNVV
+686 TVEIKDGVGNVV

-741 IAADVNVK
+741 LNADANVT
-749 ANFKKENTGGGD
+749 ANFIKENTGGGE
-761 TMETTLFSMEI
+761 TVETTLFSMVTTTT
-772 NSSPA
+772 NKVRVA
-777 SLTVAQKTDNK
+777 SKTIQTLDNY
-788 PTLEQL
+788 
-794 TSDHAAITGG
+794 ANITGG
-804 TVTLVNNRSKDW
+804 SAVLYNGHATDEKEMISSTDGVNLNGSSKSYMKVTLN
-816 TPFSNA
+816 
-822 SITVSDISKNYI
+822 
-834 RINLGKPLDAG
+834 KPLAKG
-845 DVINIKD
+845 DVIAAPGCGSSFYVTSADTKTTDAPKVNATGYTIPE
-852 NSKVFKLSAEASS
+852 NSDLIGKTVIYFWS
-865 SNSVSTANGSYTLDA
+865 G
-880 NSVLKGKNEIFVFW
+880 KGK
-894 SDKSNPLSSI
+894 SI

-927 NVTDEETR
+927 NVADEETL

-940 VYGTADKLLTLGSD
+940 VYGIGGKLLTLGSD

-977 GSKSNYTEGVTTVT
+977 GSKSNYTEGVTNVT

-1126 SYTVPTVTLNPSADK
+1126 SYTVPKVTLNPSADK

-1177 PDFCKVDAATGKIE
+1177 PDVCKVDATTGKIE

-1203 KVSGNGFEDVF
+1203 KVSGDGFEDVF

-1235 VTYSPMTPLFNQ
+1235 VKYSPMTPLFNQ

-1261 DRDTAPVS
+1261 DRPKAPVS
-1269 KEGLTYGDKNKW
+1269 KEGLTYGTNNKW

-1410 KNATDKLANP
+1410 KNANGDLKDP
-1420 YDITNYPC
+1420 YKITNYPC

-1436 PATTGGGKDSN
+1436 LATTGGGKDSN

-1478 SNIDNKVT
+1478 SNIDNKDT
-1486 WGDNATPNNGA
+1486 WGESATPNNGA

-1545 AKGQP
+1545 AKGQT
-1550 VTNYEFNDGETNIIV
+1550 VKNYEFNDDATNTIEL
-1565 PTKAGELSTA
+1565 TKAGELATA

-1596 KQQVDAIFGKTYDRD
+1596 KQQVDAIFGKTYDRE
-1611 TPDGTQILYFDR
+1611 TSDGTQILYFDR

-1641 GKPFLIKPAQ
+1641 GKPFLIKPTK
-1651 DVASINTAEVEG
+1651 DVASINTADVEA
-1663 YPYVTIENTQPA
+1663 YPYVTIENTKPA

-1732 GVSEAKKLTVGIGS
+1732 GVSEAKKLTVGMGS

>member
-1 MRNLP
+1 
-6 NSDIYS
+6 
-12 LFFNIIYFDWSF
+12 
-24 FFITFA
+24 
-30 STIWYEDN
+30 
-38 FDILLMRKEK
+38 
-48 TLVQTTKKYIKINLQ
+48 
-63 TKFSYLFMKKEEQ
+63 MKKEEQ

-83 MSQKG
+83 VSQKG

-104 LFATVV
+104 LFATLA
-110 AKAAGDGVKFNP
+110 AKAAGDGDGVKFNP

-162 DTKEKLDYVPG
+162 DTKKKLDYVPG

-203 DAYYNSVPNG
+203 DDYYNSVPNG

-227 GVYNNKNA
+227 GIYNYKNA
-235 SETDKTHAKTAI
+235 SATDKTNAQTAI
-247 GRATTGL
+247 GRATEGL
-254 IAHNNSYSIPSGTL
+254 IAHNKNNSIQSGTL
-268 AGDKVVGGWFHKTAY
+268 AGDAVVGGWFHKAAY

-307 AGSSV
+307 VGSNV
-312 FGSVDKDWAMV
+312 FGSADKDWEMV
-323 FKQLDIVWNMCWNP
+323 VKQLNIVWDMCWNS

-369 EPYTFHSAAYWGRAN
+369 KPYTFHSAAYWGRAN

-391 VDALEAMGKAGRTS
+391 VDALEAMGNAGRTS
-405 DANYTTLRNHL
+405 DTNYSTLNSHL

-468 AALFKAVRLGLIDAK
+468 AALFKAARLGLIDAT

-519 GGTGNDYAAG
+519 GGTDKKYAAG
-529 GKKYRDGSN
+529 GEKYRDGSN

-548 MVKKIEELTEGKVLG
+548 MVKKSDNLTEGKVLG

-569 TEYERAYQNQD
+569 TEYERAYQQNQD
-580 NASQIL
+580 GSAQIL
-586 FSYDLKPAYDLTQSG
+586 FSYDLKPSYDLTQSG
-601 ATAPKVEVCGTGA
+601 AAAPVVEVCGTDA
-614 ANATYQWYDAT
+614 AKATYQWYDAT

-643 GNYYCKATVDNTSIQ
+643 GNYYCEATVGSTSIK
-658 TSTTNIKVNS
+658 TSATNINVNS

-686 TVEIKDGAGNVV
+686 TVEIKDGNDNVV
-698 TSGTQVEE
+698 KSGTQVEE
-706 GTKLVFTANANTG
+706 GTKLIFTAKANTG
-719 YVFDNWTA
+719 YVFDSWTATA
-727 TGGEASDNVYTISS
+727 TGGTADGNVYTISS
-741 IAADVNVK
+741 LAADANVT
-749 ANFKKENTGGGD
+749 ANFKNENTGGGE
-761 TMETTLFSMEI
+761 TVKTTLFSMVTTA
-772 NSSPA
+772 A
-777 SLTVAQKTDNK
+777 SDVSVASGATQSLDGNADK
-788 PTLEQL
+788 
-794 TSDHAAITGG
+794 TGG
-804 TVTLVNNRSKDW
+804 SAELYNGKSSATVMISKTEGVKLNGSSKSYMQVTLD
-816 TPFSNA
+816 
-822 SITVSDISKNYI
+822 
-834 RINLGKPLDAG
+834 KPLAKG
-845 DVINIKD
+845 DVIAAPGCGSSFYVTSADTKTTDAPEVNATGYTIPE
-852 NSKVFKLSAEASS
+852 NSDLIGKTVIYFWS
-865 SNSVSTANGSYTLDA
+865 G
-880 NSVLKGKNEIFVFW
+880 KGK
-894 SDKSNPLSSI
+894 SI

-940 VYGTADKLLTLGSD
+940 VYGIGDKLLTLCTD
-954 YTLSFS
+954 YKLSFS

-965 VTINEN
+965 VTIKD

-977 GSKSNYTEGVTTVT
+977 GSQFNYTEGVTNVT

-1001 EKYTEAK
+1001 GKYTKAIT
-1008 WTFKFTVRKGKMK
+1008 TFTFTVRKGKMK

-1026 AFKGATIKVK
+1026 AFKGATIKVTK
-1036 TGTKKTI
+1036 GTKKTI

-1119 FTVDVSG
+1119 FTVEVSG
-1126 SYTVPTVTLNPSADK
+1126 SYTVPTVTLNPSTDK
-1141 TIYVGEVVDAPA
+1141 TIYVGDVVDAPA
-1153 VSVTDAQGTAID
+1153 VSVTDASDTAID
-1165 KSKYTMEWTSFA
+1165 NYTMEWTSFA
-1177 PDFCKVDAATGKIE
+1177 PDVCKVDAATGKIE

-1203 KVSGNGFEDVF
+1203 RVSGDSFEDVF
-1214 AYLLV
+1214 KYVLV

-1230 APGSG
+1230 APKSG
-1235 VTYSPMTPLFNQ
+1235 VTYSPMTPFFNGD
-1247 NKTLAVTLGGWSFT
+1247 NTLAVTLGGWSFT

-1323 DGKLQKVKG
+1323 DGKLQKVEG
-1332 GTVDPMFYVPCSGA
+1332 STVDPMFYVPCSGA

-1399 SATGGKLTVAD
+1399 SATGGKLSVAD
-1410 KNATDKLANP
+1410 KSATGDLKDP
-1420 YDITNYPC
+1420 YKITNYPC
-1428 NITGLATG
+1428 NITGLASG
-1436 PATTGGGKDSN
+1436 PSTTGGGKKNSN
-1447 PSPKVEEV
+1447 PSPTIEDVKN
-1455 MKHFRGMTSF
+1455 HFRGMTSF
-1465 VMTEAGFQNNVYE
+1465 EMTATGFQNNVYE

-1486 WGDNATPNNGA
+1486 WGSYATPNNGA

-1545 AKGQP
+1545 AKGQT
-1550 VTNYEFNDGETNIIV
+1550 VKNYEFDEAAANTIEL
-1565 PTKAGELSTA
+1565 TKPGELATA
-1575 KVNRAMKAGVWTT
+1575 KVNRKMTAGVWTT

-1596 KQQVDAIFGKTYDRD
+1596 KQQVDAIFGNTYDRD
-1611 TPDGTQILYFDR
+1611 TPNGTQILYFDR
-1623 VEGTKAIFVRHA
+1623 VVGTKAIFVRHA

-1641 GKPFLIKPAQ
+1641 GKPFLIKPTK
-1651 DVASINTAEVEG
+1651 DVASINTAEVKG
-1663 YPYVTIENTQPA
+1663 YPYVTIENSQPA

-1695 KEGDCFISNKDGSF
+1695 KEGDCFISNNDGSF
-1709 KNFVGDPGTLKGFRG
+1709 KNFVGESGTLKGFRG
-1724 YLKNIGTN
+1724 YLKHIGTN
-1732 GVSEAKKLTVGIGS
+1732 GVSEPKKLTVGMGS
-1746 NVTTD
+1746 NVTSD

>member
-1 MRNLP
+1 
-6 NSDIYS
+6 
-12 LFFNIIYFDWSF
+12 
-24 FFITFA
+24 
-30 STIWYEDN
+30 
-38 FDILLMRKEK
+38 
-48 TLVQTTKKYIKINLQ
+48 
-63 TKFSYLFMKKEEQ
+63 MKKEEQ

-83 MSQKG
+83 VSQKG
-88 HALSGWILRIV
+88 RALSGWILRIV

-104 LFATVV
+104 LFATVA
-110 AKAAGDGVKFNP
+110 AKAAGDGDGVKFNP

-129 AINSRAHDFYANST
+129 AINSRAHDFKANTKDS
-143 AFGLAK
+143 GLAK
-149 YKADGTSVEIKRN
+149 YKVDGTSVVKVEDRFKPTDLKN
-162 DTKEKLDYVPG
+162 DKLDYVPG

-197 SVKEYG
+197 SVKDYG
-203 DAYYNSVPNG
+203 DDFFSKVANT

-235 SETDKTHAKTAI
+235 SETDKKNAKTAI
-247 GRATTGL
+247 GRATEGL
-254 IAHNNSYSIPSGTL
+254 IAHNNSYSIQSGTL
-268 AGDKVVGGWFHKTAY
+268 AGDAVVGGWFHKAAY

-307 AGSSV
+307 AGSNV
-312 FGSVDKDWAMV
+312 FGSADKDWEMV
-323 FKQLDIVWNMCWNP
+323 VKQLNIVWDMCWNS

-369 EPYTFHSAAYWGRAN
+369 KPYTFHSAAYWGRAN

-391 VDALEAMGKAGRTS
+391 VDALEAMGNAGRTS
-405 DANYTTLRNHL
+405 DTNYSTLNSHL
-416 QELAAGIVARQAS
+416 QELAAGIVAHQAS

-468 AALFKAVRLGLIDAK
+468 AALFKAARLGLIDAT

-519 GGTGNDYAAG
+519 GGTDKKYAAG
-529 GKKYRDGSN
+529 GEKYRDGSN

-548 MVKKIEELTEGKVLG
+548 MVKKSDNLTEGKVLG

-569 TEYERAYQNQD
+569 TEYERAYQQNQD
-580 NASQIL
+580 GSAQIL
-586 FSYDLKPAYDLTQSG
+586 FSYDLKPSYDLTQSG
-601 ATAPKVEVCGTGA
+601 AAAPVVEVCGTDA
-614 ANATYQWYDAT
+614 AKATYQWYDAT

-643 GNYYCKATVDNTSIQ
+643 GNYYCEATVGSTSIK
-658 TSTTNIKVNS
+658 TSATNINVNS

-686 TVEIKDGAGNVV
+686 TVEIKDGNDNVV
-698 TSGTQVEE
+698 KSGTQVEE
-706 GTKLVFTANANTG
+706 GTKLIFTAKANTG
-719 YVFDNWTA
+719 YVFDSWTATA
-727 TGGEASDNVYTISS
+727 TGGTADGNVYTISS
-741 IAADVNVK
+741 LAADANVT
-749 ANFKKENTGGGD
+749 ANFKNENTGGGE
-761 TMETTLFSMEI
+761 TVKTTLFSMVTTA
-772 NSSPA
+772 A
-777 SLTVAQKTDNK
+777 SDVSVASGATQSLDGNADK
-788 PTLEQL
+788 
-794 TSDHAAITGG
+794 TGG
-804 TVTLVNNRSKDW
+804 SAELYNGKSSATVMISKTEGVKLNGSSKSYMQVTLD
-816 TPFSNA
+816 
-822 SITVSDISKNYI
+822 
-834 RINLGKPLDAG
+834 KPLAKG
-845 DVINIKD
+845 DVIAAPGCGSSFYVTSADTKTTDAPEVNATGYTIPE
-852 NSKVFKLSAEASS
+852 NSDLIGKTVIYFWS
-865 SNSVSTANGSYTLDA
+865 G
-880 NSVLKGKNEIFVFW
+880 KGK
-894 SDKSNPLSSI
+894 SI

-927 NVTDEETR
+927 NVTDEETL

-940 VYGTADKLLTLGSD
+940 VYGIGDKLLTLCTD
-954 YTLSFS
+954 YKLSFS

-965 VTINEN
+965 VTIKD

-977 GSKSNYTEGVTTVT
+977 GSQFNYTEGVTNVT
-991 VTATPSAALA
+991 VTATPSEALA
-1001 EKYTEAK
+1001 GQYTKATENF
-1008 WTFKFTVRKGKMK
+1008 TFTVRKGKMK

-1119 FTVDVSG
+1119 FTVEVSG
-1126 SYTVPTVTLNPSADK
+1126 SYTVPTVILNPSTDK
-1141 TIYVGEVVDAPA
+1141 TIYVGDVVDAPA
-1153 VSVTDAQGTAID
+1153 VSVTDASDTAID
-1165 KSKYTMEWTSFA
+1165 NYTMEWTSFA
-1177 PDFCKVDAATGKIE
+1177 PDVCKVDAATGKIE

-1203 KVSGNGFEDVF
+1203 RVSGDSFEDVF
-1214 AYLLV
+1214 KYVLV

-1230 APGSG
+1230 APKSG
-1235 VTYSPMTPLFNQ
+1235 ETYSPMTPFFNGD
-1247 NKTLAVTLGGWSFT
+1247 KTLAVTLGGWSFT
-1261 DRDTAPVS
+1261 DRPKAPVS
-1269 KEGLTYGDKNKW
+1269 SEGLTYGTNNKW

-1323 DGKLQKVKG
+1323 DGKLQKVEG
-1332 GTVDPMFYVPCSGA
+1332 STVDPMFYVPCSGA

-1388 AGKVVASEATI
+1388 AGKLVASEATI
-1399 SATGGKLTVAD
+1399 SATGGKLSVAD
-1410 KNATDKLANP
+1410 KSATGDLKDP
-1420 YDITNYPC
+1420 YKITNYPC
-1428 NITGLATG
+1428 NITGLASG
-1436 PATTGGGKDSN
+1436 PSTTGGGKKNSN
-1447 PSPKVEEV
+1447 PSPTIEDVKN
-1455 MKHFRGMTSF
+1455 HFRGMTSF
-1465 VMTEAGFQNNVYE
+1465 EMTATGFQNNVYE

-1486 WGDNATPNNGA
+1486 WGSYATPNNGA

-1545 AKGQP
+1545 AKGQT
-1550 VTNYEFNDGETNIIV
+1550 VKNYEFDEAAANTIEL
-1565 PTKAGELSTA
+1565 TKPGELATA
-1575 KVNRAMKAGVWTT
+1575 KVNRKMTAGVWTT

-1596 KQQVDAIFGKTYDRD
+1596 KQQVDAIFGNTYDRD
-1611 TPDGTQILYFDR
+1611 TPNGTQILYFDR
-1623 VEGTKAIFVRHA
+1623 VVGTKAIFVRHA

-1641 GKPFLIKPAQ
+1641 GKPFLIKPTK
-1651 DVASINTAEVEG
+1651 DVASINTAEVKG
-1663 YPYVTIENTQPA
+1663 YPYVTIENSQPA

-1695 KEGDCFISNKDGSF
+1695 KEGDCFISNNDGSF
-1709 KNFVGDPGTLKGFRG
+1709 KNFVGESGTLKGFRG
-1724 YLKNIGTN
+1724 YLKHIGTN
-1732 GVSEAKKLTVGIGS
+1732 GVSEPKKLTVGMGS
-1746 NVTTD
+1746 NVTSD

>member
-1 MRNLP
+1 
-6 NSDIYS
+6 
-12 LFFNIIYFDWSF
+12 
-24 FFITFA
+24 
-30 STIWYEDN
+30 
-38 FDILLMRKEK
+38 
-48 TLVQTTKKYIKINLQ
+48 
-63 TKFSYLFMKKEEQ
+63 MKKEEQ

-83 MSQKG
+83 ASQKG

-104 LFATVV
+104 LFATLA
-110 AKAAGDGVKFNP
+110 AKAAGDGDGVKFNP

-129 AINSRAHDFYANST
+129 AINSRAHDFYANT
-143 AFGLAK
+143 TKFGLAK

-162 DTKEKLDYVPG
+162 DTKKKLDYVPG

-203 DAYYNSVPNG
+203 DYYYNSVPNG

-227 GVYNNKNA
+227 GIYNNKNA

-247 GRATTGL
+247 GLATEGL
-254 IAHNNSYSIPSGTL
+254 KAHNNSCSIKSGTL
-268 AGDKVVGGWFHKTAY
+268 AGDAVVGGWFHKAAY

-307 AGSSV
+307 TGSNV
-312 FGSVDKDWAMV
+312 FGSADKDWNMV
-323 FKQLDIVWNMCWNP
+323 FKQLDIVWNMCWNS

-344 AFEANAGTGTSK
+344 AFEANAGTKESN
-356 SHADTWAGLNGTT
+356 SHADTWQGLNGTT
-369 EPYTFHSAAYWGRAN
+369 KPYTFHSAAYWGRAN

-391 VDALEAMGKAGRTS
+391 VDALEAMGKGGRTS

-416 QELAAGIVARQAS
+416 QELAAGIVARQTS
-429 NGGWYQ
+429 DGGWYQ
-435 LLDKTDSFKATSYN
+435 LLDKDNTFTATSYN
-449 GKSASAT
+449 SNWSGKPSSAT

-519 GGTGNDYAAG
+519 GGTDGIYAEGGN
-529 GKKYRDGSN
+529 KFRDGSN

-548 MVKKIEELTEGKVLG
+548 MVEKTKELTEGKVLG

-580 NASQIL
+580 NASIL

-601 ATAPKVEVCGTGA
+601 ATAPKVEVCGTDA

-636 QFTPQTT
+636 QFTPQAT
-643 GNYYCKATVDNTSIQ
+643 GNYYCEATVGSTSIK
-658 TSTTNIKVNS
+658 TSATNIKVN
-668 NSSADKQK
+668 
-676 FTVTATAENG
+676 
-686 TVEIKDGAGNVV
+686 
-698 TSGTQVEE
+698 
-706 GTKLVFTANANTG
+706 
-719 YVFDNWTA
+719 
-727 TGGEASDNVYTISS
+727 
-741 IAADVNVK
+741 
-749 ANFKKENTGGGD
+749 NTGGGE
-761 TMETTLFSMEI
+761 TVETTLFSMVTTTT
-772 NSSPA
+772 NKVRVA
-777 SLTVAQKTDNK
+777 SKTIQTLDNY
-788 PTLEQL
+788 
-794 TSDHAAITGG
+794 ANITGG
-804 TVTLVNNRSKDW
+804 SAVLYNGHATDEKEMISSTDGVKLNGSNMSYMKVTLN
-816 TPFSNA
+816 
-822 SITVSDISKNYI
+822 
-834 RINLGKPLDAG
+834 KPLAKG
-845 DVINIKD
+845 DVIAAPDCGSSFYVTSADTKTTDAPEVNATGYTIPE
-852 NSKVFKLSAEASS
+852 NSDLIGKTVIYFWS
-865 SNSVSTANGSYTLDA
+865 G
-880 NSVLKGKNEIFVFW
+880 KGKTV
-894 SDKSNPLSSI
+894 

-919 IAVEDVEM
+919 IAVKHVEM
-927 NVTDEETR
+927 NVTDEEIR
-935 QPEVR
+935 QPEVK
-940 VYGTADKLLTLGSD
+940 VYGTTGKLLTLGSD

-977 GSKSNYTEGVTTVT
+977 GSKSNYTEGVTNVT
-991 VTATPSAALA
+991 VTATPSAELA
-1001 EKYTEAK
+1001 GQYTEA
-1008 WTFKFTVRKGKMK
+1008 TENFTFTVRKGK
-1021 PVFMP
+1021 
-1026 AFKGATIKVK
+1026 
-1036 TGTKKTI
+1036 
-1043 EVPLNYGGENVSGYF
+1043 
-1058 DVKYSCSPS
+1058 
-1067 LKLTNSNNTMACTFS
+1067 
-1082 TVGTYTITVSATPK
+1082 
-1096 IINQGTDDEFNY
+1096 
-1108 ADEYDAPDNVT
+1108 
-1119 FTVDVSG
+1119 
-1126 SYTVPTVTLNPSADK
+1126 
-1141 TIYVGEVVDAPA
+1141 
-1153 VSVTDAQGTAID
+1153 
-1165 KSKYTMEWTSFA
+1165 
-1177 PDFCKVDAATGKIE
+1177 
-1191 GVSAGDKVKIQL
+1191 
-1203 KVSGNGFEDVF
+1203 
-1214 AYLLV
+1214 
-1219 SVDDPA
+1219 DDPA

-1235 VTYSPMTPLFNQ
+1235 VTYSPMTPFFNGD
-1247 NKTLAVTLGGWSFT
+1247 KTLAVTLGGWIFT

-1410 KNATDKLANP
+1410 KKATDKLANP

-1550 VTNYEFNDGETNIIV
+1550 VTNYEFNDDATNTIEL
-1565 PTKAGELSTA
+1565 TKAGELATA

-1596 KQQVDAIFGKTYDRD
+1596 KQQVDVIFGNTYDRE
-1611 TPDGTQILYFDR
+1611 TPNGTQILYFDR

-1641 GKPFLIKPAQ
+1641 GKPFLIKPTK

-1663 YPYVTIENTQPA
+1663 
-1675 EWCKGNG
+1675 
-1682 YVWMSSYS
+1682 
-1690 NDLTV
+1690 
-1695 KEGDCFISNKDGSF
+1695 
-1709 KNFVGDPGTLKGFRG
+1709 
-1724 YLKNIGTN
+1724 
-1732 GVSEAKKLTVGIGS
+1732 
-1746 NVTTD
+1746 
-1751 ETSAIDGILI
+1751 
-1761 DGDMPADSVTA
+1761 
-1772 ADGKVYNLNGQV
+1772 
-1784 VATSYRQFQ
+1784 
-1793 ALPGGVYVVNG
+1793 
-1804 KKVVK
+1804 